1 MKKANLENQNN
12 KTINSHLTKKLLA
25 SSGFLTGAIVSLSP
39 YLAKVITPKTIY
51 VQNFVADNVSPNS
64 GDFSFKLQGKTKQD
78 TDWAKKADLELVY
91 ISQKSRYSVKTK
103 VEYDPKTDTFYT
115 YADNLLGGS
124 IYELQLVAPNNP
136 RYYFSFSKTSQFFS
150 TKNQVEKFSHYDIE
164 NDTILD
170 LDLFDSQ
177 NLLDSANLI
186 LYYKEIGSNKILE
199 AKGQLVAKNDQKQA
213 SFVLRNLDRNQKYEI
228 LATKYYFDDPD
239 QLFDLAISPLANR
252 YFAPSPIA
260 GKILNLN
267 QKHYG
272 LNSALLEISLAF
284 ENKNIKINPNE
295 KINLEYYYKDELDN
309 FQFGVANDV
318 SLIVQN
324 NKVFANLD
332 LKQIPGGTKFWI
344 SRIWNNSGSLAIS
357 TNNNL
362 SFISAPEIARIRT
375 FVDANNTSS
384 FDIKFNDQSLMLN
397 GKEVKINFFADD
409 QPTKMLSSSAQVV
422 GNKLFSLAKNLPK
435 EKHFTISSLE
445 IVENATNFDE
455 SGQPQTSQIFFAQNF
470 DQKQKKFFTN
480 ATSAMVESVVVDR
493 ITEDLSRVSMI
504 LDSVDDF
511 IKDKI
516 ATLYFKVAGSSNLI
530 KSEAQAFKING
541 DKLVLSWDLIN
552 LEPGTNY
559 LIDSV
564 GIADSTNEFVNKLY
578 LNFGPNISTNKLTW
592 TTRPA
597 VSSITYI
604 SKSDTAVEL
613 NIAFKN
619 ILESLKTAK
628 ITYSEL
634 KPGGVSKTVS
644 AIIENNSIIANLEVN
659 SLAKGQDYL
668 IEKIEI
674 DGYQSSKGDSDILK
688 VSKTISQAQKIFGV
702 HAPLVLTKIENIQ
715 EQQTSAKLKVTF
727 SPETIKAIGKD
738 KVKIY
743 YSLAGSSKLLSAV
756 AEANQ
761 QNTDNSLTF
770 ELKDLEIGSKYNINS
785 VVLVKEVELNNQ
797 DTNKI
802 LTERNIL
809 FGDAQHKFDSSQ
821 SSFFTQSAIVEVGY
835 DNSYEQ
841 RVIATFILADAKG
854 VYNGKTATLKYRL
867 KAKNG
872 DEALATTAQFKEG
885 KISAKVNSAR
895 ILFDI
900 TDLYKQGLYEIDK
913 NSLEI
918 GDTTN
923 SSAIAP
929 VQASSRVRRSLAQF
943 ADTNTAPALIP
954 FKDKL
959 LDSADKS
966 QFQTIPKTANVTK
979 IQLTNR
985 TKNTAK
991 FEIEFGKDFIPNQA
1005 NAQATSAEKLD
1016 DFLNKNKLKVRFKK
1030 YGGEQQEQIVE
1041 ATTNVNS
1048 QKTSFEL
1055 QNLENGQQ
1063 YVILGFEQ
1071 VQDDNSPQSTPKVD
1085 IYLDDLDFYKDQI
1098 IATSAVIKK
1107 IEFDTEV
1114 ETQARLRLE
1123 LKDDGRYT
1131 AGKKLTV
1138 ELEKIESGSG
1148 PSAAPTGVT
1157 QSNLVL
1163 SATSLNGIYD
1173 FTFLNLE
1180 KATKYK
1186 IKSVKFEKEAAPAAN
1201 SNVATFA
1208 SRRSK
1213 RSLDPVLVNVD
1224 AQTIVEEEIDLLETE
1239 QSLEDKKSFITSVK
1253 SAKIT
1258 GITTRSIQTT
1268 SLDIELTLD
1277 NVDDYLGQKTLE
1289 LTYKNLST
1297 NASTSKEVQ
1306 ATVDRTAKTIT
1317 FNLTNLSPG
1326 DKYEIEN
1333 IKLKEETTQVRN
1345 QLDLKKQEFKF
1356 EFDRSPNTEAGF
1368 EKQFFSPT
1376 PNLAQIRPISTSE
1389 TSVRIDVS
1397 LNDKAANWN
1406 NKFLQIKVK
1415 SKVNPPATNSP
1426 SVYSAEIINGNAV
1439 FEINGLQK
1447 AGQYE
1452 IEDLQVL
1459 DSLPTQ
1465 PLTTS
1470 IQGGDRVEG
1479 FENTANP
1486 SSNITKEFRLEAE
1499 SATITDIS
1507 YKSDNN
1513 SADVK
1518 IKFASDEQFLYDQ
1531 GANTKRTLKFTFQ
1544 NTQSLEQ
1551 VSAQKE
1557 FDNSQITQP
1566 NPELDITLNDVKP
1579 GSLYVLVKVEDVT
1592 DEIQGAPKR
1601 LKTFKFND
1609 DQSIQQTQGQA
1620 ATPPQVLTKLYF
1632 ATKPEII
1639 SYSINK
1645 VSETKYLANFT
1656 IKDPLAGRQV
1666 DQGGFE
1672 ARDVK
1677 IKLLK
1682 VIDAKGE
1689 NSQTNTVV
1697 EKTASVK
1704 NSKISFELDN
1714 LEKNATYQLQEVTW
1728 ANKSNQDQS
1737 VKTQSQTVDSYSNF
1751 AIKISDPGTKTKIE
1765 GNVSGNGS
1773 VEFGQNFI
1781 IKPDSAKISQIEI
1794 DDKKVDSATIKIT
1807 FDNSDKYLK
1816 HSDYKSNLELVY
1828 YQTGSIDEKT
1838 VDLTIDDTNQNDV
1851 KFKAELSKLE
1861 KGTGFR
1867 ILGIRQKSTAA
1878 QVPSRRRRSAQNNGR
1893 KIDFFFD
1900 STVDDTNKKFATL
1913 PIVDS
1918 ILQFRNDKNPDDYD
1932 FLLTLKDTGGVFREL
1947 EEKNKTVKAKIQYKK
1962 IVDGDQAKETIA
1974 EVQAELTRASQTNGQ
1989 PGVKKSEDDQI
2000 EHSTTFKFTLTGLD
2014 PFAQYYITKI
2024 AYDTNDNTDNVLN
2037 TKNQNDGDQNS
2048 GLFNFSSQA
2057 EEKRAFLTYP
2067 AKVEA
2072 KSIEIQPDFDQNT
2085 AKLTIKFDP
2094 KYKPFLTVYNKLKVN
2109 YINPKSL
2116 GQSVE
2121 IDKSNF
2127 QFNAN
2132 DSSVEPSVEVTI
2144 ENINEPGKYVVQSLE
2159 FAGEKQGSPLLENLE
2174 FPPVEIQESVTIN
2187 KRTFYTNTKIIA
2199 IRKKLIS
2206 ETSATIELVIDDPNG
2221 SFVGKKVKTTFSYG
2235 SSQTKEESTTIIAD
2249 EVNKTSKAVFNL
2261 KDLSKNTEYNIT
2273 SLVFD
2278 QAQNQPTLDGDQSQF
2293 NTQQNIEFDDQKIQ
2307 ENASQ
2312 DSGQQKTAE
2321 QKKQFKTTFES
2332 ATALGITYQLD
2343 QDQNGQTGKPWQK
2356 AKVRVFFSSQD
2367 KPLEEKSTKLKLVYK
2382 SSKQGISNT
2391 SATSVQAS
2399 LLQNQGQPQSTQ
2411 DWLNTQPDQAYYY
2424 YEFDLDNLDP
2434 GSEYTIIGLEDE
2446 AQKIKI
2452 IVPDPNAPVA
2462 VNFSSQIN
2470 TQPSFSFNTA
2480 PLITKMT
2487 YVPSETSI
2495 NLILAVENS
2504 QKLDFSN
2511 HRATIKYKKLDNQ
2524 TSQYGWQDP
2533 TNKDRS
2539 ATSTDVADTI
2549 TVRVPQR
2556 QQDPTDQAS
2565 YQQNEENFG
2574 ITFLEF
2580 ELGDL
2585 EKGSWYLIEEI
2596 SLSTRDGGST
2606 PLSLYLDKEKMQPQD
2621 KKTAT
2626 SESEKWQT
2634 IVNTTIE
2641 STTIKNATTSTTQD
2655 SNIMVQGA
2663 QKNTPELRSGH
2674 FQIDLDSN
2682 DLVFLKDKYNIQLE
2696 IESVEK
2702 KIFYTESKEITD
2714 ASASTGTGQNK
2725 QIVLEAKGLIPG
2737 DKYTI
2742 KNYIFT
2748 LKNDAQDKFAVRL
2761 PQKLK
2766 VTNPANHSSVEL
2778 KTKNAIKA
2786 IKYEAVSEGTTNI
2799 DVEFYNNNGELNNK
2813 ELELSAEIDKDFG
2826 NKYLPKSWSDTDKKV
2841 TSSKTLT
2848 PSGGQIASS
2857 VQFVVNKGLK
2867 KAKQYIIKSIKQKD
2881 PTPGGGGVQGSSG
2894 GGGTEITFDTPIKE
2908 ETALQRKFYSKAEK
2922 TKLIKTE
2929 IKDVTTDSATI
2940 TLEFDK
2946 DDAFLKDDLVTLY
2959 LEKGDKSQSIG
2970 ATTLITNSTNSS
2982 GGGVGGAAGGAAG
2995 GADQDK
3001 LQATFKFLN
3010 ILEPGI
3016 KYKINALTSKTV
3028 DLKVDDVSKVQ
3039 NPNLVAGWKFE
3050 PSSSSS
3056 SSSSSASSTSNTQ
3069 VILDFITQPLITNII
3084 KEEIEDDHA
3093 KIKLEGWT
3101 QDLQD
3106 AGFNPKFTLTKKQ
3119 TAQQS
3124 QPQQQPPQPAR
3135 SGTGTDI
3142 KEGKNEASSP
3152 PANNSITF
3160 KVEGL
3165 EQFTE
3170 YNNITL
3176 TLQKSG
3182 SGITSSI
3189 NQLSQ
3194 NFTVPFAPEIASG
3207 AKQSLREFRTTA
3219 KKLNLASSK
3228 PLTLTPISTTTVNLS
3243 VELKDEKQTNSIADV
3258 PFMVKYKKV
3267 FPEYGTERLV
3277 ESSSNPVL
3285 IDVKTKKLTF
3295 NISNLEPGSIYE
3307 VTKITPWNEGIIE
3320 NHKIQNYEHDSPLLE
3335 FLKNVEGLPFTQ
3347 STSNPPA
3354 KQQKIYFA
3362 PLNVPVSLESAWSHP
3377 LRYDYYEGE
3386 QVYIRFNK
3394 EAGTAINEDWLKKNL
3409 KVKLI
3414 PNKTYSATQ
3423 SPNQQP
3429 VEKELTDAGK
3439 QYSQKPEGKFNTE
3452 VVLSGLKWDPQKV
3465 TATFRLQPKSLKSIV
3480 GAQIQITIK
3489 DKTKYHLDPSKPSN
3503 TNTAATPTT
3512 VPVSPPAPAPSVPA
3526 PPVDNSQS
3534 ITFRLQSSAVV
3545 VTPTNVDY
3553 MNPGLIGFSYA
3564 IYDPLDLI
3572 QKTGKDYNP
3581 FGDFP
3586 HLTPYDEQDW
3596 LKVVINKERDISKS
3610 NTRLDNPND
3619 TIFNQAAKSN
3629 SASNVWDTPV
3639 ELDIPQE
3646 PVAIR
3651 TKTDVGSGIKYLT
3664 LYWAINSNIGVFRFP
3679 QKFQSA
3685 KKLWYP
3691 AGKLVHLPISFQFK
3705 NQSLDSLSSTYSFVL
3720 NSPYG
3725 TSGHIMPYENAN
3737 APHDARSI
3745 TPQGSNYRNRWIQTW
3760 GGSWDQDHLIPRIN
3774 QFPKNIAKVFWS
3786 APSFEWTTNGSVL
3799 NDIFFLN
3806 RAIPTLKNNNNTKTL
3821 LIQTGKGDIGGTRYD
3836 GASWDILYVKNK
3848 EVNDNSPELS
3858 RSKLHWNW
3866 FWQSSEAADFE
3877 NQKNKSSWI
3886 ISITHPDRR
3895 PLLYDPLNYYAMLG
3909 PFKPPELPE

>member
-78 TDWAKKADLELVY
+78 TEWAKKADLELVY

-103 VEYDPKTDTFYT
+103 VEYDPKTDTFHT

-228 LATKYYFDDPD
+228 VATKYYFDDPD

-578 LNFGPNISTNKLTW
+578 LNFGPNISANKLNW

-604 SKSDTAVEL
+604 SKSDSAVEL

-644 AIIENNSIIANLEVN
+644 TIIENNSIIANLEVN

-702 HAPLVLTKIENIQ
+702 HAPLVLTKIENI
-715 EQQTSAKLKVTF
+715 EEKQTSAKLKVTF

-756 AEANQ
+756 ASQTNNGG
-761 QNTDNSLTF
+761 QNADNSLTF

-785 VVLVKEVELNNQ
+785 VVLVKEIETFHQGQNTLVS
-797 DTNKI
+797 
-802 LTERNIL
+802 ERNIL
-809 FGDAQHKFDSSQ
+809 FGDANSAVDSNQ
-821 SSFFTQSAIVEVGY
+821 TSFFTQSAIVEVGY

-854 VYNGKTATLKYRL
+854 VFNGKTATLKYKL

-872 DEALATTAQFKEG
+872 SEEEAKQAKFKEG
-885 KISAKVNSAR
+885 KISTKVNSNR
-895 ILFDI
+895 ISFDI
-900 TDLYKQGLYEIDK
+900 TNLYKQGLYQIDR
-913 NSLEI
+913 NSIEI
-918 GDTTN
+918 GDSSPQAVPAQTFSRTKRSVSLFDASQTTN
-923 SSAIAP
+923 
-929 VQASSRVRRSLAQF
+929 
-943 ADTNTAPALIP
+943 TIP
-954 FKDKL
+954 FKDNL
-959 LDSADKS
+959 LDSTEKS

-979 IQLTNR
+979 LELTER

-991 FEIEFGKDFIPNQA
+991 FEIEFGKEFSQAQNQPG
-1005 NAQATSAEKLD
+1005 QSEKLD
-1016 DFLNKNKLKVRFKK
+1016 DFLNKNKLKVRYKK
-1030 YGGEQQEQIVE
+1030 YGGQEEEQIVE
-1041 ATTNVNS
+1041 AKTNVDS

-1055 QNLENGQQ
+1055 TGLENGQQ

-1071 VQDDNSPQSTPKVD
+1071 VQTEGDGNTPKVD

-1098 IATSAVIKK
+1098 IATSAVISK
-1107 IEFDTEV
+1107 IEIDTEV

-1123 LKDDGRYT
+1123 LKDGGRYT
-1131 AGKKLTV
+1131 AGKKLIV
-1138 ELEKIESGSG
+1138 ELEKIDGAG
-1148 PSAAPTGVT
+1148 GTNT
-1157 QSNLVL
+1157 QTQAQNLVL
-1163 SATSLNGIYD
+1163 SGSSLNGIYD

-1186 IKSVKFEKEAAPAAN
+1186 IKSVKFENPVAPAAN
-1201 SNVATFA
+1201 PGVTTFA

-1224 AQTIVEEEIDLLETE
+1224 AQSIVEEEIGLLETDT
-1239 QSLEDKKSFITSVK
+1239 SLEDKKSFITSAK
-1253 SAKIT
+1253 SAMIVKIET
-1258 GITTRSIQTT
+1258 ESVTTT
-1268 SLDIELTLD
+1268 SLKVKLSLD
-1277 NVDDYLGQKTLE
+1277 NIDDYLGQKQIE
-1289 LTYKNLST
+1289 LSYKNLST
-1297 NASTSKEVQ
+1297 QASQTKQVE
-1306 ATVDRTAKTIT
+1306 ATVDQAAKTIS
-1317 FNLTNLSPG
+1317 FDLTGLTPG
-1326 DKYEIEN
+1326 DKYEIESV
-1333 IKLKEETTQVRN
+1333 KLKEETTQVRN
-1345 QLDLKKQEFKF
+1345 ELDLKKQEFKF
-1356 EFDRSPNTEAGF
+1356 EFDRSPNTQAGF

-1376 PNLAQIRPISTSE
+1376 PNLAQILPVSTSE
-1389 TSVRIDVS
+1389 TSVQINIK
-1397 LNDKAANWN
+1397 LNDNGANWN
-1406 NKFLQIKVK
+1406 NKFLQIKIK
-1415 SKVNPPATNSP
+1415 SKGNTPAQSQIPT
-1426 SVYSAEIINGNAV
+1426 VYSAEIINGNAV
-1439 FEINGLQK
+1439 FDISGLEK

-1452 IEDLQVL
+1452 IEELKVL
-1459 DSLPTQ
+1459 DSLPSQIQ
-1465 PLTTS
+1465 PNQ
-1470 IQGGDRVEG
+1470 IQGGAEVDG
-1479 FENTANP
+1479 FSTQQP
-1486 SSNITKEFRLEAE
+1486 DPKITKEFVLDAE

-1507 YKSDNN
+1507 YKSDNT
-1513 SADVK
+1513 SAD
-1518 IKFASDEQFLYDQ
+1518 ISISFAQDEQFLYQ
-1531 GANTKRTLKFTFQ
+1531 SGANTKRTLQFTFQ
-1544 NTQSLEQ
+1544 DSQSGHQ

-1557 FDNSQITQP
+1557 FDSPVQNTSPQ
-1566 NPELDITLNDVKP
+1566 LDFSLESVNP
-1579 GSLYVLVKVEDVT
+1579 GSLYVLTKVEDITPEV
-1592 DEIQGAPKR
+1592 DGAPKR

-1609 DQSIQQTQGQA
+1609 NQAQAAQQTT
-1620 ATPPQVLTKLYF
+1620 TPEVLSKLYF
-1632 ATKPEII
+1632 ATKPEVIA
-1639 SYSINK
+1639 YSIDK
-1645 VSETKYLANFT
+1645 ISETKYLANFT
-1656 IKDPLAGRQV
+1656 IKDPLAGR
-1666 DQGGFE
+1666 DIAQGGFE
-1672 ARDVK
+1672 GRDVK
-1677 IKLLK
+1677 VSLQKLVDPKGTDLSTQTAQN
-1682 VIDAKGE
+1682 VEVPAKI
-1689 NSQTNTVV
+1689 Q
-1697 EKTASVK
+1697 
-1704 NSKISFELDN
+1704 NSKVSFELDN
-1714 LEKNATYQLQEVTW
+1714 LEKNAIYKLLSLTW
-1728 ANKSNQDQS
+1728 ADRETSGQNQTDPTAKVANATAQN
-1737 VKTQSQTVDSYSNF
+1737 YSDF
-1751 AIKISDPGTKTKIE
+1751 AIKLSDPVTKTQIE
-1765 GNVSGNGS
+1765 GNVSGNGPI
-1773 VEFGQNFI
+1773 EFGNQFI
-1781 IKPDSAKISQIEI
+1781 IRPESAKIVKIEI
-1794 DDKKVDSATIKIT
+1794 DDKKVDSATITLT
-1807 FDNSDKYLK
+1807 FDNSDKFLK
-1816 HSDYKSNLELVY
+1816 HANYQDKLELVY

-1838 VDLTIDDTNQNDV
+1838 IPLSLDNATANEV
-1851 KFKAELSKLE
+1851 KFKAELNSLE

-1867 ILGIRQKSTAA
+1867 VLGIRQKGSTTG
-1878 QVPSRRRRSAQNNGR
+1878 SRRRRSTTSSPNLN
-1893 KIDFFFD
+1893 FVFD
-1900 STVDDTNKKFATL
+1900 SKLTEDTKKFATL
-1913 PIVDS
+1913 PIVNS
-1918 ILQFRNDKNPDDYD
+1918 ILQFRNDRNPEDYD
-1932 FLLTLKDTGGVFREL
+1932 FLLSLKDTGEVF
-1947 EEKNKTVKAKIQYKK
+1947 KQIQTSQSKSIKAKIQYKK
-1962 IVDGDQAKETIA
+1962 VVQGNEAKETIQ
-1974 EVQAELTRASQTNGQ
+1974 EVIATLGSAQGQ
-1989 PGVKKSEDDQI
+1989 EKESNDSTEQN
-2000 EHSTTFKFTLTGLD
+2000 TTFKFTLSSLE

-2024 AYDTNDNTDNVLN
+2024 AYDTNDQLSNVLT
-2037 TKNQNDGDQNS
+2037 TKTVNDGDENS
-2048 GLFNFSSQA
+2048 GLFNFSPQA

-2067 AKVEA
+2067 AKVEV
-2072 KSIEIQPDFDQNT
+2072 KSIEIQPDFSQNN
-2085 AKLTIKFDP
+2085 AKLTIKFDE
-2094 KYKPFLTVYNKLKVN
+2094 KYKAFLDTYNKLKVN
-2109 YINPKSL
+2109 YTSPKGL

-2121 IDKSNF
+2121 IDKDNF
-2127 QFNAN
+2127 NSTRDTTSQ
-2132 DSSVEPSVEVTI
+2132 EPIVEVTI
-2144 ENINEPGKYVVQSLE
+2144 NNINEPGKYVVESLE
-2159 FAGEKQGSPLLENLE
+2159 FADEKSPSALLSSLE
-2174 FPPVEIQESVTIN
+2174 FPPVEIKESVTIA
-2187 KRTFYTNTKIIA
+2187 KRSFYTNTKVVA
-2199 IRKKLIS
+2199 IRKKAIS
-2206 ETSATIELVIDDPNG
+2206 ETSATIELVIEDPNG
-2221 SFVGKKVKTTFSYG
+2221 SFIGKKVKGTFTYNTNL
-2235 SSQTKEESTTIIAD
+2235 TKEESGTIIAD
-2249 EVNKTSKAVFNL
+2249 EIEKTSKVVFQL
-2261 KDLSKNTEYNIT
+2261 KGLSKNTDYSIT

-2278 QAQNQPTLDGDQSQF
+2278 QSPTPQGQNAGGDTSQF
-2293 NTQQNIEFDDQKIQ
+2293 NNQQNIEFDGEQIKI
-2307 ENASQ
+2307 NANTG
-2312 DSGQQKTAE
+2312 SGQSQEVTE
-2321 QKKQFKTTFES
+2321 IKQFKTTFES

-2343 QDQNGQTGKPWQK
+2343 QPQNNQTAKPWQK
-2356 AKVRVFFSSQD
+2356 AKVRVFFSSED

-2382 SSKQGISNT
+2382 SSKQGISKE
-2391 SATSVQAS
+2391 SQAFVDAK
-2399 LLQNQGQPQSTQ
+2399 LLSIQNQQDQPQQ
-2411 DWLNTQPDQAYYY
+2411 NWLNTQPDEAHYY
-2424 YEFDLDNLDP
+2424 YEFDLDNLDA
-2434 GSEYTIIGLEDE
+2434 GAQYTIIGLEDE
-2446 AQKIKI
+2446 AEKIKI
-2452 IVPDPNAPVA
+2452 IVPDPNAPIA
-2462 VNFSSQIN
+2462 VNFSSLATAN
-2470 TQPSFSFNTA
+2470 SSFSFNTA

-2487 YVPSETSI
+2487 YVPSEKSI
-2495 NLILAVENS
+2495 KLILAVENS

-2511 HRATIKYKKLDNQ
+2511 HRAIIKYKKLDNN
-2524 TSQYGWQDP
+2524 SNSYGWQDP
-2533 TNKDRS
+2533 TNKSSMDAAS
-2539 ATSTDVADTI
+2539 DTAETI

-2556 QQDPTDQAS
+2556 QQDPTNQAS
-2565 YQQNEENFG
+2565 QQENEENFG

-2580 ELGDL
+2580 ELGGL

-2596 SLSTRDGGST
+2596 SLSTRGANPT
-2606 PLSLYLDKEKMQPQD
+2606 PLSLYLDKENMEPAD

-2641 STTIKNATTSTTQD
+2641 STTIKSAATSTMAG
-2655 SNIMVQGA
+2655 SNITVSDKQE
-2663 QKNTPELRSGH
+2663 NTPKLTSGY

-2696 IESVEK
+2696 LESVEK

-2714 ASASTGTGQNK
+2714 TSVQNN
-2725 QIVLEAKGLIPG
+2725 QIILEAKGLIPG
-2737 DKYTI
+2737 DKYII
-2742 KNYIFT
+2742 KNYIFN
-2748 LKNDAQDKFAVRL
+2748 LKDGDQGDFAVRL

-2766 VTNPANHSSVEL
+2766 VTPPNNNDSINL
-2778 KTKNAIKA
+2778 KTQNAIKA
-2786 IKYEAVSEGTTNI
+2786 IKYEAVSEGHTNI

-2813 ELELSAEIDKDFG
+2813 ELELSAEIDKQFG
-2826 NKYLPKSWSDTDKKV
+2826 NKYIPSSWGQDQKKV

-2848 PSGGQIASS
+2848 STFGQITSTLKFEINS
-2857 VQFVVNKGLK
+2857 RLK
-2867 KAKQYIIKSIKQKD
+2867 KAKQYIIKSIEQKD
-2881 PTPGGGGVQGSSG
+2881 ATSAGGVGQGSSG

-2922 TKLIKTE
+2922 TKLINT
-2929 IKDVTTDSATI
+2929 IITDVTTDSATI
-2940 TLEFDK
+2940 KLEFDK

-2959 LEKGDKSQSIG
+2959 LEKEDKSQSIG
-2970 ATTLITNSTNSS
+2970 ATTTITNTSSSSSSSS
-2982 GGGVGGAAGGAAG
+2982 GQ
-2995 GADQDK
+2995 QDK
-3001 LQATFKFLN
+3001 LEATFKFLN

-3028 DLKVDDVSKVQ
+3028 DLKVDDNSKVKS
-3039 NPNLVAGWKFE
+3039 PNLTQGWKFA
-3050 PSSSSS
+3050 STSAGASL
-3056 SSSSSASSTSNTQ
+3056 SASSPSPTSTTSSTQ

-3084 KEEIEDDHA
+3084 KEEIEDNHA

-3101 QDLQD
+3101 KDLQD
-3106 AGFNPKFTLTKKQ
+3106 AGFEPKFTVTKKQ
-3119 TAQQS
+3119 STQQT
-3124 QPQQQPPQPAR
+3124 QPPQPPQQPAG
-3135 SGTGTDI
+3135 SGTSSGAKNGK
-3142 KEGKNEASSP
+3142 KESSNTP
-3152 PANNSITF
+3152 PETNSITF
-3160 KVEGL
+3160 KVDGL

-3176 TLQKSG
+3176 TLEKNG
-3182 SGITSSI
+3182 SGAVAGTTSTT

-3219 KKLNLASSK
+3219 KTLNVATSNPVSLE
-3228 PLTLTPISTTTVNLS
+3228 PISTSAVNIS
-3243 VELKDEKQTNSIADV
+3243 IKLKDDKQANSVADV
-3258 PFMVKYKKV
+3258 PFVLKYKKI
-3267 FPEYGTERLV
+3267 FPTYEADV
-3277 ESSSNPVL
+3277 IESTTNPVL
-3285 IDVKTKKLTF
+3285 INVPEQKFTF
-3295 NISNLEPGSIYE
+3295 NVLNLEPGAIYE
-3307 VTKITPWNEGIIE
+3307 VKEIVPFYKDK
-3320 NHKIQNYEHDSPLLE
+3320 HKKEDHNIVDLKPSEQLLKY
-3335 FLKNVEGLPFTQ
+3335 LKDVESLPIK
-3347 STSNPPA
+3347 SNNQGSKPE
-3354 KQQKIYFA
+3354 KIYFS
-3362 PLNVPVSLESAWSHP
+3362 PLNVPVKLERAWSHP

-3386 QVYIRFNK
+3386 QVYIKFNK
-3394 EAGTAINEDWLKKNL
+3394 EAGTAITLDWLKQNL
-3409 KVKLI
+3409 KLELI
-3414 PNKTYSATQ
+3414 PHRTHIGVRTHGQ
-3423 SPNQQP
+3423 ED
-3429 VEKELTDAGK
+3429 VTKELSEAS
-3439 QYSQKPEGKFNTE
+3439 QYQEKAKGEFNADVT
-3452 VVLSGLKWDPQKV
+3452 LSDLKWDPEKT
-3465 TATFRLQPKSLKSIV
+3465 TATLKVQPRSLKSIV
-3480 GAQIQITIK
+3480 AATIKITIK
-3489 DKTKYHLDPSKPSN
+3489 DVDNYHIDPTKELS
-3503 TNTAATPTT
+3503 TNTTTATAAPPTSPGSPPTT
-3512 VPVSPPAPAPSVPA
+3512 P
-3526 PPVDNSQS
+3526 DNSQS
-3534 ITFRLQSSAVV
+3534 ISFRLQSSAVM

-3581 FGDFP
+3581 FGEFP
-3586 HLTPYDEQDW
+3586 HLTPYKEQDW
-3596 LKVVINKERDISKS
+3596 LKVIINKQFNTTKS
-3610 NTRLDNPND
+3610 NATLDVPD
-3619 TIFNQAAKSN
+3619 KAIFNNIKGKANAKKSWEN
-3629 SASNVWDTPV
+3629 PTV
-3639 ELDIPQE
+3639 LDIPEE

-3651 TKTDVGSGIKYLT
+3651 TKTDNKYNIKYLT
-3664 LYWAINSNIGVFRFP
+3664 LYWRINSNTGTFEIPKKFRD
-3679 QKFQSA
+3679 A

-3691 AGKLVHLPISFQFK
+3691 AGKLVHLPISLQFK
-3705 NQSLDSLSSTYSFVL
+3705 NDSLSSLSSSYSFVL
-3720 NSPYG
+3720 NSPYANP
-3725 TSGHIMPYENAN
+3725 GHIMPYASTAN
-3737 APHDARSI
+3737 PHDAESI
-3745 TPQGSNYRNRWIQTW
+3745 IAPGVNYWQLWNQGLTQHRDTSQ
-3760 GGSWDQDHLIPRIN
+3760 LIPRIN
-3774 QFPKNIAKVFWS
+3774 LFEKHVSKVFWS
-3786 APSFEWTTNGSVL
+3786 APSFEWTTNDRDL
-3799 NDIFFLN
+3799 NTFFYLN
-3806 RAIPTLKNNNNTKTL
+3806 RKVPVFTDYANTRNYKINTGQRWVTNFQNGKT
-3821 LIQTGKGDIGGTRYD
+3821 
-3836 GASWDILYVKNK
+3836 WDIMYVRNRENHVKNP
-3848 EVNDNSPELS
+3848 PELVHTQM
-3858 RSKLHWNW
+3858 KWDYW
-3866 FWQSSEAADFE
+3866 WQTNSAEHLE
-3877 NQKNKSSWI
+3877 NKRHKSSWI
-3886 ISITHPDRR
+3886 ISITNPQGK
-3895 PLLYDPLNYYAMLG
+3895 PLLYDPINYYAMLG
-3909 PFKPPELPE
+3909 PFEPPELPE

>member
-103 VEYDPKTDTFYT
+103 VEYDPKTDTFHT

-228 LATKYYFDDPD
+228 VATKYYFDDPD

-267 QKHYG
+267 QKAYG

-578 LNFGPNISTNKLTW
+578 LNFGPNISANKLTW

-634 KPGGVSKTVS
+634 KPGGAVKTID

-674 DGYQSSKGDSDILK
+674 DNYQSSKGDSDILK

-702 HAPLVLTKIENIQ
+702 HAPLVLTKIENIR

-756 AEANQ
+756 ASQINNGG

-770 ELKDLEIGSKYNINS
+770 DLSDLEIGSKYNINS
-785 VVLVKEVELNNQ
+785 VVLVKEIETFQQGQNTLVS
-797 DTNKI
+797 
-802 LTERNIL
+802 ERNIL
-809 FGDAQHKFDSSQ
+809 FGDANNAVDSNQ
-821 SSFFTQSAIVEVGY
+821 TSFFTQSAIIEVGY

-854 VYNGKTATLKYRL
+854 VFNGKTATLKYKL

-872 DEALATTAQFKEG
+872 SEEEAKQAKFKEG
-885 KISAKVNSAR
+885 KISTKVNSNR
-895 ILFDI
+895 ISFDI
-900 TDLYKQGLYEIDK
+900 TNLYKQGLYQIDK
-913 NSLEI
+913 NSIEI
-918 GDTTN
+918 GDSSLQTVPAQTFSRTKRSVSLFDTSQTTN
-923 SSAIAP
+923 
-929 VQASSRVRRSLAQF
+929 
-943 ADTNTAPALIP
+943 TIP
-954 FKDKL
+954 FKDNL
-959 LDSADKS
+959 LDSTEKS

-979 IQLTNR
+979 LELTER

-991 FEIEFGKDFIPNQA
+991 FEIEFGKEFSQIQSLPGQ
-1005 NAQATSAEKLD
+1005 SEKLD
-1016 DFLNKNKLKVRFKK
+1016 DFLNKNKLKVRYKK
-1030 YGGEQQEQIVE
+1030 YGGQEEEQIVE
-1041 ATTNVNS
+1041 AKTDVDS

-1055 QNLENGQQ
+1055 TGLENGQQ

-1071 VQDDNSPQSTPKVD
+1071 VQTEGDDNKTPKVD

-1098 IATSAVIKK
+1098 IATSAVISK
-1107 IEFDTEV
+1107 IEIDTEV

-1123 LKDDGRYT
+1123 LKDGGRYT
-1131 AGKKLTV
+1131 AGKKLIV
-1138 ELEKIESGSG
+1138 ELEKIESS
-1148 PSAAPTGVT
+1148 PSQSTGPTGVS

-1163 SATSLNGIYD
+1163 SGSSLNGIYD

-1186 IKSVKFEKEAAPAAN
+1186 IKSVKFENPVTPT
-1201 SNVATFA
+1201 SDPGIATFA

-1224 AQTIVEEEIDLLETE
+1224 AQSIVEEEIGLLETDA
-1239 QSLEDKKSFITSVK
+1239 SLEDKKSFITSAK
-1253 SAKIT
+1253 SAMIVKIET
-1258 GITTRSIQTT
+1258 ESVTTT
-1268 SLDIELTLD
+1268 SLKVKLSLD
-1277 NVDDYLGQKTLE
+1277 NIDDYLGQKQIE
-1289 LTYKNLST
+1289 LSYKNLST
-1297 NASTSKEVQ
+1297 QTSQTKQVEAIVDQ
-1306 ATVDRTAKTIT
+1306 AAKTIS
-1317 FNLTNLSPG
+1317 FGLTGLTPG
-1326 DKYEIEN
+1326 DKYEIESV
-1333 IKLKEETTQVRN
+1333 KLKEETTQVRN
-1345 QLDLKKQEFKF
+1345 ELDLKKQEFKF
-1356 EFDRSPNTEAGF
+1356 EFDRSPNTQAGF

-1376 PNLAQIRPISTSE
+1376 PNLAQIKPVSTSE
-1389 TSVRIDVS
+1389 TSVQINIK
-1397 LNDKAANWN
+1397 LNDNGANWN
-1406 NKFLQIKVK
+1406 NKFLQIKIK
-1415 SKVNPPATNSP
+1415 SKAGQAPQIPT
-1426 SVYSAEIINGNAV
+1426 VYSADIINGNAV
-1439 FEINGLQK
+1439 FDISGLEK

-1452 IEDLQVL
+1452 IEELKVL

-1465 PLTTS
+1465 IQTNQ
-1470 IQGGDRVEG
+1470 IQGGAEVDG
-1479 FENTANP
+1479 FSTQQPNQK
-1486 SSNITKEFRLEAE
+1486 ITKEFVLDAE

-1507 YKSDNN
+1507 YKSDNT
-1513 SADVK
+1513 SADISVS
-1518 IKFASDEQFLYDQ
+1518 FAQDEKFLYQ
-1531 GANTKRTLKFTFQ
+1531 SGANTKRTLQFTFQ
-1544 NTQSLEQ
+1544 DSQSGHQ

-1557 FDNSQITQP
+1557 FDTPAQNTSP
-1566 NPELDITLNDVKP
+1566 KLDFSLDSVSP
-1579 GSLYVLVKVEDVT
+1579 GSLYVLTKVEDITPEV
-1592 DEIQGAPKR
+1592 DGAPKR

-1609 DQSIQQTQGQA
+1609 NQAQAAQQTT
-1620 ATPPQVLTKLYF
+1620 TPEVLSKLYF
-1632 ATKPEII
+1632 ATKPEVI
-1639 SYSINK
+1639 SYSIDK
-1645 VSETKYLANFT
+1645 ISETKYLANFT
-1656 IKDPLAGRQV
+1656 IKDPLAGR
-1666 DQGGFE
+1666 DIAQGGFE
-1672 ARDVK
+1672 GRDVK
-1677 IKLLK
+1677 VNLQKLVDPKGTDLSAQTGQN
-1682 VIDAKGE
+1682 VEVPAKI
-1689 NSQTNTVV
+1689 Q
-1697 EKTASVK
+1697 
-1704 NSKISFELDN
+1704 NSKVSFELDN
-1714 LEKNATYQLQEVTW
+1714 LEKNAIYKLLSLTW
-1728 ANKSNQDQS
+1728 ADRETSGQNQTDPTAKVANATAQN
-1737 VKTQSQTVDSYSNF
+1737 YSDF
-1751 AIKISDPGTKTKIE
+1751 AIKLSDPVTKTQIE
-1765 GNVSGNGS
+1765 GNVSGNGPI
-1773 VEFGQNFI
+1773 EFGNQFI
-1781 IKPDSAKISQIEI
+1781 IRPESAKIVKIEI
-1794 DDKKVDSATIKIT
+1794 DDKKVDSATITLT
-1807 FDNSDKYLK
+1807 FDNSDKFLK
-1816 HSDYKSNLELVY
+1816 HANYQDKLELVY

-1838 VDLTIDDTNQNDV
+1838 IPLSLDNATANEV
-1851 KFKAELSKLE
+1851 KFKAELNSLE

-1867 ILGIRQKSTAA
+1867 VLGIRQKGSTTG
-1878 QVPSRRRRSAQNNGR
+1878 SRRRRSTTSSPNLN
-1893 KIDFFFD
+1893 FVFD
-1900 STVDDTNKKFATL
+1900 SKLTEDTKKFATL
-1913 PIVDS
+1913 PIVNS
-1918 ILQFRNDKNPDDYD
+1918 ILQFRNDRNPEDYD
-1932 FLLTLKDTGGVFREL
+1932 FLLSLKDTGEVF
-1947 EEKNKTVKAKIQYKK
+1947 KQIQTSQSKSIKAKIQYKK
-1962 IVDGDQAKETIA
+1962 VVQGNEAKETIQ
-1974 EVQAELTRASQTNGQ
+1974 EVIATLGSAQGQ
-1989 PGVKKSEDDQI
+1989 EKESNDSTEQN
-2000 EHSTTFKFTLTGLD
+2000 TTFKFTLSSLE

-2024 AYDTNDNTDNVLN
+2024 AYDTNDQLSNVLT
-2037 TKNQNDGDQNS
+2037 TKTVNDGDENS
-2048 GLFNFSSQA
+2048 GIFNFSPQA

-2067 AKVEA
+2067 AKVEV
-2072 KSIEIQPDFDQNT
+2072 KSIEIQPDFSQNN
-2085 AKLTIKFDP
+2085 AKLTIKFDE
-2094 KYKPFLTVYNKLKVN
+2094 KYKAFLDTYNKLKVN
-2109 YINPKSL
+2109 YTSPKGL

-2121 IDKSNF
+2121 IDKDNF
-2127 QFNAN
+2127 NSTRDTTSQ
-2132 DSSVEPSVEVTI
+2132 EPSVEVTI
-2144 ENINEPGKYVVQSLE
+2144 NNINEPGKYVVESLE
-2159 FAGEKQGSPLLENLE
+2159 FADEKSPSALLSSLE
-2174 FPPVEIQESVTIN
+2174 FPPVEIKESVTIA
-2187 KRTFYTNTKIIA
+2187 KRSFYTNTKVVA
-2199 IRKKLIS
+2199 IRKKAIS
-2206 ETSATIELVIDDPNG
+2206 ETTATIELVIEDPNG
-2221 SFVGKKVKTTFSYG
+2221 SFVGKKVKGTFTYNTNQSR
-2235 SSQTKEESTTIIAD
+2235 EEEGTIIAD
-2249 EVNKTSKAVFNL
+2249 EIEKTSKVVFQL
-2261 KDLSKNTEYNIT
+2261 KGLSKNTDYSIT

-2278 QAQNQPTLDGDQSQF
+2278 QSQTPQGQNAGGDTSQF
-2293 NTQQNIEFDDQKIQ
+2293 NNQQNIEFNDEQIKINANADSSQAQ
-2307 ENASQ
+2307 EV
-2312 DSGQQKTAE
+2312 TE
-2321 QKKQFKTTFES
+2321 IKQFKTTFES

-2343 QDQNGQTGKPWQK
+2343 QTQNGKPWQK

-2367 KPLEEKSTKLKLVYK
+2367 KPLEEKSTRLKLVYK
-2382 SSKQGISNT
+2382 SSKQGISKT
-2391 SATSVQAS
+2391 STTFVNAE
-2399 LLQNQGQPQSTQ
+2399 LLLTQNQQGQTQQ
-2411 DWLNTQPDQAYYY
+2411 DWLNTQPDEAHYY
-2424 YEFDLDNLDP
+2424 YEFDLDNLDA
-2434 GSEYTIIGLEDE
+2434 GAQYTIIGLEDE
-2446 AQKIKI
+2446 AEKIKI
-2452 IVPDPNAPVA
+2452 IVPDPNAPIA
-2462 VNFSSQIN
+2462 VNFSSQAN
-2470 TQPSFSFNTA
+2470 TQSSFSFNTA

-2487 YVPSETSI
+2487 YVPSEKSI
-2495 NLILAVENS
+2495 KLILAVENS

-2511 HRATIKYKKLDNQ
+2511 HRATIQYKKLDNQ

-2539 ATSTDVADTI
+2539 TTSTDVADTI

-2556 QQDPTDQAS
+2556 QQDPTNQAIQ
-2565 YQQNEENFG
+2565 QQNEENFG

-2580 ELGDL
+2580 ELGNLD
-2585 EKGSWYLIEEI
+2585 KGSWYLIEEI
-2596 SLSTRDGGST
+2596 SLSARGQSTT
-2606 PLSLYLDKEKMQPQD
+2606 PLSLYLDKEKMEPQD
-2621 KKTAT
+2621 KKTET

-2641 STTIKNATTSTTQD
+2641 STTIQNVTTSTTPGSNITVD
-2655 SNIMVQGA
+2655 SNP
-2663 QKNTPELRSGH
+2663 KKTPELTNGY
-2674 FQIDLDSN
+2674 FQIELDST

-2696 IESVEK
+2696 LESVEK

-2714 ASASTGTGQNK
+2714 ANTSGGSGQNK
-2725 QIVLEAKGLIPG
+2725 QIILEAKGLIPG

-2742 KNYIFT
+2742 KNYIFN
-2748 LKNDAQDKFAVRL
+2748 LKDGDQGNFAVRL

-2766 VTNPANHSSVEL
+2766 VTPPADNDSINL
-2778 KTKNAIKA
+2778 KTQNAIKS
-2786 IKYEAVSEGTTNI
+2786 IKYEAVSEGKTNI
-2799 DVEFYNNNGELNNK
+2799 DVEFYNNNGELTNK
-2813 ELELSAEIDKDFG
+2813 ELELSAKIDEQFG
-2826 NKYLPKSWSDTDKKV
+2826 NKYIPNSWDQNQKKV
-2841 TSSKTLT
+2841 TKSSTLT
-2848 PSGGQIASS
+2848 STDGNIASTLKFEITS
-2857 VQFVVNKGLK
+2857 GLK
-2867 KAKQYIIKSIKQKD
+2867 KAKQYIIENITQKD
-2881 PTPGGGGVQGSSG
+2881 NSTQ
-2894 GGGTEITFDTPIKE
+2894 ITFDTPIKE

-2959 LEKGDKSQSIG
+2959 LEKGDQSQSIG

-2982 GGGVGGAAGGAAG
+2982 GGGVAGTGV
-2995 GADQDK
+2995 DQDK
-3001 LQATFKFLN
+3001 LHATFKFLN
-3010 ILEPGI
+3010 ILEPGR

-3028 DLKVDDVSKVQ
+3028 DLKVDDASKVQ
-3039 NPNLVAGWKFE
+3039 NPNLVAGWKFD
-3050 PSSSSS
+3050 SSKSP
-3056 SSSSSASSTSNTQ
+3056 SSTSSTSSGTSSAQGQSQ

-3084 KEEIEDDHA
+3084 KETIEDDHA

-3106 AGFNPKFTLTKKQ
+3106 AGFEPKFTVTKKQ
-3119 TAQQS
+3119 STQ
-3124 QPQQQPPQPAR
+3124 QPQPQPAG
-3135 SGTGTDI
+3135 SGAGTNNDI
-3142 KEGKNEASSP
+3142 KEGQKEQSSP
-3152 PANNSITF
+3152 PVKDSITF

-3176 TLQKSG
+3176 KLEKSTGTGGGGTL
-3182 SGITSSI
+3182 TT

-3194 NFTVPFAPEIASG
+3194 DFTVPFAPEIASG

-3219 KKLNLASSK
+3219 KTLNLATSNPVS
-3228 PLTLTPISTTTVNLS
+3228 LEPISTSAVNIS
-3243 VELKDEKQTNSIADV
+3243 IKLKDDKQANSVADI
-3258 PFMVKYKKV
+3258 PFILKYKKI
-3267 FPEYGTERLV
+3267 FPTYEADVL
-3277 ESSSNPVL
+3277 ESTTNPVL
-3285 IDVKTKKLTF
+3285 INVPEQKFTF
-3295 NISNLEPGSIYE
+3295 NVLNLEPGAIYE
-3307 VTKITPWNEGIIE
+3307 VKEIVPFYENKHLKE
-3320 NHKIQNYEHDSPLLE
+3320 NHNIVDLKPDEELLKY
-3335 FLKNVEGLPFTQ
+3335 LKDVESLPIKSNTQ
-3347 STSNPPA
+3347 PSKPE
-3354 KQQKIYFA
+3354 KIYFS
-3362 PLNVPVSLESAWSHP
+3362 PLNVPVKLERAWSHP

-3386 QVYIRFNK
+3386 QVYIKFNK
-3394 EAGTAINEDWLKKNL
+3394 EAGTAITLDWLKQNL
-3409 KVKLI
+3409 KLELI
-3414 PNKTYSATQ
+3414 PHRTHIGRVTKGQEN
-3423 SPNQQP
+3423 
-3429 VEKELTDAGK
+3429 VEKKLSEAGAYHEK
-3439 QYSQKPEGKFNTE
+3439 TKGEFNTD
-3452 VVLSGLKWDPQKV
+3452 VTLSNLKWDPEKT
-3465 TATFRLQPKSLKSIV
+3465 TATLKVQPRSLKSIV
-3480 GAQIQITIK
+3480 AATIKITIK
-3489 DKTKYHLDPSKPSN
+3489 DVNNYHLDPTKEL
-3503 TNTAATPTT
+3503 TAPATT
-3512 VPVSPPAPAPSVPA
+3512 PAPAPATPA
-3526 PPVDNSQS
+3526 TTATPPTTPDNSQS
-3534 ITFRLQSSAVV
+3534 ISFRLQSSVV
-3545 VTPTNVDY
+3545 MVTPTNVDY

-3581 FGDFP
+3581 FGEFP
-3586 HLTPYDEQDW
+3586 HLTPYKEQDW
-3596 LKVVINKERDISKS
+3596 LKVIINKQFNTTKS
-3610 NTRLDNPND
+3610 EAALQDPD
-3619 TIFNQAAKSN
+3619 KTIFNNIKGKRDAAKSWEN
-3629 SASNVWDTPV
+3629 PTV
-3639 ELDIPQE
+3639 LDIPEE

-3651 TKTDVGSGIKYLT
+3651 TKTDNKYNIKYLT
-3664 LYWAINSNIGVFRFP
+3664 LYWRINSNTGTFEIPEKFRN
-3679 QKFQSA
+3679 A

-3691 AGKLVHLPISFQFK
+3691 AGKLVHLPISLQFK
-3705 NQSLDSLSSTYSFVL
+3705 NESLSSLSSSYSFVL
-3720 NSPYG
+3720 NSPYANP
-3725 TSGHIMPYENAN
+3725 GHIMPWASTAN
-3737 APHDARSI
+3737 PHDAESI
-3745 TPQGSNYRNRWIQTW
+3745 IAPGVNYWQLWNQGWTKHRDTSQ
-3760 GGSWDQDHLIPRIN
+3760 LIPRIN
-3774 QFPKNIAKVFWS
+3774 LFEKHISKVFWS
-3786 APSFEWTTNGSVL
+3786 SPSFEWTTNDRDL
-3799 NDIFFLN
+3799 NTFFYLN
-3806 RAIPTLKNNNNTKTL
+3806 RKVPVFTDFDKTKNYKINTGQRGTTNFQNGKT
-3821 LIQTGKGDIGGTRYD
+3821 
-3836 GASWDILYVKNK
+3836 WDIMYVHHRENHIKTPPNLVHTQMKWDYWWQTNSAPDLENK
-3848 EVNDNSPELS
+3848 
-3858 RSKLHWNW
+3858 RH
-3866 FWQSSEAADFE
+3866 
-3877 NQKNKSSWI
+3877 KSSWI
-3886 ISITHPDRR
+3886 ISITSPSGK
-3895 PLLYDPLNYYAMLG
+3895 PLLYDPINYYAMLG
-3909 PFKPPELPE
+3909 PFEPPELPE

>member
-103 VEYDPKTDTFYT
+103 VEYDSKTDTFHT

-213 SFVLRNLDRNQKYEI
+213 SFVLRNLDRSQKYEI
-228 LATKYYFDDPD
+228 VATKYYFDDPD

-267 QKHYG
+267 QKAYG

-578 LNFGPNISTNKLTW
+578 LNFGPNISANKLNW

-604 SKSDTAVEL
+604 SKSDTTVEL

-634 KPGGVSKTVS
+634 KPSGVSKTID

-674 DGYQSSKGDSDILK
+674 DNYQSSKGDSDILK

-702 HAPLVLTKIENIQ
+702 HAPLVLTKIENI
-715 EQQTSAKLKVTF
+715 EEKQTSAKLKVTF
-727 SPETIKAIGKD
+727 SPETIKAIGKN

-756 AEANQ
+756 AESNQ
-761 QNTDNSLTF
+761 QNADNSLNFNLT
-770 ELKDLEIGSKYNINS
+770 DLEIGSKYNINS
-785 VVLVKEVELNNQ
+785 VVLAKEVELNNQ
-797 DTNKI
+797 NTNTNTI
-802 LTERNIL
+802 LAERNIL

-872 DEALATTAQFKEG
+872 DEALATSAQFKEG

-913 NSLEI
+913 NSLELE
-918 GDTTN
+918 GTTN
-923 SSAIAP
+923 SPAIAP
-929 VQASSRVRRSLAQF
+929 VQASTRVRRSLAQF
-943 ADTNTAPALIP
+943 ADTNTSAVLIP

-959 LDSADKS
+959 LDSTEKS

-979 IQLTNR
+979 IQLTDR
-985 TKNTAK
+985 TKNTAQ

-1005 NAQATSAEKLD
+1005 NTQTGTNEKLD

-1041 ATTNVNS
+1041 ATTDVNS

-1055 QNLENGQQ
+1055 TNLENGQQ

-1071 VQDDNSPQSTPKVD
+1071 VQDDANQSTPKVD

-1098 IATSAVIKK
+1098 IATAAVIKK

-1138 ELEKIESGSG
+1138 ELEKIESTPGQSTG
-1148 PSAAPTGVT
+1148 PVGAT

-1186 IKSVKFEKEAAPAAN
+1186 IKSVKFEKEATPAVASAPG
-1201 SNVATFA
+1201 VATFA

-1224 AQTIVEEEIDLLETE
+1224 AQSIVEEEIDLLETE
-1239 QSLEDKKSFITSVK
+1239 TSLEDKKSFITSAK

-1258 GITTRSIQTT
+1258 RITTRSIQTT
-1268 SLDIELTLD
+1268 SLTVELTLD
-1277 NVDDYLGQKTLE
+1277 DIDDYLGQKTLE

-1297 NASTSKEVQ
+1297 QTSQTKQVQ
-1306 ATVDRTAKTIT
+1306 ATVDQTAKTIS
-1317 FNLTNLSPG
+1317 FDLTDLSPG

-1345 QLDLKKQEFKF
+1345 ELDLKKQEFKF

-1376 PNLAQIRPISTSE
+1376 PNLAQILPVSTSE
-1389 TSVRIDVS
+1389 TSVQINIK
-1397 LNDKAANWN
+1397 LNDNGANWN
-1406 NKFLQIKVK
+1406 NKFLQIKIK
-1415 SKVNPPATNSP
+1415 SKANPPAQSQIPT
-1426 SVYSAEIINGNAV
+1426 VYSAEIINGNAI
-1439 FEINGLQK
+1439 FDISGLEK
-1447 AGQYE
+1447 ASSYE
-1452 IEDLQVL
+1452 IEELKVL
-1459 DSLPTQ
+1459 DSLPSQ
-1465 PLTTS
+1465 IQS
-1470 IQGGDRVEG
+1470 DQIQGGAEVDG
-1479 FENTANP
+1479 FTTQQPNQQ
-1486 SSNITKEFRLEAE
+1486 ITKEFVLDAE
-1499 SATITDIS
+1499 SATITDIR
-1507 YKSDNN
+1507 YKSDNT
-1513 SADVK
+1513 SADISVS
-1518 IKFASDEQFLYDQ
+1518 FAQDEQFLYQ
-1531 GANTKRTLKFTFQ
+1531 SGANNTKRKLQFTFQ
-1544 NTQSLEQ
+1544 DSQTGHQ
-1551 VSAQKE
+1551 VSTQKE
-1557 FDNSQITQP
+1557 FENNNNNQGQKPTIDLS
-1566 NPELDITLNDVKP
+1566 LDSVSP
-1579 GSLYVLVKVEDVT
+1579 GSLYVLTKVEDITPEV
-1592 DEIQGAPKR
+1592 EGAPKR
-1601 LKTFKFND
+1601 LKTFKFSD
-1609 DQSIQQTQGQA
+1609 TQQAQQAQNQGT
-1620 ATPPQVLTKLYF
+1620 ATRTPEVLSKLYF
-1632 ATKPEII
+1632 ATKPEVIA
-1639 SYSINK
+1639 YSIDK
-1645 VSETKYLANFT
+1645 ISETKYFANFT
-1656 IKDPLAGRQV
+1656 IRDPLAGR
-1666 DQGGFE
+1666 DITQGGFE
-1672 ARDVK
+1672 GRDVK
-1677 IKLLK
+1677 VTLQKL
-1682 VIDAKGE
+1682 VDPKGTDLQGQQVQ
-1689 NSQTNTVV
+1689 NV
-1697 EKTASVK
+1697 EVQGKIK
-1704 NSKISFELDN
+1704 NSKVSFELDD
-1714 LEKNATYQLQEVTW
+1714 LEKNAIYKLVSLTW
-1728 ANKSNQDQS
+1728 ADIEQTQQTISGSTATQYQVDPTTKTTPTTNQQFSD
-1737 VKTQSQTVDSYSNF
+1737 F
-1751 AIKISDPGTKTKIE
+1751 AIKISDPGTNSKIE
-1765 GNVSGNGS
+1765 GSVSGNGS
-1773 VEFGQNFI
+1773 IEFGNQFI
-1781 IKPDSAKISQIEI
+1781 IKPESAKIVKIEI
-1794 DDKKVDSATIKIT
+1794 DDKKVDSATITLT
-1807 FDNSDKYLK
+1807 FDKFDEYLK
-1816 HSDYKSNLELVY
+1816 HVDYQDKLELVY
-1828 YQTGSIDEKT
+1828 YQTGSIAEKT
-1838 VDLTIDDTNQNDV
+1838 AKLTVENADPASVQ
-1851 KFKAELSKLE
+1851 FKAELTNLE

-1867 ILGIRQKSTAA
+1867 VLGIKQTETQQA
-1878 QVPSRRRRSAQNNGR
+1878 SRRRRSTTSAKPLN
-1893 KIDFFFD
+1893 FVFD
-1900 STVDDTNKKFATL
+1900 TSLTEDEKKFATL
-1913 PIVDS
+1913 PIVNS
-1918 ILQFRNDKNPDDYD
+1918 ILQFRNNINPEDYD
-1932 FLLTLKDTGGVFREL
+1932 FLLNLKDTGEVF
-1947 EEKNKTVKAKIQYKK
+1947 KHIQAGQNKSIKAKIQYKK
-1962 IVDGDQAKETIA
+1962 VVDGNEAKETIQ
-1974 EVQAELTRASQTNGQ
+1974 EVLATLERASTSSQDKQ
-1989 PGVKKSEDDQI
+1989 SADESI
-2000 EHSTTFKFTLTGLD
+2000 EESTTFKFTLQNLD

-2024 AYDTNDNTDNVLN
+2024 AYDTNNQLDDVLT
-2037 TKNQNDGDQNS
+2037 TKTENDGDQNS
-2048 GLFNFSSQA
+2048 GLFNFSPQA

-2067 AKVEA
+2067 AKVDV
-2072 KSIEIQPDFDQNT
+2072 KSIEIQPDFSQNN

-2094 KYKPFLTVYNKLKVN
+2094 KYKAFLETNPKIKVN
-2109 YINPKSL
+2109 YTSPKGL

-2121 IDKSNF
+2121 IDKNNF
-2127 QFNAN
+2127 NSTVNTA
-2132 DSSVEPSVEVTI
+2132 SGEPSVEVTI
-2144 ENINEPGKYVVQSLE
+2144 NNINEPGKYVVESLD
-2159 FAGEKQGSPLLENLE
+2159 FLDKDLNSPLLSGLE
-2174 FPPVEIQESVTIN
+2174 LPPIEIKESITIE
-2187 KRTFYTNTKIIA
+2187 KRSFYTNTKIIA
-2199 IRKKLIS
+2199 IRKKAIS
-2206 ETSATIELVIDDPNG
+2206 ETSATIELVIEDPNG
-2221 SFVGKKVKTTFSYG
+2221 SFIGKKVKGTFTYQSNQT
-2235 SSQTKEESTTIIAD
+2235 SQTKEQDGTIIAD
-2249 EVNKTSKAVFNL
+2249 EVGKTSKVVFQLKNL
-2261 KDLSKNTEYNIT
+2261 EKNTDYSIA

-2278 QAQNQPTLDGDQSQF
+2278 QAQNQTTLGASQSQF
-2293 NTQQNIEFDDQKIQ
+2293 NVQQNIEFDDQKIQ
-2307 ENASQ
+2307 ENASAG
-2312 DSGQQKTAE
+2312 STGQPPTAD

-2343 QDQNGQTGKPWQK
+2343 QDQNGKPWQK
-2356 AKVRVFFSSQD
+2356 AKVRVFFSSED

-2391 SATSVQAS
+2391 STNSVEAQ
-2399 LLQNQGQPQSTQ
+2399 LLSTQTQQGQPQSPQ
-2411 DWLNTQPDQAYYY
+2411 DWLNTQPVEAHYY
-2424 YEFDLDNLDP
+2424 YEFDLDNLDA

-2480 PLITKMT
+2480 PLVTKMT

-2511 HRATIKYKKLDNQ
+2511 HRAIIKYRKLNNK
-2524 TSQYGWQDP
+2524 TNSYGWEDP
-2533 TNKDRS
+2533 SQNSGNNS
-2539 ATSTDVADTI
+2539 ASENIDTI

-2556 QQDPTDQAS
+2556 QPDPANQTS
-2565 YQQNEENFG
+2565 QQENEENFG

-2580 ELGDL
+2580 ELGSL

-2596 SLSTRDGGST
+2596 SLSTRGQSPT
-2606 PLSLYLDKEKMQPQD
+2606 QLSLYLDKEKMEPVD

-2641 STTIKNATTSTTQD
+2641 STTIKSATTSTMPGSSINVD
-2655 SNIMVQGA
+2655 GS
-2663 QKNTPELRSGH
+2663 QKNTLELTSGH
-2674 FQIDLDSN
+2674 FQVDLDSS

-2696 IESVEK
+2696 LESVEK

-2714 ASASTGTGQNK
+2714 ASTSTGTGQNK

-2742 KNYIFT
+2742 KNYIFN
-2748 LKNDAQDKFAVRL
+2748 LKQGVQNTFAVRL

-2766 VTNPANHSSVEL
+2766 VTPPANNSTIEL
-2778 KTKNAIKA
+2778 KTQNAIKA
-2786 IKYEAVSEGTTNI
+2786 IKYKAVSEGRTNI

-2813 ELELSAEIDKDFG
+2813 TLELSAEIDEQFG
-2826 NKYLPKSWSDTDKKV
+2826 NKYIPTSWRDTDKKV
-2841 TSSKTLT
+2841 TKSSTLT
-2848 PSGGQIASS
+2848 PSGGQIASTLRFEITS
-2857 VQFVVNKGLK
+2857 GLK
-2867 KAKQYIIKSIKQKD
+2867 KAKQYIIKSIKDK
-2881 PTPGGGGVQGSSG
+2881 TTSGGV
-2894 GGGTEITFDTPIKE
+2894 GTEITFDTPIKE
-2908 ETALQRKFYSKAEK
+2908 ETALQRKFFSIAEK
-2922 TKLIKTE
+2922 TKLINTS
-2929 IKDVTTDSATI
+2929 ISDVTTDSATI
-2940 TLEFDK
+2940 KLEFDK

-2959 LEKGDKSQSIG
+2959 LEKDDKSQSIG
-2970 ATTLITNSTNSS
+2970 TTTTITNSTS
-2982 GGGVGGAAGGAAG
+2982 GGT
-2995 GADQDK
+2995 DK
-3001 LQATFKFLN
+3001 LEATFRFLN
-3010 ILEPGI
+3010 ILEPGV

-3028 DLKVDDVSKVQ
+3028 DLKVDDTSKVA
-3039 NPNLVAGWKFE
+3039 NPNLTQGWRFT
-3050 PSSSSS
+3050 PTGGSGSTSSSTSSSSS
-3056 SSSSSASSTSNTQ
+3056 SPTPTSPTSTTASTQ

-3084 KEEIEDDHA
+3084 KTQINDNDATIE
-3093 KIKLEGWT
+3093 LEGWT
-3101 QDLQD
+3101 KDLQD
-3106 AGFNPKFTLTKKQ
+3106 AGFEPKFTLTEKN
-3119 TAQQS
+3119 
-3124 QPQQQPPQPAR
+3124 PQPPQPQPQL
-3135 SGTGTDI
+3135 
-3142 KEGKNEASSP
+3142 KEGQKQTSSP
-3152 PANNSITF
+3152 PANNKITF
-3160 KVEGL
+3160 RVNSL

-3176 TLQKSG
+3176 TLKKDGNSG
-3182 SGITSSI
+3182 SGTSTT

-3194 NFTVPFAPEIASG
+3194 DFTVPFAPEIAAG

-3219 KKLNLASSK
+3219 KKLNLADSNALVLK
-3228 PLTLTPISTTTVNLS
+3228 PISTTTVNLS
-3243 VELKDEKQTNSIADV
+3243 VKLKNQKQADSIADV
-3258 PFMVKYKKV
+3258 PFLLLYRKV
-3267 FPEYGTERLV
+3267 FPRFETENIGI
-3277 ESSSNPVL
+3277 ENISSNPVL
-3285 IDVKTKKLTF
+3285 INTKTQTLTF
-3295 NISNLEPGSIYE
+3295 NIPNLEPGAIYE
-3307 VTKITPWNEGIIE
+3307 VTQIAPSDIKKQED
-3320 NHKIQNYEHDSPLLE
+3320 HKIQSFSHDTQLLKY
-3335 FLKNVEGLPFTQ
+3335 LKTVDGLPVKNASIVGGKQ
-3347 STSNPPA
+3347 S
-3354 KQQKIYFA
+3354 KIYFA
-3362 PLNVPVSLESAWSHP
+3362 PLNVPVKLERAWSHP

-3386 QVYIRFNK
+3386 QVYIKFNK
-3394 EAGTAINEDWLKKNL
+3394 EAGTAITLDWLKQNL
-3409 KVKLI
+3409 KLELI
-3414 PNKTYSATQ
+3414 PHRTHIGTVTQ
-3423 SPNQQP
+3423 GQRN
-3429 VEKELTDAGK
+3429 VEKELSSAAEYQEKAKG
-3439 QYSQKPEGKFNTE
+3439 EFNADVT
-3452 VVLSGLKWDPQKV
+3452 LSDLKWDPEKT
-3465 TATFRLQPKSLKSIV
+3465 TATLKVQPRTLKSIV
-3480 GAQIQITIK
+3480 AATIKITIK
-3489 DKTKYHLDPSKPSN
+3489 DVNNYHLDPTQELSPS
-3503 TNTAATPTT
+3503 APATPTS
-3512 VPVSPPAPAPSVPA
+3512 SPTAPASATP
-3526 PPVDNSQS
+3526 DNSQS
-3534 ITFRLQSSAVV
+3534 ISFRLQSSAVM

-3581 FGDFP
+3581 FGEFP
-3586 HLTPYDEQDW
+3586 HLTPYKEQDW
-3596 LKVVINKERDISKS
+3596 LKVIINKQY
-3610 NTRLDNPND
+3610 NTTKHDVPLDVPDN
-3619 TIFNQAAKSN
+3619 TIFNRIRGKREANKSWEDP
-3629 SASNVWDTPV
+3629 NV
-3639 ELDIPQE
+3639 LDIPEE

-3651 TKTDVGSGIKYLT
+3651 TKTDNKYNIKYLT
-3664 LYWAINSNIGVFRFP
+3664 LYWRINSDTGLFEIPEKFRN
-3679 QKFQSA
+3679 A

-3691 AGKLVHLPISFQFK
+3691 AGKLVHLPISLQFK
-3705 NQSLDSLSSTYSFVL
+3705 NDSLSSLSSSYSFVL
-3720 NSPYG
+3720 NSPYANP
-3725 TSGHIMPYENAN
+3725 GHIMPYASTAN
-3737 APHDARSI
+3737 PHDAQSI
-3745 TPQGSNYRNRWIQTW
+3745 IAPGVNYWQIWKQGSPQHRDTSQ
-3760 GGSWDQDHLIPRIN
+3760 LIPRIDL
-3774 QFPKNIAKVFWS
+3774 FEKHISKVFWS
-3786 APSFEWTTNGSVL
+3786 APSFEWTTDDKVL
-3799 NDIFFLN
+3799 NSVFFLN
-3806 RAIPTLKNNNNTKTL
+3806 RKVPVFTDLNRTKNYK
-3821 LIQTGKGDIGGTRYD
+3821 IDTGQRGTTDFKGGYTF
-3836 GASWDILYVKNK
+3836 DILYVHNR
-3848 EVNDNSPELS
+3848 ENHVNTPPNLVHTQMKWDYWWQTNSAPQL
-3858 RSKLHWNW
+3858 
-3866 FWQSSEAADFE
+3866 E
-3877 NQKNKSSWI
+3877 NTPHKSSWI
-3886 ISITHPDRR
+3886 ISITGPSGK
-3895 PLLYDPLNYYAMLG
+3895 PLLYDPINYYAMLG
-3909 PFKPPELPE
+3909 PFEPPELPE

>member
-103 VEYDPKTDTFYT
+103 VQYDPKTDTFHT

-213 SFVLRNLDRNQKYEI
+213 SFVLRNLDRSQKYEI

-239 QLFDLAISPLANR
+239 QLFDLVISPLANR

-578 LNFGPNISTNKLTW
+578 LNFGPNISANKLTW

-604 SKSDTAVEL
+604 SKSDSAVEL

-634 KPGGVSKTVS
+634 KPGGASKTID

-702 HAPLVLTKIENIQ
+702 HAPLVLTKIENVD

-756 AEANQ
+756 AGANQ
-761 QNTDNSLTF
+761 QNADNSLTF

-785 VVLVKEVELNNQ
+785 VVLAKEVELNNQ
-797 DTNKI
+797 DTNTI

-821 SSFFTQSAIVEVGY
+821 SSFFTQSAIIEVGY

-872 DEALATTAQFKEG
+872 DESLATTANFKEG

-923 SSAIAP
+923 SLAVSLAQTRA
-929 VQASSRVRRSLAQF
+929 RVRRSLAQF
-943 ADTNTAPALIP
+943 TDTNTAPALIP

-959 LDSADKS
+959 LDSTEKS

-985 TKNTAK
+985 TKNTAR

-1005 NAQATSAEKLD
+1005 NAQAITAEKLD

-1041 ATTNVNS
+1041 AKTDVDS

-1055 QNLENGQQ
+1055 TGLENGQQ

-1098 IATSAVIKK
+1098 IATAAVIKK

-1148 PSAAPTGVT
+1148 PSAAPIGAV

-1186 IKSVKFEKEAAPAAN
+1186 IKLVKFEKEATPAAN
-1201 SNVATFA
+1201 SSVATFA

-1224 AQTIVEEEIDLLETE
+1224 AQSIVEEEIDLLETE
-1239 QSLEDKKSFITSVK
+1239 QGLEDKKSFITSAK
-1253 SAKIT
+1253 TAKIT

-1297 NASTSKEVQ
+1297 NASTSQEVQ
-1306 ATVDRTAKTIT
+1306 ATVDQTAKTIT
-1317 FNLTNLSPG
+1317 FSLTDLSPG

-1345 QLDLKKQEFKF
+1345 ELDLKKQEFKF
-1356 EFDRSPNTEAGF
+1356 EFDRSPNTQAGF

-1376 PNLAQIRPISTSE
+1376 PNLAQILPVSTSE
-1389 TSVRIDVS
+1389 TSVQINIK
-1397 LNDKAANWN
+1397 LNDNGANWN
-1406 NKFLQIKVK
+1406 NKFLQIKIK
-1415 SKVNPPATNSP
+1415 SKTGQPVQPQIPT
-1426 SVYSAEIINGNAV
+1426 VYSAEIINGNAI
-1439 FEINGLQK
+1439 FDISGLEK
-1447 AGQYE
+1447 ASSYE
-1452 IEDLQVL
+1452 IEELKVL
-1459 DSLPTQ
+1459 DSLPSQIQ
-1465 PLTTS
+1465 PNQ
-1470 IQGGDRVEG
+1470 IQGGNTVDG
-1479 FENTANP
+1479 FDTNTSTQP
-1486 SSNITKEFRLEAE
+1486 DQQITKEFVLDAE

-1507 YKSDNN
+1507 YKSDNT
-1513 SADVK
+1513 SAD
-1518 IKFASDEQFLYDQ
+1518 ISISFAQNEQFLYQ
-1531 GANTKRTLKFTFQ
+1531 SGANTKRKLQFTFQ
-1544 NTQSLEQ
+1544 DSQSGQQ
-1551 VSAQKE
+1551 VTTEKE
-1557 FDNSQITQP
+1557 FENNNQGQKPTIDLSF
-1566 NPELDITLNDVKP
+1566 DSVSP
-1579 GSLYVLVKVEDVT
+1579 GSLYVLTKVEDITPEV
-1592 DEIQGAPKR
+1592 EGAPKR
-1601 LKTFKFND
+1601 LKTFKFSD
-1609 DQSIQQTQGQA
+1609 TQQARNQGT
-1620 ATPPQVLTKLYF
+1620 ATTTPEVLSKLYF
-1632 ATKPEII
+1632 ATKPEVIA
-1639 SYSINK
+1639 YSIDK
-1645 VSETKYLANFT
+1645 ISETKYLANFT
-1656 IKDPLAGRQV
+1656 IRDPLAGR
-1666 DQGGFE
+1666 DITQGGFE
-1672 ARDVK
+1672 GRDVK
-1677 IKLLK
+1677 VTLQKL
-1682 VIDAKGE
+1682 VDPKG
-1689 NSQTNTVV
+1689 TNLQGQQAQNV
-1697 EKTASVK
+1697 EVQGKIK
-1704 NSKISFELDN
+1704 NSKVSFELED
-1714 LEKNATYQLQEVTW
+1714 LEKNASYKVLSLTW
-1728 ANKSNQDQS
+1728 ADIEQTQKTISSSIATLYQVDPTTKTNPRTNQQFSD
-1737 VKTQSQTVDSYSNF
+1737 F
-1751 AIKISDPGTKTKIE
+1751 AIKVSDPGTNSKIE
-1765 GNVSGNGS
+1765 GSVSGNGS
-1773 VEFGQNFI
+1773 IEFGNQFI
-1781 IKPDSAKISQIEI
+1781 IRPESAKIVKIEI
-1794 DDKKVDSATIKIT
+1794 DDKKVDSATITLT
-1807 FDNSDKYLK
+1807 FDKSDEYLK
-1816 HSDYKSNLELVY
+1816 HVDYQDKLELIY
-1828 YQTGSIDEKT
+1828 YQTGSIAEKT
-1838 VDLTIDDTNQNDV
+1838 AKLTLENDDPASVQ
-1851 KFKAELSKLE
+1851 FKAELNGLE

-1867 ILGIRQKSTAA
+1867 VLGIKQTGAE
-1878 QVPSRRRRSAQNNGR
+1878 QPSRRRRSTTSAKPLN
-1893 KIDFFFD
+1893 FVFD
-1900 STVDDTNKKFATL
+1900 TSLTEDEKKFATL
-1913 PIVDS
+1913 PIVNS
-1918 ILQFRNDKNPDDYD
+1918 ILQFRNNINPEDYD
-1932 FLLTLKDTGGVFREL
+1932 FLLNLKDTGEVF
-1947 EEKNKTVKAKIQYKK
+1947 KQIQAGQSKAIKAKIQYKK
-1962 IVDGDQAKETIA
+1962 VVDGNEAKETIQ
-1974 EVQAELTRASQTNGQ
+1974 EVLATLESISGQDKQSADELID
-1989 PGVKKSEDDQI
+1989 E
-2000 EHSTTFKFTLTGLD
+2000 STTFKFTLSGLD

-2024 AYDTNDNTDNVLN
+2024 AYDTNNQLDNVLT
-2037 TKNQNDGDQNS
+2037 TKTENDGDQNS
-2048 GLFNFSSQA
+2048 GLFNFSPQA

-2067 AKVEA
+2067 AKVDV
-2072 KSIEIQPDFDQNT
+2072 KSIEIQPDFSQNN

-2094 KYKPFLTVYNKLKVN
+2094 KYKPFLETNPKIKVN
-2109 YINPKSL
+2109 YTSPKGL

-2121 IDKSNF
+2121 IDKNNF
-2127 QFNAN
+2127 NSTLN
-2132 DSSVEPSVEVTI
+2132 TTSGEPSVEVTI
-2144 ENINEPGKYVVQSLE
+2144 NNINEPGKYVVESLD
-2159 FAGEKQGSPLLENLE
+2159 FFDKDLNSPLLSGLE
-2174 FPPVEIQESVTIN
+2174 LPPIEIKESITIA
-2187 KRTFYTNTKIIA
+2187 KRSFYTNTKIIA
-2199 IRKKLIS
+2199 IRKKAIS
-2206 ETSATIELVIDDPNG
+2206 ETSATIELVIEDPNG
-2221 SFVGKKVKTTFSYG
+2221 SFIGKRVKGTFTYQSNQA
-2235 SSQTKEESTTIIAD
+2235 SQTKEEDGTIIAD
-2249 EVNKTSKAVFNL
+2249 EVGKTSKVVFQL
-2261 KDLSKNTEYNIT
+2261 KGLSKNTDYNIT

-2278 QAQNQPTLDGDQSQF
+2278 QAQNQTTLGGAQSQF
-2293 NTQQNIEFDDQKIQ
+2293 NSQQNIEFDDQKIQ
-2307 ENASQ
+2307 ENASP
-2312 DSGQQKTAE
+2312 DSTGQQKTAD

-2343 QDQNGQTGKPWQK
+2343 NAQTGKPWQK

-2382 SSKQGISNT
+2382 SSKQGISKT
-2391 SATSVQAS
+2391 STTSVEAS
-2399 LLQNQGQPQSTQ
+2399 LLQSQGQTSQ
-2411 DWLNTQPDQAYYY
+2411 DWLNTQPDQAHYY
-2424 YEFDLDNLDP
+2424 YEFDLDNLDA

-2462 VNFSSQIN
+2462 VNFSSQASP
-2470 TQPSFSFNTA
+2470 QSSFSFNTA

-2495 NLILAVENS
+2495 NLILVVENS

-2511 HRATIKYKKLDNQ
+2511 HRAIIKYIKLDNN

-2533 TNKDRS
+2533 TNKSSSDAAS
-2539 ATSTDVADTI
+2539 ENVDTI

-2556 QQDPTDQAS
+2556 QQDPANQAS
-2565 YQQNEENFG
+2565 QQENEENFG

-2580 ELGDL
+2580 ELGGL

-2596 SLSTRDGGST
+2596 SLSTRDGAST
-2606 PLSLYLDKEKMQPQD
+2606 PLSLYLDKENMEPVD

-2641 STTIKNATTSTTQD
+2641 STTIKSATTSTMPG
-2655 SNIMVQGA
+2655 SNISVSGS
-2663 QKNTPELRSGH
+2663 QKNTPELTSGY
-2674 FQIDLDSN
+2674 FQIELDNS
-2682 DLVFLKDKYNIQLE
+2682 DLVFLQDKYNIQLE
-2696 IESVEK
+2696 LESVEK
-2702 KIFYTESKEITD
+2702 KIFYTESKEITTSG
-2714 ASASTGTGQNK
+2714 AESGQNA
-2725 QIVLEAKGLIPG
+2725 QIILEAKGLIPG

-2742 KNYIFT
+2742 KNYIFN
-2748 LKNDAQDKFAVRL
+2748 LKQGNQNTFAVRL

-2766 VTNPANHSSVEL
+2766 VNPPANNDSINL

-2813 ELELSAEIDKDFG
+2813 ELELSAKIDEEFG
-2826 NKYLPKSWSDTDKKV
+2826 NKYIPSSWKDQDKKV
-2841 TSSKTLT
+2841 SATQRLSQSA
-2848 PSGGQIASS
+2848 GQITSS
-2857 VQFVVNKGLK
+2857 VQFAVNKGLK
-2867 KAKQYIIKSIKQKD
+2867 KAKQYIIESIKQKD
-2881 PTPGGGGVQGSSG
+2881 ATTPGGGQGSPGGSG
-2894 GGGTEITFDTPIKE
+2894 NGTPITFDTPISQE
-2908 ETALQRKFYSKAEK
+2908 SALQRKFYSIAEK
-2922 TKLIKTE
+2922 TKLINTS
-2929 IKDVTTDSATI
+2929 ISDVTTDSATI
-2940 TLEFDK
+2940 KLEFDK

-2959 LEKGDKSQSIG
+2959 LEKEDKSQSIG
-2970 ATTLITNSTNSS
+2970 ATTLITNSGSSS
-2982 GGGVGGAAGGAAG
+2982 GAGGG
-2995 GADQDK
+2995 TDQDK

-3028 DLKVDDVSKVQ
+3028 DLKVDDASKVQ
-3039 NPNLVAGWKFE
+3039 NPNLTQGWNFG
-3050 PSSSSS
+3050 STGTSG
-3056 SSSSSASSTSNTQ
+3056 STSNSSPTSSTPSVPAGQ

-3084 KEEIEDDHA
+3084 KKEINDNDATIE
-3093 KIKLEGWT
+3093 LEGWT
-3101 QDLQD
+3101 KDLQD
-3106 AGFNPKFTLTKKQ
+3106 AGFNPKFTVTEKNL
-3119 TAQQS
+3119 A
-3124 QPQQQPPQPAR
+3124 QPQPPTTTTTN
-3135 SGTGTDI
+3135 ST
-3142 KEGKNEASSP
+3142 KEGVKQGPTP
-3152 PANNSITF
+3152 PADNKITF
-3160 KVEGL
+3160 KVSLL

-3176 TLQKSG
+3176 TLQKNG
-3182 SGITSSI
+3182 SGAGGGGTSTT

-3194 NFTVPFAPEIASG
+3194 DFTIPFAPEIASG

-3219 KKLNLASSK
+3219 KKLNLADSNALELK
-3228 PLTLTPISTTTVNLS
+3228 PISTTTVNLS
-3243 VELKDEKQTNSIADV
+3243 VKLKNQKQADSIANV
-3258 PFMVKYKKV
+3258 PFSVLYKKV
-3267 FPEYGTERLV
+3267 FPKYETENIGI
-3277 ESSSNPVL
+3277 ENISSNPVL
-3285 IDVKTKKLTF
+3285 INTNTQTLTF
-3295 NISNLEPGSIYE
+3295 NIPNLEPGAIYE
-3307 VTKITPWNEGIIE
+3307 VTQIAPNDGHKQGD
-3320 NHKIQNYEHDSPLLE
+3320 HKIESFSHDTQLLKY
-3335 FLKNVEGLPFTQ
+3335 LKTVDGLPVNNASIVGGKQ
-3347 STSNPPA
+3347 S
-3354 KQQKIYFA
+3354 KIYFA
-3362 PLNVPVSLESAWSHP
+3362 PLNVPVKLERAWSHP

-3386 QVYIRFNK
+3386 QVYIKFNK
-3394 EAGTAINEDWLKKNL
+3394 EAGTAITLDWLKQNL
-3409 KVKLI
+3409 KLELI
-3414 PNKTYSATQ
+3414 PHRTHIGRVTHG
-3423 SPNQQP
+3423 QQDVTKKLSEAGQY
-3429 VEKELTDAGK
+3429 VE
-3439 QYSQKPEGKFNTE
+3439 KPEGEFNTD
-3452 VVLSGLKWDPQKV
+3452 VTLSNLKWDPEKT
-3465 TATFRLQPKSLKSIV
+3465 TATLKVQPRSLKSIV
-3480 GAQIQITIK
+3480 AATIKITIK
-3489 DKTKYHLDPSKPSN
+3489 DVNNYHLDPTQELT
-3503 TNTAATPTT
+3503 TNTATAAPTAPAAPPTT
-3512 VPVSPPAPAPSVPA
+3512 P
-3526 PPVDNSQS
+3526 DNSQS
-3534 ITFRLQSSAVV
+3534 ISFRLQSSAVM

-3581 FGDFP
+3581 FGEFP
-3586 HLTPYDEQDW
+3586 HLTPYKEQDW
-3596 LKVVINKERDISKS
+3596 LKVIINKQYNTTKS
-3610 NTRLDNPND
+3610 NAPLDVPD
-3619 TIFNQAAKSN
+3619 KTIFNKIRGRTEANKSWEN
-3629 SASNVWDTPV
+3629 PNV
-3639 ELDIPQE
+3639 LDIPEE

-3651 TKTDVGSGIKYLT
+3651 TKTDNKYNIKYLT
-3664 LYWAINSNIGVFRFP
+3664 LYWRINSDTGLFEIPEKFRN
-3679 QKFQSA
+3679 A

-3691 AGKLVHLPISFQFK
+3691 AGKLVHLPISLQFK
-3705 NQSLDSLSSTYSFVL
+3705 NDSLSSLSSSYSFVL
-3720 NSPYG
+3720 NSPYANP
-3725 TSGHIMPYENAN
+3725 GHIMPYASTAN
-3737 APHDARSI
+3737 PHDAQSI
-3745 TPQGSNYRNRWIQTW
+3745 IAPGVNYWQIWKQGSPQHRDTSQ
-3760 GGSWDQDHLIPRIN
+3760 LIPRIDL
-3774 QFPKNIAKVFWS
+3774 FEKHISKVFWS
-3786 APSFEWTTNGSVL
+3786 APSFEWTTDDKVL
-3799 NDIFFLN
+3799 NSVFFLN
-3806 RAIPTLKNNNNTKTL
+3806 RKVPVFTDLNRTKNYK
-3821 LIQTGKGDIGGTRYD
+3821 IDTGQRGTTDFKGGYTF
-3836 GASWDILYVKNK
+3836 DILYVHNR
-3848 EVNDNSPELS
+3848 ENHVNTPPNLVHTQMKWDYWWQTNSAPQL
-3858 RSKLHWNW
+3858 
-3866 FWQSSEAADFE
+3866 E
-3877 NQKNKSSWI
+3877 NTPHKSSWI
-3886 ISITHPDRR
+3886 ISITGPSGK
-3895 PLLYDPLNYYAMLG
+3895 PLLYDPINYYAMLG
-3909 PFKPPELPE
+3909 PFEPPELPE

>member
-103 VEYDPKTDTFYT
+103 VEYDPKTDTFHT

-213 SFVLRNLDRNQKYEI
+213 SFVLRNLDRSQKYEI

-578 LNFGPNISTNKLTW
+578 LNFGPNISANKLNW

-604 SKSDTAVEL
+604 SKSDSAVEL

-634 KPGGVSKTVS
+634 KPGGAVKTID

-674 DGYQSSKGDSDILK
+674 DDYQSSKGDSDILK

-702 HAPLVLTKIENIQ
+702 HAPLVLTKIENTD

-756 AEANQ
+756 ASQINNGG

-770 ELKDLEIGSKYNINS
+770 DLSDLEIGSKYNINS
-785 VVLVKEVELNNQ
+785 VVLVKEIETFQQGQNTLVS
-797 DTNKI
+797 
-802 LTERNIL
+802 ERNIL
-809 FGDAQHKFDSSQ
+809 FGDANNAVDSNQ
-821 SSFFTQSAIVEVGY
+821 TSFFTQSAIIEVGY

-854 VYNGKTATLKYRL
+854 VFNGKTATLKYKL

-872 DEALATTAQFKEG
+872 SEEEAKQAKFKEG
-885 KISAKVNSAR
+885 KISTKVNSNR
-895 ILFDI
+895 ISFDI
-900 TDLYKQGLYEIDK
+900 TNLYKQGLYQIDK
-913 NSLEI
+913 NSIEI
-918 GDTTN
+918 GDSNPQAVPAQTFSRTKRSVSLFDASQTTN
-923 SSAIAP
+923 
-929 VQASSRVRRSLAQF
+929 
-943 ADTNTAPALIP
+943 TIP
-954 FKDKL
+954 FKDNL
-959 LDSADKS
+959 LDLPEKS
-966 QFQTIPKTANVTK
+966 EFSTIPKTANVTK
-979 IQLTNR
+979 LELTER

-991 FEIEFGKDFIPNQA
+991 FEIEFGKEFSQIQNNPGQ
-1005 NAQATSAEKLD
+1005 SEKLD
-1016 DFLNKNKLKVRFKK
+1016 DFLNKNKLKVRYKK
-1030 YGGEQQEQIVE
+1030 YGGQEEEQIVE
-1041 ATTNVNS
+1041 AKTDVDS

-1055 QNLENGQQ
+1055 TGLENGQQ

-1071 VQDDNSPQSTPKVD
+1071 VQTEGDDNKTPKVD

-1098 IATSAVIKK
+1098 IATSAVISK
-1107 IEFDTEV
+1107 IEIDTEV

-1123 LKDDGRYT
+1123 LKDGGRYT
-1131 AGKKLTV
+1131 AGKKLIV
-1138 ELEKIESGSG
+1138 ELEKIDATGGGANAQAQGQNLILSGS
-1148 PSAAPTGVT
+1148 
-1157 QSNLVL
+1157 
-1163 SATSLNGIYD
+1163 SLNGIYD

-1186 IKSVKFEKEAAPAAN
+1186 IKSVKFENPVTATSDPG
-1201 SNVATFA
+1201 VATFA

-1224 AQTIVEEEIDLLETE
+1224 SQTIVEEEIGLLETDTT
-1239 QSLEDKKSFITSVK
+1239 LEDKKSFITSAK
-1253 SAKIT
+1253 SAMIVKIET
-1258 GITTRSIQTT
+1258 ESVTTT
-1268 SLDIELTLD
+1268 SLKVKLSLD
-1277 NVDDYLGQKTLE
+1277 NIDDYLGQKQIE
-1289 LTYKNLST
+1289 LSYKNLST
-1297 NASTSKEVQ
+1297 QASQTKQVE
-1306 ATVDRTAKTIT
+1306 ATVDQAAKTIS
-1317 FNLTNLSPG
+1317 FGLTDLSPG

-1345 QLDLKKQEFKF
+1345 ELDLKKQEFKF

-1376 PNLAQIRPISTSE
+1376 PNLAQIKPVSTSE
-1389 TSVRIDVS
+1389 TSVQINIK
-1397 LNDKAANWN
+1397 LNDNGANWN
-1406 NKFLQIKVK
+1406 NKFLQIKIK
-1415 SKVNPPATNSP
+1415 SKGNPPAQSQIP

-1439 FEINGLQK
+1439 FDISGLEK

-1452 IEDLQVL
+1452 IEELKVL
-1459 DSLPTQ
+1459 DSLPSQIQ
-1465 PLTTS
+1465 PNQ
-1470 IQGGDRVEG
+1470 IQGGAEVDG
-1479 FENTANP
+1479 FDSIDT
-1486 SSNITKEFRLEAE
+1486 SNQKITKEFVLDAE
-1499 SATITDIS
+1499 SATITNIS
-1507 YKSDNN
+1507 YKSDNT
-1513 SADVK
+1513 SAD
-1518 IKFASDEQFLYDQ
+1518 ISISFAQDEQFLYQ
-1531 GANTKRTLKFTFQ
+1531 SGANTKRKLQFTFQ
-1544 NTQSLEQ
+1544 DSQTGHQ
-1551 VSAQKE
+1551 VTAQKE
-1557 FDNSQITQP
+1557 FDTPTQNT
-1566 NPELDITLNDVKP
+1566 NPKLDFSLESVSP
-1579 GSLYVLVKVEDVT
+1579 GSLYVLTKVEDITPEV
-1592 DEIQGAPKR
+1592 EGAPKR

-1609 DQSIQQTQGQA
+1609 NQAQVAQQTT
-1620 ATPPQVLTKLYF
+1620 TPEVLSKLYF
-1632 ATKPEII
+1632 ATKPEVI
-1639 SYSINK
+1639 SYSIDK
-1645 VSETKYLANFT
+1645 ISETKYLANFT
-1656 IKDPLAGRQV
+1656 IKDPLAGRNIT
-1666 DQGGFE
+1666 QGGFE
-1672 ARDVK
+1672 GRDVK
-1677 IKLLK
+1677 VSLQKLVDPKGTYLSTQTGQN
-1682 VIDAKGE
+1682 VEVQAKI
-1689 NSQTNTVV
+1689 Q
-1697 EKTASVK
+1697 
-1704 NSKISFELDN
+1704 NSKVSFELEN
-1714 LEKNATYQLQEVTW
+1714 LEKNAIYKLLSLTW
-1728 ANKSNQDQS
+1728 ADIEETQQTISGSVATQYQVDPTTKTNPTTNQKFSD
-1737 VKTQSQTVDSYSNF
+1737 F
-1751 AIKISDPGTKTKIE
+1751 AIKVSDPGTNSKIE
-1765 GNVSGNGS
+1765 GNVSGNGQI
-1773 VEFGQNFI
+1773 EFGNQFI
-1781 IKPDSAKISQIEI
+1781 IQPESARIVEIKI
-1794 DDKKVDSATIKIT
+1794 DDKKVDSATITLT

-1816 HSDYKSNLELVY
+1816 HANYQDKLELVY

-1838 VDLTIDDTNQNDV
+1838 APLSLDNATADEV
-1851 KFKAELSKLE
+1851 KFRAELSSLE

-1867 ILGIRQKSTAA
+1867 VLGIRQKGSSGGGA
-1878 QVPSRRRRSAQNNGR
+1878 RRRRSTTSSPNLN
-1893 KIDFFFD
+1893 FVFD
-1900 STVDDTNKKFATL
+1900 SKLTEDTKKFATL
-1913 PIVDS
+1913 PIVNS
-1918 ILQFRNDKNPDDYD
+1918 ILQFRNDRNPEDYD
-1932 FLLTLKDTGGVFREL
+1932 FLLSLKDTGEVF
-1947 EEKNKTVKAKIQYKK
+1947 KQIQASQSKSIKAKIQYKK
-1962 IVDGDQAKETIA
+1962 VVQGNEAKETIQ
-1974 EVQAELTRASQTNGQ
+1974 EVIATLGSAQGQ
-1989 PGVKKSEDDQI
+1989 EKESNDSTEQN
-2000 EHSTTFKFTLTGLD
+2000 TTFKFTLTNLE

-2024 AYDTNDNTDNVLN
+2024 AYDTNDQLSDVLT
-2037 TKNQNDGDQNS
+2037 TKNQNDGDENS
-2048 GLFNFSSQA
+2048 GLFNFSPQA

-2067 AKVEA
+2067 AKVEV
-2072 KSIEIQPDFDQNT
+2072 KSIEIQPDFSQNN
-2085 AKLTIKFDP
+2085 AKLTIKFDQ
-2094 KYKPFLTVYNKLKVN
+2094 KYKAFLDTYNKLKVN
-2109 YINPKSL
+2109 YTSPKGL

-2121 IDKSNF
+2121 IDKDNF
-2127 QFNAN
+2127 NSTKDTTSQ
-2132 DSSVEPSVEVTI
+2132 EPMVEVTI
-2144 ENINEPGKYVVQSLE
+2144 NNINEPGKYVVESLE
-2159 FAGEKQGSPLLENLE
+2159 FADEKSPSALLSSLE
-2174 FPPVEIQESVTIN
+2174 FPPVEIKESVTIA
-2187 KRTFYTNTKIIA
+2187 KRSFYTNTKVVA
-2199 IRKKLIS
+2199 IRKKAIS
-2206 ETSATIELVIDDPNG
+2206 ETSATIELVIEDPNG
-2221 SFVGKKVKTTFSYG
+2221 SFIGKKVKGTFTYNTNQSR
-2235 SSQTKEESTTIIAD
+2235 EESGTIIAD
-2249 EVNKTSKAVFNL
+2249 EAGKTSKVVFQL
-2261 KDLSKNTEYNIT
+2261 KGLSKNTDYSIT

-2278 QAQNQPTLDGDQSQF
+2278 QSQTPQEQNAGGDTSQF
-2293 NTQQNIEFDDQKIQ
+2293 NNQQNIEFNDEQIKINANADSSQPQ
-2307 ENASQ
+2307 EV
-2312 DSGQQKTAE
+2312 AE
-2321 QKKQFKTTFES
+2321 IKQFKTTFES

-2343 QDQNGQTGKPWQK
+2343 QTQDGKPWQK

-2367 KPLEEKSTKLKLVYK
+2367 KPLEEKSTRLKLVYK
-2382 SSKQGISNT
+2382 SSKQGISKESEAFVN
-2391 SATSVQAS
+2391 AK
-2399 LLQNQGQPQSTQ
+2399 LLSIQTQQGQPQQ
-2411 DWLNTQPDQAYYY
+2411 NWLNNQPDEAHYY
-2424 YEFDLDNLDP
+2424 YEFDLDNLDA

-2446 AQKIKI
+2446 AQQIKI
-2452 IVPDPNAPVA
+2452 IVPDPNAPIA
-2462 VNFSSQIN
+2462 VNFSSQAN
-2470 TQPSFSFNTA
+2470 TQSSFSFNTA

-2487 YVPSETSI
+2487 YVPSEKSI
-2495 NLILAVENS
+2495 KLILAVENS

-2511 HRATIKYKKLDNQ
+2511 HRAIIKYRKLVNN
-2524 TSQYGWQDP
+2524 TNSYGWQDP
-2533 TNKDRS
+2533 INKSSSDAAS
-2539 ATSTDVADTI
+2539 DTVDTI

-2556 QQDPTDQAS
+2556 QQGPANQAS
-2565 YQQNEENFG
+2565 QQENEENFG

-2580 ELGDL
+2580 ELGNL
-2585 EKGSWYLIEEI
+2585 EKGSWYLIDEI
-2596 SLSTRDGGST
+2596 SLSTRDGSST
-2606 PLSLYLDKEKMQPQD
+2606 PLSLYLDKEKMEPVD
-2621 KKTAT
+2621 KKTET
-2626 SESEKWQT
+2626 SELEKWQT

-2641 STTIKNATTSTTQD
+2641 STTIQNATTSTMGG
-2655 SNIMVQGA
+2655 SNITVEGK
-2663 QKNTPELRSGH
+2663 QKNTPELTSGY
-2674 FQIDLDSN
+2674 FQIELDSS

-2696 IESVEK
+2696 LESVEK

-2742 KNYIFT
+2742 KNYIFN
-2748 LKNDAQDKFAVRL
+2748 LKDGIQDNFAVRL

-2766 VTNPANHSSVEL
+2766 VTLPDNNADINL
-2778 KTKNAIKA
+2778 KTQNAIKA

-2813 ELELSAEIDKDFG
+2813 ELELSAEIDEHFG
-2826 NKYLPKSWSDTDKKV
+2826 NKYIPSSWIDTDKKV
-2841 TSSKTLT
+2841 TKSSTLT
-2848 PSGGQIASS
+2848 PIDGQIVSTLKFEITS
-2857 VQFVVNKGLK
+2857 GLK
-2867 KAKQYIIKSIKQKD
+2867 KAKQYIIKSIKQKE
-2881 PTPGGGGVQGSSG
+2881 TTATGGGVQGSPDTSG
-2894 GGGTEITFDTPIKE
+2894 TDITFDTPIKE

-2922 TKLIKTE
+2922 TKLINTT
-2929 IKDVTTDSATI
+2929 ITDVTTDSATI

-2970 ATTLITNSTNSS
+2970 ATTLITNFANPS
-2982 GGGVGGAAGGAAG
+2982 GASAGGTG
-2995 GADQDK
+2995 TDQDK

-3028 DLKVDDVSKVQ
+3028 DLKVDEDSKVK
-3039 NPNLVAGWKFE
+3039 NPNLTQGWKFTSTGAGAS
-3050 PSSSSS
+3050 P
-3056 SSSSSASSTSNTQ
+3056 SASSPSPTSTTSSTQ

-3084 KEEIEDDHA
+3084 KEEIEDNHA

-3106 AGFNPKFTLTKKQ
+3106 AGFNPKFTVTKKQ
-3119 TAQQS
+3119 STQQT
-3124 QPQQQPPQPAR
+3124 QPPQQPTG
-3135 SGTGTDI
+3135 SGTSSGAKNGK
-3142 KEGKNEASSP
+3142 KESSNTP
-3152 PANNSITF
+3152 PETNSITF
-3160 KVEGL
+3160 KVDGL

-3176 TLQKSG
+3176 TLEKNG
-3182 SGITSSI
+3182 SGAGAGTASTT

-3194 NFTVPFAPEIASG
+3194 EFTVPFAPEIASG

-3219 KKLNLASSK
+3219 KTLNVATSNPVSLE
-3228 PLTLTPISTTTVNLS
+3228 PISTSAVNIS
-3243 VELKDEKQTNSIADV
+3243 IKLKDDKQANSVADV
-3258 PFMVKYKKV
+3258 PFVLRYKKI
-3267 FPEYGTERLV
+3267 FPTYEADVL
-3277 ESSSNPVL
+3277 ESTTNPVL
-3285 IDVKTKKLTF
+3285 INVPEQKFTF
-3295 NISNLEPGSIYE
+3295 NVLNLEPGAIYE
-3307 VTKITPWNEGIIE
+3307 VQGVEPFYKDK
-3320 NHKIQNYEHDSPLLE
+3320 HKKEDHNIVDLKPSEQLLKY
-3335 FLKNVEGLPFTQ
+3335 LKDVESLPIK
-3347 STSNPPA
+3347 SNNQGSKPE
-3354 KQQKIYFA
+3354 KIYFS
-3362 PLNVPVSLESAWSHP
+3362 PLNVPVKLERAWSHP

-3386 QVYIRFNK
+3386 QVYIKFNK
-3394 EAGTAINEDWLKKNL
+3394 EAGTAITLDWLKQNL
-3409 KVKLI
+3409 KLELI
-3414 PNKTYSATQ
+3414 PHRTHIGKVTKGQEN
-3423 SPNQQP
+3423 
-3429 VEKELTDAGK
+3429 VEKKLSEAGSYHEK
-3439 QYSQKPEGKFNTE
+3439 TKGEFNTD
-3452 VVLSGLKWDPQKV
+3452 VTLSNLKWDPEKT
-3465 TATFRLQPKSLKSIV
+3465 TATLKVQPRSLKSIV
-3480 GAQIQITIK
+3480 AATIKITIK
-3489 DKTKYHLDPSKPSN
+3489 DVDNYHLDP
-3503 TNTAATPTT
+3503 TQELTASAAPTTPT
-3512 VPVSPPAPAPSVPA
+3512 PAPSPTAPA
-3526 PPVDNSQS
+3526 SPDPSTTPDNSQS
-3534 ITFRLQSSAVV
+3534 ISFRLQSSAVM

-3581 FGDFP
+3581 FGEFP
-3586 HLTPYDEQDW
+3586 HLTPYKEQDW
-3596 LKVVINKERDISKS
+3596 LKVIINKQFNTTKS
-3610 NTRLDNPND
+3610 EDALQVPDK
-3619 TIFNQAAKSN
+3619 TIFNNIKGKRDAAKSWEN
-3629 SASNVWDTPV
+3629 PTV
-3639 ELDIPQE
+3639 LDIPEE

-3651 TKTDVGSGIKYLT
+3651 TKTDNKYNIKYLT
-3664 LYWAINSNIGVFRFP
+3664 LYWRINSNTGTFEIPEKFRN
-3679 QKFQSA
+3679 A

-3691 AGKLVHLPISFQFK
+3691 AGKLVHLPISLQFK
-3705 NQSLDSLSSTYSFVL
+3705 NESLSSLSSSYSFVL
-3720 NSPYG
+3720 NSPYANP
-3725 TSGHIMPYENAN
+3725 GHIMPWASTAN
-3737 APHDARSI
+3737 PHDAESI
-3745 TPQGSNYRNRWIQTW
+3745 IAPGVNYWQLWNQGWTKDRDTSQ
-3760 GGSWDQDHLIPRIN
+3760 LIPRIN
-3774 QFPKNIAKVFWS
+3774 LFEKHISKVFWS
-3786 APSFEWTTNGSVL
+3786 SPSFEWTTNDRDL
-3799 NDIFFLN
+3799 NTFFYLN
-3806 RAIPTLKNNNNTKTL
+3806 RKVPVFTDFDKTKNYKINTGQRGTTNFQNGKT
-3821 LIQTGKGDIGGTRYD
+3821 
-3836 GASWDILYVKNK
+3836 WDIMYVHHRENHIKTPPNLVHTQMKWDYWWQTNSAPDLENK
-3848 EVNDNSPELS
+3848 
-3858 RSKLHWNW
+3858 RH
-3866 FWQSSEAADFE
+3866 
-3877 NQKNKSSWI
+3877 KSSWI
-3886 ISITHPDRR
+3886 ISITSPSGK
-3895 PLLYDPLNYYAMLG
+3895 PLLYDPINYYAMLG
-3909 PFKPPELPE
+3909 PFEPPELPE

>member
-213 SFVLRNLDRNQKYEI
+213 SFVLRNLDRSQKYEI
-228 LATKYYFDDPD
+228 VATKYYFDDPD

-252 YFAPSPIA
+252 YFAPSPIT

-409 QPTKMLSSSAQVV
+409 QPTKMLTSSAQVV

-493 ITEDLSRVSMI
+493 ITENFSRVSMI

-578 LNFGPNISTNKLTW
+578 LNFGPNISANKLNW

-604 SKSDTAVEL
+604 SKSDTTVEL

-634 KPGGVSKTVS
+634 KPGGAVKTID

-674 DGYQSSKGDSDILK
+674 DNYQSSKGDSDILK

-702 HAPLVLTKIENIQ
+702 HAPLVLTKIENIE

-756 AEANQ
+756 ASLTN
-761 QNTDNSLTF
+761 NNDNSLTF
-770 ELKDLEIGSKYNINS
+770 DLSDLEIGSKYNINS

-821 SSFFTQSAIVEVGY
+821 SSFFTQSAIIEVGY

-872 DEALATTAQFKEG
+872 DETLATTAQFKEG

-913 NSLEI
+913 NSLELE
-918 GDTTN
+918 GTTN
-923 SSAIAP
+923 SPAIAP

-943 ADTNTAPALIP
+943 ADTNTSAVLIP

-959 LDSADKS
+959 LDSTEKS

-985 TKNTAK
+985 TKNTAR

-1005 NAQATSAEKLD
+1005 NAQTGTNEKLD
-1016 DFLNKNKLKVRFKK
+1016 DFLNKNKLKVRYKK

-1041 ATTNVNS
+1041 ATTNVHS

-1055 QNLENGQQ
+1055 TGLENGQQ

-1071 VQDDNSPQSTPKVD
+1071 VQDDANQSTPKVD

-1098 IATSAVIKK
+1098 IATAAVIKK

-1138 ELEKIESGSG
+1138 ELEKIESSPGLSTG
-1148 PSAAPTGVT
+1148 PVGVT

-1186 IKSVKFEKEAAPAAN
+1186 IKSVKFEKEATPAVASAPG
-1201 SNVATFA
+1201 VATLSA
-1208 SRRSK
+1208 RRSK
-1213 RSLDPVLVNVD
+1213 RSLDLVLVNVD
-1224 AQTIVEEEIDLLETE
+1224 AQTIIEEEEIDLLETE
-1239 QSLEDKKSFITSVK
+1239 QSLEDKKSFITSAK
-1253 SAKIT
+1253 TAKIT
-1258 GITTRSIQTT
+1258 RITTRSIQTT

-1277 NVDDYLGQKTLE
+1277 NVDDYLGEQKLE
-1289 LTYKNLST
+1289 LTYKNLSNNT
-1297 NASTSKEVQ
+1297 STSKEVQ
-1306 ATVDRTAKTIT
+1306 ATVDKTAKTIT
-1317 FNLTNLSPG
+1317 FNLTDLSPG

-1333 IKLKEETTQVRN
+1333 IKLKEETIQVRN
-1345 QLDLKKQEFKF
+1345 ELDLKKQEFKF

-1376 PNLAQIRPISTSE
+1376 PNLAQILPVSTSE
-1389 TSVRIDVS
+1389 TSVQINIK
-1397 LNDKAANWN
+1397 LNDNGANWN
-1406 NKFLQIKVK
+1406 NKFLQIKIK
-1415 SKVNPPATNSP
+1415 SKTGQPLQSQIPT
-1426 SVYSAEIINGNAV
+1426 VYSAEIINGNAI
-1439 FEINGLQK
+1439 FDITGLEK
-1447 AGQYE
+1447 ASSYE
-1452 IEDLQVL
+1452 IEELKVL
-1459 DSLPTQ
+1459 DSLPSQIQ
-1465 PLTTS
+1465 PDQ
-1470 IQGGDRVEG
+1470 IQGGDSVDG
-1479 FENTANP
+1479 FDSTSTQP
-1486 SSNITKEFRLEAE
+1486 DQQITKEFVLDAE
-1499 SATITDIS
+1499 SATITDIR
-1507 YKSDNN
+1507 YKSDNT
-1513 SADVK
+1513 SAD
-1518 IKFASDEQFLYDQ
+1518 ISISFAQDEQFLYQ
-1531 GANTKRTLKFTFQ
+1531 SGANNTKRKLQFTFQ
-1544 NTQSLEQ
+1544 DSQSGHQVTTEKEFENNNQGQKPTIDLSLES
-1551 VSAQKE
+1551 VS
-1557 FDNSQITQP
+1557 
-1566 NPELDITLNDVKP
+1566 P
-1579 GSLYVLVKVEDVT
+1579 GSLYVLTKVEDITPEV
-1592 DEIQGAPKR
+1592 DGAPKR
-1601 LKTFKFND
+1601 LKTFKFSD
-1609 DQSIQQTQGQA
+1609 TQQARQTQNQPA
-1620 ATPPQVLTKLYF
+1620 VTTTPEVLSKLYF
-1632 ATKPEII
+1632 ATKPEVIA
-1639 SYSINK
+1639 YSIDK
-1645 VSETKYLANFT
+1645 ISETKYLANFT
-1656 IKDPLAGRQV
+1656 IRDPLAGRNIT
-1666 DQGGFE
+1666 QGGFE
-1672 ARDVK
+1672 GRDVK
-1677 IKLLK
+1677 VTLQKL
-1682 VIDAKGE
+1682 VDPKGTDLQGQQVQ
-1689 NSQTNTVV
+1689 NV
-1697 EKTASVK
+1697 EVQGKIK
-1704 NSKISFELDN
+1704 NSKVSFELDD
-1714 LEKNATYQLQEVTW
+1714 LEKNAIYKLVSLTW
-1728 ANKSNQDQS
+1728 ADIEETHQTISGSVATQYQVDPTTKTTPTTNQQFSD
-1737 VKTQSQTVDSYSNF
+1737 F
-1751 AIKISDPGTKTKIE
+1751 AIKISDPGTNSKIE
-1765 GNVSGNGS
+1765 GSVSGNGS
-1773 VEFGQNFI
+1773 IEFGNQFI
-1781 IKPDSAKISQIEI
+1781 IKPESAKIVKIEI
-1794 DDKKVDSATIKIT
+1794 DDKKVDSATITLT
-1807 FDNSDKYLK
+1807 FDKFDEYLK
-1816 HSDYKSNLELVY
+1816 HVDYQDKLELVY
-1828 YQTGSIDEKT
+1828 YQTGSIAEKT
-1838 VDLTIDDTNQNDV
+1838 AKLTVDTAEPDSV
-1851 KFKAELSKLE
+1851 KFKAELSNLE

-1867 ILGIRQKSTAA
+1867 VLGIKQTGT
-1878 QVPSRRRRSAQNNGR
+1878 QQPSRRRRSTTLAKPLN
-1893 KIDFFFD
+1893 FVFD
-1900 STVDDTNKKFATL
+1900 TSLTEDEKKFATL
-1913 PIVDS
+1913 PIVNS
-1918 ILQFRNDKNPDDYD
+1918 ILQFRNNINPEDYD
-1932 FLLTLKDTGGVFREL
+1932 FLLNLKDTGEVF
-1947 EEKNKTVKAKIQYKK
+1947 KHIQAGQSKAIKAKIQYKK
-1962 IVDGDQAKETIA
+1962 VVDGNEAKETIQ
-1974 EVQAELTRASQTNGQ
+1974 EVLATLQSTSAGPDKQSQD
-1989 PGVKKSEDDQI
+1989 EFID
-2000 EHSTTFKFTLTGLD
+2000 ESTTFKFTLQNLD

-2024 AYDTNDNTDNVLN
+2024 AYDTNNQLDDVLT
-2037 TKNQNDGDQNS
+2037 TKTENDGDQNS
-2048 GLFNFSSQA
+2048 GLFNFSPQA

-2067 AKVEA
+2067 AKVDV
-2072 KSIEIQPDFDQNT
+2072 KSIEIQPDFNQNN
-2085 AKLTIKFDP
+2085 AKLTITFDP
-2094 KYKPFLTVYNKLKVN
+2094 KYKAFLETNPKIKVN
-2109 YINPKSL
+2109 YTSPKGL

-2121 IDKSNF
+2121 IDKND
-2127 QFNAN
+2127 FNSTINTA
-2132 DSSVEPSVEVTI
+2132 SGEPTVEVTI
-2144 ENINEPGKYVVQSLE
+2144 NNINEPGKYVVESLD
-2159 FAGEKQGSPLLENLE
+2159 FLDKDLNSPLLSGLE
-2174 FPPVEIQESVTIN
+2174 LPPIEIKESITIE
-2187 KRTFYTNTKIIA
+2187 KRSFYTNTKIIA
-2199 IRKKLIS
+2199 IRKKAIS
-2206 ETSATIELVIDDPNG
+2206 ETSATIELVIEDPNG
-2221 SFVGKKVKTTFSYG
+2221 SFIGKKVKGTFTYQSNQT
-2235 SSQTKEESTTIIAD
+2235 SQTREEDGTIIAD
-2249 EVNKTSKAVFNL
+2249 EVGKTSKVVFQLKNL
-2261 KDLSKNTEYNIT
+2261 EKNTDYNIT

-2278 QAQNQPTLDGDQSQF
+2278 QAQNQTTLGGDQSQF
-2293 NTQQNIEFDDQKIQ
+2293 NVKQDIEFDDQKIQ
-2307 ENASQ
+2307 ENASP
-2312 DSGQQKTAE
+2312 DSTGQQITAD

-2343 QDQNGQTGKPWQK
+2343 QPQNNQTAKPWQK
-2356 AKVRVFFSSQD
+2356 AKVRVFFSSED

-2391 SATSVQAS
+2391 STTSVEAN
-2399 LLQNQGQPQSTQ
+2399 LLQSQNQGQTSQ
-2411 DWLNTQPDQAYYY
+2411 DWLNTQPNEAHYY
-2424 YEFDLDNLDP
+2424 YEFDLDNLDA

-2446 AQKIKI
+2446 AQQIKI

-2462 VNFSSQIN
+2462 VNFSSQASP
-2470 TQPSFSFNTA
+2470 QPSFSFNTA

-2511 HRATIKYKKLDNQ
+2511 HRAIIKYKKLDNNA
-2524 TSQYGWQDP
+2524 SQYGWQDP
-2533 TNKDRS
+2533 TNKSSSDAAS
-2539 ATSTDVADTI
+2539 DTIDTI

-2556 QQDPTDQAS
+2556 QQDPANQVS
-2565 YQQNEENFG
+2565 QQENEENFG

-2580 ELGDL
+2580 ELGGL

-2606 PLSLYLDKEKMQPQD
+2606 PLSLYLDKEKMEPQD

-2641 STTIKNATTSTTQD
+2641 STTIQNATTSTMGG
-2655 SNIMVQGA
+2655 SNITVEGKR
-2663 QKNTPELRSGH
+2663 KNTPELTSGY
-2674 FQIDLDSN
+2674 FQIELDST

-2696 IESVEK
+2696 LESVEK

-2714 ASASTGTGQNK
+2714 ASTSTGTGQNK

-2742 KNYIFT
+2742 KNYIFN
-2748 LKNDAQDKFAVRL
+2748 LKQGVQNTFAVRL

-2766 VTNPANHSSVEL
+2766 VTPPANNSTIEL
-2778 KTKNAIKA
+2778 KTQNAIKA
-2786 IKYEAVSEGTTNI
+2786 IKYEVVSEGRTNI

-2813 ELELSAEIDKDFG
+2813 TLELSAEIDEQFG
-2826 NKYLPKSWSDTDKKV
+2826 NKYIPTSWVDTDKKV
-2841 TSSKTLT
+2841 TKSSTLT
-2848 PSGGQIASS
+2848 PSGGQITSTLRFEITS
-2857 VQFVVNKGLK
+2857 GLK
-2867 KAKQYIIKSIKQKD
+2867 KAKQYIIKSIKDK
-2881 PTPGGGGVQGSSG
+2881 TTSGGV
-2894 GGGTEITFDTPIKE
+2894 GTEITFDSPIKE
-2908 ETALQRKFYSKAEK
+2908 ETALQRKFFSIAEK
-2922 TKLIKTE
+2922 TKLINTS
-2929 IKDVTTDSATI
+2929 ISDVTTDSATI
-2940 TLEFDK
+2940 KLEFDK
-2946 DDAFLKDDLVTLY
+2946 DDAFLKNDLVTLY

-2970 ATTLITNSTNSS
+2970 ATTLITNSANPS
-2982 GGGVGGAAGGAAG
+2982 GASASGT

-3028 DLKVDDVSKVQ
+3028 DLKVDDTSKVA
-3039 NPNLVAGWKFE
+3039 NPNLTQGWRFI
-3050 PSSSSS
+3050 PTGGSG
-3056 SSSSSASSTSNTQ
+3056 STSSPTPASPTLTTASTQ
-3069 VILDFITQPLITNII
+3069 VILDFITQPLITNIVKTQI
-3084 KEEIEDDHA
+3084 NDNDATIE
-3093 KIKLEGWT
+3093 LEGWT
-3101 QDLQD
+3101 KDLQD
-3106 AGFNPKFTLTKKQ
+3106 AGFEPKFTLTEKN
-3119 TAQQS
+3119 
-3124 QPQQQPPQPAR
+3124 PQPPQPQPQP
-3135 SGTGTDI
+3135 
-3142 KEGKNEASSP
+3142 KEGQKENSSL
-3152 PANNSITF
+3152 PADNKITF
-3160 KVEGL
+3160 KVSSL

-3176 TLQKSG
+3176 TLKKDGNSG
-3182 SGITSSI
+3182 SGTSTTQQ

-3194 NFTVPFAPEIASG
+3194 DFTVPFAPEIASG

-3219 KKLNLASSK
+3219 KKLNLVDSNALELK
-3228 PLTLTPISTTTVNLS
+3228 PISTTTVNLS
-3243 VELKDEKQTNSIADV
+3243 VKLKNQKQADSIANV
-3258 PFMVKYKKV
+3258 PFSVLYKKV
-3267 FPEYGTERLV
+3267 FPKYETENIGI
-3277 ESSSNPVL
+3277 ENISSNPVL
-3285 IDVKTKKLTF
+3285 INTNTQTLTF
-3295 NISNLEPGSIYE
+3295 NIPNLEPGAIYE
-3307 VTKITPWNEGIIE
+3307 VTQIAPVNIQKQD
-3320 NHKIQNYEHDSPLLE
+3320 NHKIQDYSHDTQLLKY
-3335 FLKNVEGLPFTQ
+3335 LKTVDGLPVKNASIAGGKQ
-3347 STSNPPA
+3347 S
-3354 KQQKIYFA
+3354 KIYFA
-3362 PLNVPVSLESAWSHP
+3362 PLNVPVKLERAWSHP

-3386 QVYIRFNK
+3386 QVYIKFNK
-3394 EAGTAINEDWLKKNL
+3394 EAGTAITLDWLKQNL
-3409 KVKLI
+3409 KLELI
-3414 PNKTYSATQ
+3414 PHRTHIGAVTQ
-3423 SPNQQP
+3423 GQRN
-3429 VEKELTDAGK
+3429 VEKELSSAAEYQEKAKG
-3439 QYSQKPEGKFNTE
+3439 EFNADVT
-3452 VVLSGLKWDPQKV
+3452 LSDLKWDPEKT
-3465 TATFRLQPKSLKSIV
+3465 TATLKVQPRTLKSIV
-3480 GAQIQITIK
+3480 AATIKITIK
-3489 DKTKYHLDPSKPSN
+3489 DVNNYHLDPTQELSPL
-3503 TNTAATPTT
+3503 APATPT
-3512 VPVSPPAPAPSVPA
+3512 PSPTAPASATP
-3526 PPVDNSQS
+3526 DNSQS
-3534 ITFRLQSSAVV
+3534 ISFRLQSSAVM

-3581 FGDFP
+3581 FGEFP
-3586 HLTPYDEQDW
+3586 HLTPYKEQDW
-3596 LKVVINKERDISKS
+3596 LKVIINKQY
-3610 NTRLDNPND
+3610 NTTKRNASLDVPDN
-3619 TIFNQAAKSN
+3619 TIFNRIRGKREANKSWEN
-3629 SASNVWDTPV
+3629 PNV
-3639 ELDIPQE
+3639 LDIPEE

-3651 TKTDVGSGIKYLT
+3651 TKTDNKYNIKYLT
-3664 LYWAINSNIGVFRFP
+3664 LYWRINSDTGLFEIP
-3679 QKFQSA
+3679 EKFKNA

-3691 AGKLVHLPISFQFK
+3691 AGKLVHLPISLQFK
-3705 NQSLDSLSSTYSFVL
+3705 NDSLSSLSSSYSFVL
-3720 NSPYG
+3720 NSPYANP
-3725 TSGHIMPYENAN
+3725 GHIMPYASTAN
-3737 APHDARSI
+3737 PHDAQSI
-3745 TPQGSNYRNRWIQTW
+3745 IAPGVNYWQIWKQGSSQHRDTSQ
-3760 GGSWDQDHLIPRIN
+3760 LIPRIDL
-3774 QFPKNIAKVFWS
+3774 FEKHISKVFWS
-3786 APSFEWTTNGSVL
+3786 APSFEWTTDDKVL
-3799 NDIFFLN
+3799 NSVFFLN
-3806 RAIPTLKNNNNTKTL
+3806 RKVPVFTDLNRTKNYK
-3821 LIQTGKGDIGGTRYD
+3821 IDTGQRGTTDFKGGYTF
-3836 GASWDILYVKNK
+3836 DILYVHNR
-3848 EVNDNSPELS
+3848 ENHVNTPPNLVHTQMKWDYWWQTNSAPQL
-3858 RSKLHWNW
+3858 
-3866 FWQSSEAADFE
+3866 E
-3877 NQKNKSSWI
+3877 NTPHKSSWI
-3886 ISITHPDRR
+3886 ISITGPSGK
-3895 PLLYDPLNYYAMLG
+3895 PLLYDPINYYAMLG
-3909 PFKPPELPE
+3909 PFEPPELPE

>member
-103 VEYDPKTDTFYT
+103 VEYDPKTDTFHT

-150 TKNQVEKFSHYDIE
+150 TKNQVEKFSYYDIE

-228 LATKYYFDDPD
+228 VATKYYFDDPD

-445 IVENATNFDE
+445 IVENATNFDDT
-455 SGQPQTSQIFFAQNF
+455 GQPQTSQIFFAQNF

-493 ITEDLSRVSMI
+493 ISEDLSRVSMI

-578 LNFGPNISTNKLTW
+578 LNFGPNISASKLNW

-634 KPGGVSKTVS
+634 KPGGAAKTID

-674 DGYQSSKGDSDILK
+674 DNYQSSKGDSDILK

-702 HAPLVLTKIENIQ
+702 HAPLVLTKIENIE

-743 YSLAGSSKLLSAV
+743 YSLAGSSKLLFAF
-756 AEANQ
+756 AEPNQ
-761 QNTDNSLTF
+761 QNTDNSLNFNLT
-770 ELKDLEIGSKYNINS
+770 DLEIGSKYNINS
-785 VVLVKEVELNNQ
+785 VVLAKEVELNNQ
-797 DTNKI
+797 DTNTI

-854 VYNGKTATLKYRL
+854 VFNGKTATLKYKL

-872 DEALATTAQFKEG
+872 SEEEAKQAKFKEG

-900 TDLYKQGLYEIDK
+900 TDLYKQGLYQIDK
-913 NSLEI
+913 NSIEI
-918 GDTTN
+918 GDFSPQPATARTFARTRRSVSLFDTSQTTN
-923 SSAIAP
+923 
-929 VQASSRVRRSLAQF
+929 
-943 ADTNTAPALIP
+943 TIP
-954 FKDKL
+954 FKDNL
-959 LDSADKS
+959 LDLPEKS
-966 QFQTIPKTANVTK
+966 EFSTIPKTANVTK
-979 IQLTNR
+979 LELKER

-991 FEIEFGKDFIPNQA
+991 FEIEFGKEFSQPQNNPGQ
-1005 NAQATSAEKLD
+1005 SEKLD
-1016 DFLNKNKLKVRFKK
+1016 DFLNKNKLKVRYKK
-1030 YGGEQQEQIVE
+1030 YGGQEEEQIVE
-1041 ATTNVNS
+1041 AKTDVDS

-1071 VQDDNSPQSTPKVD
+1071 VQTEGNDNTTPKVD

-1098 IATSAVIKK
+1098 IATAAVIKK

-1138 ELEKIESGSG
+1138 ELEKIDGTGGGTNTQAQGQNLILSGS
-1148 PSAAPTGVT
+1148 
-1157 QSNLVL
+1157 
-1163 SATSLNGIYD
+1163 SLNGIYD

-1180 KATKYK
+1180 KATKYR
-1186 IKSVKFEKEAAPAAN
+1186 IKSVKFEKEVTPAAN
-1201 SNVATFA
+1201 PGVATFA

-1224 AQTIVEEEIDLLETE
+1224 SQNIVEEEIGLLETDE
-1239 QSLEDKKSFITSVK
+1239 SLEDKKSFITSAK
-1253 SAKIT
+1253 SAMIVKIET
-1258 GITTRSIQTT
+1258 ESVQTT
-1268 SLDIELTLD
+1268 SLRVKLSLD
-1277 NVDDYLGQKTLE
+1277 NIDDYLGQKQIE
-1289 LTYKNLST
+1289 LSYKNLST
-1297 NASTSKEVQ
+1297 QASQTKQVE
-1306 ATVDRTAKTIT
+1306 AIVDSTNKTIS
-1317 FNLTNLSPG
+1317 FDLSDLNPG
-1326 DKYEIEN
+1326 DKYEIESV
-1333 IKLKEETTQVRN
+1333 KLKEETTQVRN
-1345 QLDLKKQEFKF
+1345 ELDLKKQEFKF

-1376 PNLAQIRPISTSE
+1376 PNLAQILPVSTSE
-1389 TSVRIDVS
+1389 TSVQINIK
-1397 LNDKAANWN
+1397 LNDNGANWN
-1406 NKFLQIKVK
+1406 NKFLQIKIK
-1415 SKVNPPATNSP
+1415 SKAAQVPQPQIPT
-1426 SVYSAEIINGNAV
+1426 VYSAEIINGNAV
-1439 FEINGLQK
+1439 FDISGLEK

-1452 IEDLQVL
+1452 IEELKVL
-1459 DSLPTQ
+1459 DSLPSQIQ
-1465 PLTTS
+1465 PDQ
-1470 IQGGDRVEG
+1470 IQGGAEVDG
-1479 FENTANP
+1479 FDGTSTQP
-1486 SSNITKEFRLEAE
+1486 DQQITKEFVLDAE

-1507 YKSDNN
+1507 YKSDNT
-1513 SADVK
+1513 SAD
-1518 IKFASDEQFLYDQ
+1518 ISISFAQDEKFLYQ
-1531 GANTKRTLKFTFQ
+1531 SGANTKRKLQFTFQ
-1544 NTQSLEQ
+1544 DSQTGHQ

-1557 FDNSQITQP
+1557 FDTPVQNTNPKLDFSLNS
-1566 NPELDITLNDVKP
+1566 VSP
-1579 GSLYVLVKVEDVT
+1579 GSLYVLTKVEDITPEV
-1592 DEIQGAPKR
+1592 DGAPKR

-1609 DQSIQQTQGQA
+1609 NQAQPAQQTT
-1620 ATPPQVLTKLYF
+1620 TPEVLSKLYF
-1632 ATKPEII
+1632 ATKPEVI
-1639 SYSINK
+1639 SYSIDK
-1645 VSETKYLANFT
+1645 ISETKYLANFT
-1656 IKDPLAGRQV
+1656 IRDPLAGR
-1666 DQGGFE
+1666 DITQGGFE
-1672 ARDVK
+1672 GRDVK
-1677 IKLLK
+1677 VALQKL
-1682 VIDAKGE
+1682 VDPKGTDLQGQRAQ
-1689 NSQTNTVV
+1689 NV
-1697 EKTASVK
+1697 EVQGKIK
-1704 NSKISFELDN
+1704 NSKVSFELED
-1714 LEKNATYQLQEVTW
+1714 LEKNAIYKLVSLTW
-1728 ANKSNQDQS
+1728 ADTEQTQKTISDSTAILYQVDPTTKTNPTTNQQFSD
-1737 VKTQSQTVDSYSNF
+1737 F
-1751 AIKISDPGTKTKIE
+1751 AIKVSDPGTNSKIE
-1765 GNVSGNGS
+1765 GSVSGNGQIQ
-1773 VEFGQNFI
+1773 FGDQFI
-1781 IKPDSAKISQIEI
+1781 IKPESAKIVKIEI
-1794 DDKKVDSATIKIT
+1794 DDKKVDSATITLT
-1807 FDNSDKYLK
+1807 FDKFDEYLK
-1816 HSDYKSNLELVY
+1816 HVDYQDKLELVY
-1828 YQTGSIDEKT
+1828 YQTGSIAEKT
-1838 VDLTIDDTNQNDV
+1838 AKLTVDIAEPDSV
-1851 KFKAELSKLE
+1851 KFKAELSNLE

-1867 ILGIRQKSTAA
+1867 VLGIKQTGSSGGG
-1878 QVPSRRRRSAQNNGR
+1878 SRRRRSTTSAKPLN
-1893 KIDFFFD
+1893 FVFD
-1900 STVDDTNKKFATL
+1900 TSLTEDEKKFATL
-1913 PIVDS
+1913 PIVNS
-1918 ILQFRNDKNPDDYD
+1918 ILQFRNNINPEDYD
-1932 FLLTLKDTGGVFREL
+1932 FLLNLKDTGEVF
-1947 EEKNKTVKAKIQYKK
+1947 KHIQAGQNKSIKAKIQYKK
-1962 IVDGDQAKETIA
+1962 VVDGNEAKETIQ
-1974 EVQAELTRASQTNGQ
+1974 EVLATLESTSAGPNKQSADES
-1989 PGVKKSEDDQI
+1989 I
-2000 EHSTTFKFTLTGLD
+2000 EESTTFKFTLKNLD

-2024 AYDTNDNTDNVLN
+2024 AYDTNNQLDSVL
-2037 TKNQNDGDQNS
+2037 TSKTQNDGDQNS
-2048 GLFNFSSQA
+2048 GLFNFSPQA

-2067 AKVEA
+2067 AKVDV
-2072 KSIEIQPDFDQNT
+2072 KSIEIQPDFNQNN
-2085 AKLTIKFDP
+2085 AKLTITFDP
-2094 KYKPFLTVYNKLKVN
+2094 KYKAFLETNPKIKVN
-2109 YINPKSL
+2109 YTSPKGL

-2121 IDKSNF
+2121 IDKND
-2127 QFNAN
+2127 FNSTIN
-2132 DSSVEPSVEVTI
+2132 TDSGEPTVEVTI
-2144 ENINEPGKYVVQSLE
+2144 NNINEPGKYVVESLD
-2159 FAGEKQGSPLLENLE
+2159 FLDKDLNSPLLSGLE
-2174 FPPVEIQESVTIN
+2174 LPPIEIKESVTIA
-2187 KRTFYTNTKIIA
+2187 KRSFYTNTKIIA
-2199 IRKKLIS
+2199 IRKKAIS
-2206 ETSATIELVIDDPNG
+2206 ETSATIELVIEDPNG
-2221 SFVGKKVKTTFSYG
+2221 SFIGKKVKGTFTYQANQT
-2235 SSQTKEESTTIIAD
+2235 SQTKEESGTIIAD
-2249 EVNKTSKAVFNL
+2249 EAGKTSKVVFQL
-2261 KDLSKNTEYNIT
+2261 KGLSKNTDYSIT

-2278 QAQNQPTLDGDQSQF
+2278 QSQTPQDQNAGGDTSQF
-2293 NTQQNIEFDDQKIQ
+2293 NNQQNIEFNDEQIKINANAGSGPDQEVTEI
-2307 ENASQ
+2307 
-2312 DSGQQKTAE
+2312 
-2321 QKKQFKTTFES
+2321 KQFKTTFES

-2343 QDQNGQTGKPWQK
+2343 DGQTGKPWQK
-2356 AKVRVFFSSQD
+2356 AKVRVFFSSED
-2367 KPLEEKSTKLKLVYK
+2367 KPLEEKSTRLKLVYK
-2382 SSKQGISNT
+2382 SSKQGISKT
-2391 SATSVQAS
+2391 SQTFVDAKLLSTQA
-2399 LLQNQGQPQSTQ
+2399 QQGQPQGN
-2411 DWLNTQPDQAYYY
+2411 WLNNQPDEAHYY
-2424 YEFDLDNLDP
+2424 YEFDLDNLDA
-2434 GSEYTIIGLEDE
+2434 GAQYTIIGLEDE
-2446 AQKIKI
+2446 AEKIKI
-2452 IVPDPNAPVA
+2452 IVPDPNAPIA
-2462 VNFSSQIN
+2462 VNFSSQASP
-2470 TQPSFSFNTA
+2470 QSSFSFNTA

-2487 YVPSETSI
+2487 YVPSEKSI
-2495 NLILAVENS
+2495 KLILAVENS
-2504 QKLDFSN
+2504 RKLDFSN
-2511 HRATIKYKKLDNQ
+2511 HRATIKYKKLENNP
-2524 TSQYGWQDP
+2524 SQYGWQDP
-2533 TNKDRS
+2533 TSN
-2539 ATSTDVADTI
+2539 TSNNDLSDTTETI

-2565 YQQNEENFG
+2565 QQQNEENFG

-2580 ELGDL
+2580 ELGNL

-2596 SLSTRDGGST
+2596 SLSARDGSST
-2606 PLSLYLDKEKMQPQD
+2606 PLSLYLDKENMEPVD

-2641 STTIKNATTSTTQD
+2641 STTIKSAATSTMSG
-2655 SNIMVQGA
+2655 SNITVSGQ
-2663 QKNTPELRSGH
+2663 QKNTAELTSGY
-2674 FQIDLDSN
+2674 FQVDLDSS

-2696 IESVEK
+2696 LESVEK

-2714 ASASTGTGQNK
+2714 SSISDGAGQNK
-2725 QIVLEAKGLIPG
+2725 QIILEAKGLIPG

-2742 KNYIFT
+2742 KNYIFN
-2748 LKNDAQDKFAVRL
+2748 LKEGDQENFAVRL

-2766 VTNPANHSSVEL
+2766 VTPPANNDSIDL
-2778 KTKNAIKA
+2778 KTQNAIKA
-2786 IKYEAVSEGTTNI
+2786 IKYEAVSEGRTDI

-2813 ELELSAEIDKDFG
+2813 TLELSAKIDEEFG
-2826 NKYLPKSWSDTDKKV
+2826 NKYIPISWNESQKKV
-2841 TSSKTLT
+2841 TKSSTLT
-2848 PSGGQIASS
+2848 STTGQITSTLKFEINS
-2857 VQFVVNKGLK
+2857 GLK
-2867 KAKQYIIKSIKQKD
+2867 KAKQYIIKSIKQND
-2881 PTPGGGGVQGSSG
+2881 ATRGGGGAQGSSG
-2894 GGGTEITFDTPIKE
+2894 TDGTEITFDTPIKE

-2982 GGGVGGAAGGAAG
+2982 GGGGGRTGS
-2995 GADQDK
+2995 DQDK

-3016 KYKINALTSKTV
+3016 KYKINTLTSKTV
-3028 DLKVDDVSKVQ
+3028 DLKVDDASKVQ

-3056 SSSSSASSTSNTQ
+3056 SSSSGQGQNQ

-3106 AGFNPKFTLTKKQ
+3106 AGFNPKFTVTDKN
-3119 TAQQS
+3119 S
-3124 QPQQQPPQPAR
+3124 PPQQQPPQQTSSP
-3135 SGTGTDI
+3135 
-3142 KEGKNEASSP
+3142 KEGTKESSDSSK
-3152 PANNSITF
+3152 NSITF
-3160 KVEGL
+3160 KVESL

-3176 TLQKSG
+3176 KLEKN
-3182 SGITSSI
+3182 GIGAAGATSSTQQ
-3189 NQLSQ
+3189 NQLSE

-3219 KKLNLASSK
+3219 KKLNLADSNALK
-3228 PLTLTPISTTTVNLS
+3228 LKPISTTTVNLS
-3243 VELKDEKQTNSIADV
+3243 VKLKNQKQADSIANV
-3258 PFMVKYKKV
+3258 PFMVRYKKV
-3267 FPEYGTERLV
+3267 FPEYGANSVVAAT
-3277 ESSSNPVL
+3277 SNPVL
-3285 IDVKTKKLTF
+3285 IDTKTYTLTF
-3295 NISNLEPGSIYE
+3295 NISNLEPGSIYKVE
-3307 VTKITPWNEGIIE
+3307 EIIPYNEGTKD
-3320 NHKIQNYEHDSPLLE
+3320 NHKIQDFGHDEQLLKYIKE
-3335 FLKNVEGLPFTQ
+3335 VEGLPF
-3347 STSNPPA
+3347 SGGA
-3354 KQQKIYFA
+3354 KGVDVKEKEIYFS
-3362 PLNVPVSLESAWSHP
+3362 PLNVPVKLERAWSHP

-3386 QVYIRFNK
+3386 QVYIKFNK
-3394 EAGTAINEDWLKKNL
+3394 EAGTAITLDWLKQNL
-3409 KVKLI
+3409 KLELMPHRTHGGAV
-3414 PNKTYSATQ
+3414 TSG
-3423 SPNQQP
+3423 QQNA
-3429 VEKELTDAGK
+3429 EKELSSASNYK
-3439 QYSQKPEGKFNTE
+3439 VKPKGEFNAE
-3452 VVLSGLKWDPQKV
+3452 VTLSDLKWDPEKT
-3465 TATFRLQPKSLKSIV
+3465 TATLKVQPRTLKSIV
-3480 GAQIQITIK
+3480 AATIKITIK
-3489 DKTKYHLDPSKPSN
+3489 DVTNYHLDPTQESSTTSTTSAVP
-3503 TNTAATPTT
+3503 AATTTPTT
-3512 VPVSPPAPAPSVPA
+3512 PTPAPTVP
-3526 PPVDNSQS
+3526 DNSQS
-3534 ITFRLQSSAVV
+3534 ISFRLQSSAVM

-3564 IYDPLDLI
+3564 IYDPLGLI
-3572 QKTGKDYNP
+3572 QQTGKDYNP
-3581 FGDFP
+3581 FGEFP

-3596 LKVVINKERDISKS
+3596 LKVVINKKPNASKS
-3610 NTRLDNPND
+3610 NNSLENPNND
-3619 TIFNQAAKSN
+3619 IFNKVKSKKTT
-3629 SASNVWDTPV
+3629 SDVWDNPV
-3639 ELDIPQE
+3639 ELDIPEE

-3651 TKTDVGSGIKYLT
+3651 TKTDNKYDIKYLT
-3664 LYWAINSNIGVFRFP
+3664 LYWRINSNTGTFEFP
-3679 QKFQSA
+3679 EKFKNA

-3691 AGKLVHLPISFQFK
+3691 AGKLVHLPISLQFK
-3705 NQSLDSLSSTYSFVL
+3705 NNSLSSLSSTYSFVL
-3720 NSPYG
+3720 DSPYANP
-3725 TSGHIMPYENAN
+3725 GHIMPYAKTPD
-3737 APHDARSI
+3737 PHDAVSI
-3745 TPQGSNYRNRWIQTW
+3745 VGSGVNYRNLWNQGWTQHRDTT
-3760 GGSWDQDHLIPRIN
+3760 HLIPRIN
-3774 QFPKNIAKVFWS
+3774 LFEKHISKIFWS
-3786 APSFEWTTNGSVL
+3786 APSFEWTTNDRDL
-3799 NDIFFLN
+3799 NNIFFLN
-3806 RAIPTLKNNNNTKTL
+3806 RKVPVFTDYARTKNYKINTGIPRNDLGRRTDFQNGFT
-3821 LIQTGKGDIGGTRYD
+3821 
-3836 GASWDILYVKNK
+3836 WDIMYVHHRENHVKNPPNLK
-3848 EVNDNSPELS
+3848 HTQMKWDYWWQTNSAPQL
-3858 RSKLHWNW
+3858 
-3866 FWQSSEAADFE
+3866 E
-3877 NQKNKSSWI
+3877 NTPHKSSWI
-3886 ISITHPDRR
+3886 ISITGPSGK
-3895 PLLYDPLNYYAMLG
+3895 PLLYDPINYYAMLG
-3909 PFKPPELPE
+3909 PFEPPELPE

>member
-103 VEYDPKTDTFYT
+103 VEYDPKTDTFHT

-213 SFVLRNLDRNQKYEI
+213 SFVLRNLDRSQKYEI
-228 LATKYYFDDPD
+228 VATKYYFDDPD

-267 QKHYG
+267 QKAYG

-384 FDIKFNDQSLMLN
+384 FDIKFNDQSLVLN

-455 SGQPQTSQIFFAQNF
+455 SAQAQTSQIFFAQNF

-578 LNFGPNISTNKLTW
+578 LNFGPNISANKLNW

-604 SKSDTAVEL
+604 SKSDSAVEL

-634 KPGGVSKTVS
+634 KPGGAVKTID

-674 DGYQSSKGDSDILK
+674 DNYQSSKGDSDILK

-756 AEANQ
+756 ASQTNNVG

-770 ELKDLEIGSKYNINS
+770 DLKDLEIGSKYNINS
-785 VVLVKEVELNNQ
+785 VVLAKEVELNNQ

-821 SSFFTQSAIVEVGY
+821 SSFFTQSAIIEVGY

-872 DEALATTAQFKEG
+872 DVALATSAQFKDG

-913 NSLEI
+913 NSLELE
-918 GDTTN
+918 DTTN
-923 SSAIAP
+923 SPTIAP
-929 VQASSRVRRSLAQF
+929 VQASSRVRRSVAQF

-954 FKDKL
+954 FKDNL
-959 LDSADKS
+959 LDSTEKS

-1005 NAQATSAEKLD
+1005 NTQAGNNAEKLD

-1041 ATTNVNS
+1041 AKTDVAS

-1055 QNLENGQQ
+1055 IGLENGQQ

-1098 IATSAVIKK
+1098 IATAAVIKK

-1138 ELEKIESGSG
+1138 ELEKIESTPGQSTG
-1148 PSAAPTGVT
+1148 PTGTGVS

-1186 IKSVKFEKEAAPAAN
+1186 IKSVKFENPVAQAA
-1201 SNVATFA
+1201 SQATNFA
-1208 SRRSK
+1208 HVRSRRS
-1213 RSLDPVLVNVD
+1213 LDAVLVNVQSEI
-1224 AQTIVEEEIDLLETE
+1224 QTNDEEIELLETDKD
-1239 QSLEDKKSFITSVK
+1239 LEAKKSFITSAK
-1253 SAKIT
+1253 TAKIT
-1258 GITTRSIQTT
+1258 RITTRSIQTT

-1277 NVDDYLGQKTLE
+1277 NVDDYLGEQKLE

-1297 NASTSKEVQ
+1297 NASTSQEVQ
-1306 ATVDRTAKTIT
+1306 ATVDKTAKTIT

-1345 QLDLKKQEFKF
+1345 ALDLKKQEFKF
-1356 EFDRSPNTEAGF
+1356 EFDRSPDTEVGF

-1376 PNLAQIRPISTSE
+1376 PSLAQIRPISTSE

-1415 SKVNPPATNSP
+1415 SKANPPAANSP

-1459 DSLPTQ
+1459 DNLPTQ
-1465 PLTTS
+1465 PQPDQ
-1470 IQGGDRVEG
+1470 IQGGDQVEG
-1479 FENTANP
+1479 FENTTNP

-1557 FDNSQITQP
+1557 FENSQITQS

-1609 DQSIQQTQGQA
+1609 DQSIQQTQAQA

-1728 ANKSNQDQS
+1728 ANKSDQDQS
-1737 VKTQSQTVDSYSNF
+1737 VKTQSQTVDSYSDF
-1751 AIKISDPGTKTKIE
+1751 AIKISDPGTNSKIE

-1794 DDKKVDSATIKIT
+1794 DDKKVDSATITIT

-1838 VDLTIDDTNQNDV
+1838 ADLTIDDSNQNDV
-1851 KFKAELSKLE
+1851 KFKAQLSKLE

-1867 ILGIRQKSTAA
+1867 ILGIRQKSSAA
-1878 QVPSRRRRSAQNNGR
+1878 PSRRRRSTQDNVR

-1974 EVQAELTRASQTNGQ
+1974 EVQAELTRANGQ
-1989 PGVKKSEDDQI
+1989 PGLSQDKKSEDDQI

-2024 AYDTNDNTDNVLN
+2024 AYDTNDDTDNVLN

-2072 KSIEIQPDFDQNT
+2072 KSIEIQPDFSQNN

-2094 KYKPFLTVYNKLKVN
+2094 KYKPFLSVYNKLKVN

-2132 DSSVEPSVEVTI
+2132 DSSAEPSVEVTI

-2159 FAGEKQGSPLLENLE
+2159 FAGEKEQSPLLQNLE

-2221 SFVGKKVKTTFSYG
+2221 SF
-2235 SSQTKEESTTIIAD
+2235 
-2249 EVNKTSKAVFNL
+2249 
-2261 KDLSKNTEYNIT
+2261 
-2273 SLVFD
+2273 
-2278 QAQNQPTLDGDQSQF
+2278 
-2293 NTQQNIEFDDQKIQ
+2293 
-2307 ENASQ
+2307 
-2312 DSGQQKTAE
+2312 
-2321 QKKQFKTTFES
+2321 
-2332 ATALGITYQLD
+2332 
-2343 QDQNGQTGKPWQK
+2343 
-2356 AKVRVFFSSQD
+2356 
-2367 KPLEEKSTKLKLVYK
+2367 
-2382 SSKQGISNT
+2382 
-2391 SATSVQAS
+2391 
-2399 LLQNQGQPQSTQ
+2399 
-2411 DWLNTQPDQAYYY
+2411 
-2424 YEFDLDNLDP
+2424 
-2434 GSEYTIIGLEDE
+2434 
-2446 AQKIKI
+2446 
-2452 IVPDPNAPVA
+2452 
-2462 VNFSSQIN
+2462 
-2470 TQPSFSFNTA
+2470 
-2480 PLITKMT
+2480 
-2487 YVPSETSI
+2487 
-2495 NLILAVENS
+2495 
-2504 QKLDFSN
+2504 
-2511 HRATIKYKKLDNQ
+2511 
-2524 TSQYGWQDP
+2524 
-2533 TNKDRS
+2533 
-2539 ATSTDVADTI
+2539 
-2549 TVRVPQR
+2549 
-2556 QQDPTDQAS
+2556 
-2565 YQQNEENFG
+2565 
-2574 ITFLEF
+2574 
-2580 ELGDL
+2580 
-2585 EKGSWYLIEEI
+2585 
-2596 SLSTRDGGST
+2596 
-2606 PLSLYLDKEKMQPQD
+2606 
-2621 KKTAT
+2621 
-2626 SESEKWQT
+2626 
-2634 IVNTTIE
+2634 
-2641 STTIKNATTSTTQD
+2641 
-2655 SNIMVQGA
+2655 
-2663 QKNTPELRSGH
+2663 
-2674 FQIDLDSN
+2674 
-2682 DLVFLKDKYNIQLE
+2682 
-2696 IESVEK
+2696 
-2702 KIFYTESKEITD
+2702 
-2714 ASASTGTGQNK
+2714 
-2725 QIVLEAKGLIPG
+2725 
-2737 DKYTI
+2737 
-2742 KNYIFT
+2742 
-2748 LKNDAQDKFAVRL
+2748 
-2761 PQKLK
+2761 
-2766 VTNPANHSSVEL
+2766 
-2778 KTKNAIKA
+2778 
-2786 IKYEAVSEGTTNI
+2786 
-2799 DVEFYNNNGELNNK
+2799 
-2813 ELELSAEIDKDFG
+2813 
-2826 NKYLPKSWSDTDKKV
+2826 
-2841 TSSKTLT
+2841 
-2848 PSGGQIASS
+2848 
-2857 VQFVVNKGLK
+2857 
-2867 KAKQYIIKSIKQKD
+2867 
-2881 PTPGGGGVQGSSG
+2881 
-2894 GGGTEITFDTPIKE
+2894 
-2908 ETALQRKFYSKAEK
+2908 
-2922 TKLIKTE
+2922 
-2929 IKDVTTDSATI
+2929 
-2940 TLEFDK
+2940 
-2946 DDAFLKDDLVTLY
+2946 
-2959 LEKGDKSQSIG
+2959 
-2970 ATTLITNSTNSS
+2970 
-2982 GGGVGGAAGGAAG
+2982 
-2995 GADQDK
+2995 
-3001 LQATFKFLN
+3001 
-3010 ILEPGI
+3010 
-3016 KYKINALTSKTV
+3016 
-3028 DLKVDDVSKVQ
+3028 
-3039 NPNLVAGWKFE
+3039 
-3050 PSSSSS
+3050 
-3056 SSSSSASSTSNTQ
+3056 
-3069 VILDFITQPLITNII
+3069 
-3084 KEEIEDDHA
+3084 
-3093 KIKLEGWT
+3093 
-3101 QDLQD
+3101 
-3106 AGFNPKFTLTKKQ
+3106 
-3119 TAQQS
+3119 
-3124 QPQQQPPQPAR
+3124 
-3135 SGTGTDI
+3135 
-3142 KEGKNEASSP
+3142 
-3152 PANNSITF
+3152 
-3160 KVEGL
+3160 
-3165 EQFTE
+3165 
-3170 YNNITL
+3170 
-3176 TLQKSG
+3176 
-3182 SGITSSI
+3182 
-3189 NQLSQ
+3189 
-3194 NFTVPFAPEIASG
+3194 
-3207 AKQSLREFRTTA
+3207 
-3219 KKLNLASSK
+3219 
-3228 PLTLTPISTTTVNLS
+3228 
-3243 VELKDEKQTNSIADV
+3243 
-3258 PFMVKYKKV
+3258 
-3267 FPEYGTERLV
+3267 
-3277 ESSSNPVL
+3277 
-3285 IDVKTKKLTF
+3285 
-3295 NISNLEPGSIYE
+3295 
-3307 VTKITPWNEGIIE
+3307 
-3320 NHKIQNYEHDSPLLE
+3320 
-3335 FLKNVEGLPFTQ
+3335 
-3347 STSNPPA
+3347 
-3354 KQQKIYFA
+3354 
-3362 PLNVPVSLESAWSHP
+3362 
-3377 LRYDYYEGE
+3377 
-3386 QVYIRFNK
+3386 
-3394 EAGTAINEDWLKKNL
+3394 
-3409 KVKLI
+3409 
-3414 PNKTYSATQ
+3414 
-3423 SPNQQP
+3423 
-3429 VEKELTDAGK
+3429 
-3439 QYSQKPEGKFNTE
+3439 
-3452 VVLSGLKWDPQKV
+3452 
-3465 TATFRLQPKSLKSIV
+3465 
-3480 GAQIQITIK
+3480 
-3489 DKTKYHLDPSKPSN
+3489 
-3503 TNTAATPTT
+3503 
-3512 VPVSPPAPAPSVPA
+3512 
-3526 PPVDNSQS
+3526 
-3534 ITFRLQSSAVV
+3534 
-3545 VTPTNVDY
+3545 
-3553 MNPGLIGFSYA
+3553 
-3564 IYDPLDLI
+3564 
-3572 QKTGKDYNP
+3572 
-3581 FGDFP
+3581 
-3586 HLTPYDEQDW
+3586 
-3596 LKVVINKERDISKS
+3596 
-3610 NTRLDNPND
+3610 
-3619 TIFNQAAKSN
+3619 
-3629 SASNVWDTPV
+3629 
-3639 ELDIPQE
+3639 
-3646 PVAIR
+3646 
-3651 TKTDVGSGIKYLT
+3651 
-3664 LYWAINSNIGVFRFP
+3664 
-3679 QKFQSA
+3679 
-3685 KKLWYP
+3685 
-3691 AGKLVHLPISFQFK
+3691 
-3705 NQSLDSLSSTYSFVL
+3705 
-3720 NSPYG
+3720 
-3725 TSGHIMPYENAN
+3725 
-3737 APHDARSI
+3737 
-3745 TPQGSNYRNRWIQTW
+3745 
-3760 GGSWDQDHLIPRIN
+3760 
-3774 QFPKNIAKVFWS
+3774 
-3786 APSFEWTTNGSVL
+3786 
-3799 NDIFFLN
+3799 
-3806 RAIPTLKNNNNTKTL
+3806 
-3821 LIQTGKGDIGGTRYD
+3821 
-3836 GASWDILYVKNK
+3836 
-3848 EVNDNSPELS
+3848 
-3858 RSKLHWNW
+3858 
-3866 FWQSSEAADFE
+3866 
-3877 NQKNKSSWI
+3877 
-3886 ISITHPDRR
+3886 
-3895 PLLYDPLNYYAMLG
+3895 
-3909 PFKPPELPE
+3909 

>member
-103 VEYDPKTDTFYT
+103 VEYDPKTDTFHT

-267 QKHYG
+267 QKAYG

-455 SGQPQTSQIFFAQNF
+455 SAQAQTSQIFFAQNF

-578 LNFGPNISTNKLTW
+578 LNFGPNISANKLNW

-634 KPGGVSKTVS
+634 KPGGASKTID

-674 DGYQSSKGDSDILK
+674 DDYQSSKGDSDILK

-702 HAPLVLTKIENIQ
+702 HAPLVLTKIENTD

-756 AEANQ
+756 VSQTN
-761 QNTDNSLTF
+761 NNDNSLTF

-785 VVLVKEVELNNQ
+785 VVLAKEVELNNQ
-797 DTNKI
+797 DTNTI

-821 SSFFTQSAIVEVGY
+821 SSFFTQSAIIEVGY

-872 DEALATTAQFKEG
+872 DESLATTANFKEG

-913 NSLEI
+913 NSLELE
-918 GDTTN
+918 GTTN
-923 SSAIAP
+923 SPTITP
-929 VQASSRVRRSLAQF
+929 VQTSSRVRRSLAQF
-943 ADTNTAPALIP
+943 ADTNTSAVLIP

-959 LDSADKS
+959 LDLPEKS

-979 IQLTNR
+979 IQLTDR

-1005 NAQATSAEKLD
+1005 NAQTGTNEKLD

-1041 ATTNVNS
+1041 AKTDVHS

-1071 VQDDNSPQSTPKVD
+1071 VQDDTNQSTPKVD

-1098 IATSAVIKK
+1098 IATAAVIKK

-1138 ELEKIESGSG
+1138 ELEKIESSSG
-1148 PSAAPTGVT
+1148 QSTGPAGVT

-1186 IKSVKFEKEAAPAAN
+1186 IKSVKFEKEAAPAAA
-1201 SNVATFA
+1201 SASGVATLSA
-1208 SRRSK
+1208 RRSK

-1224 AQTIVEEEIDLLETE
+1224 SQNIVEEEIELLETE
-1239 QSLEDKKSFITSVK
+1239 QSLEDKKSFITSAK
-1253 SAKIT
+1253 TAKIIR
-1258 GITTRSIQTT
+1258 ITTNSIQTT
-1268 SLDIELTLD
+1268 SLNIELTLD
-1277 NVDDYLGQKTLE
+1277 NIDDYLGEQKLE
-1289 LTYKNLST
+1289 LTYKNLSNNT
-1297 NASTSKEVQ
+1297 STSKEVQ
-1306 ATVDRTAKTIT
+1306 ASVDRTAKTIT
-1317 FNLTNLSPG
+1317 FNLTDLSPG

-1345 QLDLKKQEFKF
+1345 ELDLKKQEFKF
-1356 EFDRSPNTEAGF
+1356 EFDRSPNTKAGF

-1376 PNLAQIRPISTSE
+1376 PSLAQIRPISTSE

-1415 SKVNPPATNSP
+1415 SKANPPAANSP

-1465 PLTTS
+1465 PQPDQ
-1470 IQGGDRVEG
+1470 IQGGDQVEG
-1479 FENTANP
+1479 FENTTNQN
-1486 SSNITKEFRLEAE
+1486 SEITKEFRLEAE

-1557 FDNSQITQP
+1557 FENSQITQP
-1566 NPELDITLNDVKP
+1566 NPELDIALDNVKP

-1609 DQSIQQTQGQA
+1609 DQSNQQTQAQA
-1620 ATPPQVLTKLYF
+1620 AIPPQVLTKLYF
-1632 ATKPEII
+1632 ATKPEVIA
-1639 SYSINK
+1639 YSIDK
-1645 VSETKYLANFT
+1645 ISETKYLANFT
-1656 IKDPLAGRQV
+1656 IKDPLAGRNIT
-1666 DQGGFE
+1666 QGGFE
-1672 ARDVK
+1672 GRDVK
-1677 IKLLK
+1677 VTLQKLVDPKGTDLSAQTGQN
-1682 VIDAKGE
+1682 VEVQAKI
-1689 NSQTNTVV
+1689 
-1697 EKTASVK
+1697 K
-1704 NSKISFELDN
+1704 NSKVSFELED
-1714 LEKNATYQLQEVTW
+1714 LEKNAIYKLVSLTW
-1728 ANKSNQDQS
+1728 ADIEETHQRISGADATQYQVDPTTKTTPTTNQQFSD
-1737 VKTQSQTVDSYSNF
+1737 F
-1751 AIKISDPGTKTKIE
+1751 AIKVSDPGTNSKIE
-1765 GNVSGNGS
+1765 GSVSGNGQIQ
-1773 VEFGQNFI
+1773 FGDQFI
-1781 IKPDSAKISQIEI
+1781 IKPESAKIVKIEI
-1794 DDKKVDSATIKIT
+1794 DDKKVDSATITLT
-1807 FDNSDKYLK
+1807 FDKFDEYLK
-1816 HSDYKSNLELVY
+1816 HVDYQDKLELVY
-1828 YQTGSIDEKT
+1828 YQTGSIAEKT
-1838 VDLTIDDTNQNDV
+1838 AKLTVDIAEPDSV
-1851 KFKAELSKLE
+1851 KFKAELSNLE

-1867 ILGIRQKSTAA
+1867 ILGIRQKSTASPA
-1878 QVPSRRRRSAQNNGR
+1878 PSRRRRSAQNNGR

-1913 PIVDS
+1913 PIVDL

-1974 EVQAELTRASQTNGQ
+1974 EVQAELTRASQTSGQ
-1989 PGVKKSEDDQI
+1989 PGVNNPDKKSEDDQI

-2024 AYDTNDNTDNVLN
+2024 AYDTNDNTDNVLS
-2037 TKNQNDGDQNS
+2037 TKNQNDGDENS

-2072 KSIEIQPDFDQNT
+2072 KSIEIQPDFSQNN

-2094 KYKPFLTVYNKLKVN
+2094 KYKPFLSVYNKLKVN

-2127 QFNAN
+2127 QFNAD
-2132 DSSVEPSVEVTI
+2132 DSSAEPSVEVTI

-2159 FAGEKQGSPLLENLE
+2159 FAGDKEQSPLLQNLE
-2174 FPPVEIQESVTIN
+2174 LPPVEIQESVTIN

-2221 SFVGKKVKTTFSYG
+2221 SFIGKKVKATFSYD
-2235 SSQTKEESTTIIAD
+2235 SNQTKEESTTIIAD
-2249 EVNKTSKAVFNL
+2249 EANKTSKAVFNL
-2261 KDLSKNTEYNIT
+2261 KDLSKNTDYNIT

-2278 QAQNQPTLDGDQSQF
+2278 QAQNQPTLGGDQSQF
-2293 NTQQNIEFDDQKIQ
+2293 KTQQTIEFDSQKIQ
-2307 ENASQ
+2307 ENASP
-2312 DSGQQKTAE
+2312 DLTGQSASAD

-2343 QDQNGQTGKPWQK
+2343 QAQPGKPWAK
-2356 AKVRVFFSSQD
+2356 AKVRVFFGEQD
-2367 KPLEEKSTKLKLVYK
+2367 KPLQDESTKLKLVYK
-2382 SSKQGISNT
+2382 SSKQGVSTISQT
-2391 SATSVQAS
+2391 SASAILVQT
-2399 LLQNQGQPQSTQ
+2399 QPQDSQT
-2411 DWLNTQPDQAYYY
+2411 WLNTQPDQAHYY
-2424 YEFDLDNLDP
+2424 YEFDLDQLDA
-2434 GSEYTIIGLEDE
+2434 GAEYTIIGLEDE
-2446 AQKIKI
+2446 ANKVKV
-2452 IVPDPNAPVA
+2452 IVPDPNAPVV
-2462 VNFSSQIN
+2462 VNVASQIS
-2470 TQPSFSFNTA
+2470 QGPSFSFNTA

-2487 YVPSETSI
+2487 YIPSQDKVR
-2495 NLILAVENS
+2495 LILAVENS

-2511 HRATIKYKKLDNQ
+2511 QRATVKYKKLQNKTDA
-2524 TSQYGWQDP
+2524 YGWEDP
-2533 TNKDRS
+2533 TSNSGTNSEAS
-2539 ATSTDVADTI
+2539 ATIETI
-2549 TVRVPQR
+2549 QVSQPQNN
-2556 QQDPTDQAS
+2556 
-2565 YQQNEENFG
+2565 NEENFG

-2580 ELGDL
+2580 ELGNL

-2596 SLSTRDGGST
+2596 SLSTKDGSST
-2606 PLSLYLDKEKMQPQD
+2606 SLSLYLDKEKMQPD
-2621 KKTAT
+2621 NKKTST

-2641 STTIKNATTSTTQD
+2641 STTIISATTSTMSG
-2655 SNIMVQGA
+2655 SNITVQG
-2663 QKNTPELRSGH
+2663 QRKNSPELRNGH
-2674 FQIDLDSN
+2674 FQIDLDSS

-2696 IESVEK
+2696 LESVEK

-2714 ASASTGTGQNK
+2714 ANTSASGQNK
-2725 QIVLEAKGLIPG
+2725 QIILEAKGIIPG

-2748 LKNDAQDKFAVRL
+2748 LKNGAQDKFAVRL

-2766 VTNPANHSSVEL
+2766 VINPANHSSVEL

-2813 ELELSAEIDKDFG
+2813 ELELSAEIDTEFG
-2826 NKYLPKSWSDTDKKV
+2826 NKYIPKSWTEDQKKV

-2848 PSGGQIASS
+2848 PSGGQITSS

-2881 PTPGGGGVQGSSG
+2881 PTATGAGDQVSSG
-2894 GGGTEITFDTPIKE
+2894 AGGTEITFDTPISQE
-2908 ETALQRKFYSKAEK
+2908 SALQRKFYSKAEK

-2929 IKDVTTDSATI
+2929 IQDVTTDSATI

-2959 LEKGDKSQSIG
+2959 LEKGDQSQSIG

-2982 GGGVGGAAGGAAG
+2982 GVGGGGT
-2995 GADQDK
+2995 DQDK

-3016 KYKINALTSKTV
+3016 KYKINTLTSKTV
-3028 DLKVDDVSKVQ
+3028 DLKVDETSKVAS
-3039 NPNLVAGWKFE
+3039 PNLTQGWKFTSTGASG
-3050 PSSSSS
+3050 PSTPPP
-3056 SSSSSASSTSNTQ
+3056 SSTSPDTNTQ

-3084 KEEIEDDHA
+3084 KETIEDDHA

-3101 QDLQD
+3101 KDLQD
-3106 AGFNPKFTLTKKQ
+3106 AGFEPKFTVTEKNP
-3119 TAQQS
+3119 T
-3124 QPQQQPPQPAR
+3124 QPQPQPPQPQT
-3135 SGTGTDI
+3135 SSQ
-3142 KEGKNEASSP
+3142 KEGTKEGSDSSE
-3152 PANNSITF
+3152 NSITF
-3160 KVEGL
+3160 KVDGL

-3170 YNNITL
+3170 YNNISLKLEKLST
-3176 TLQKSG
+3176 TN
-3182 SGITSSI
+3182 
-3189 NQLSQ
+3189 NQQISLSQ
-3194 NFTVPFAPEIASG
+3194 DLNIEFAPEIASG

-3219 KKLNLASSK
+3219 KKLNLADNN
-3228 PLTLTPISTTTVNLS
+3228 TLILKPISTTTVNLS
-3243 VELKDEKQTNSIADV
+3243 VKLKNQKQADSIADV
-3258 PFMVKYKKV
+3258 PFSVLYKKV
-3267 FPEYGTERLV
+3267 FPRYEGEKIGI
-3277 ESSSNPVL
+3277 EDISSNPVL
-3285 IDVKTKKLTF
+3285 INTQTQTLTF
-3295 NISNLEPGSIYE
+3295 NIPNLEPGAIYE
-3307 VTKITPWNEGIIE
+3307 VTQIGPVDIQKQED
-3320 NHKIQNYEHDSPLLE
+3320 HKIQSYSHDVKLLE
-3335 FLKNVEGLPFTQ
+3335 YLKTVDGLPVKNASTGGGKQ
-3347 STSNPPA
+3347 S
-3354 KQQKIYFA
+3354 KIYFA

-3386 QVYIRFNK
+3386 QIYVRFNK
-3394 EAGTAINEDWLKKNL
+3394 EAGTAINIDWLKNNL

-3414 PNKTYSATQ
+3414 PNKTHSGGNQ
-3423 SPNQQP
+3423 PNQQP
-3429 VEKELTDAGK
+3429 VEKD
-3439 QYSQKPEGKFNTE
+3439 
-3452 VVLSGLKWDPQKV
+3452 LSSVGTYNEKAIRNFGGDVTLSDLQWDPLKT
-3465 TATFRLQPKSLKSIV
+3465 TATFKLQPKSLKSIV
-3480 GAQIQITIK
+3480 GSQIQITIK
-3489 DKTKYHLDPSKPSN
+3489 DINKYHLDPNQDGSGN
-3503 TNTAATPTT
+3503 QGVQTGQTTP
-3512 VPVSPPAPAPSVPA
+3512 AAPSQP
-3526 PPVDNSQS
+3526 QS
-3534 ITFRLQSSAVV
+3534 ITFRLQSSAVI

-3553 MNPGLIGFSYA
+3553 MNPGLMGFSYA

-3596 LKVVINKERDISKS
+3596 LKVVINKKPSNLKNKEPLDTPNPDIFK
-3610 NTRLDNPND
+3610 NPR
-3619 TIFNQAAKSN
+3619 
-3629 SASNVWDTPV
+3629 WDGNTPV
-3639 ELDIPQE
+3639 ELDVPEE

-3664 LYWAINSNIGVFRFP
+3664 LYWAINSDTGVYRLP
-3679 QKFQSA
+3679 PKFQAA

-3691 AGKLVHLPISFQFK
+3691 AGKVVHLPISLQFK
-3705 NQSLDSLSSTYSFVL
+3705 SDSIASQSSTYSFVL

-3725 TSGHIMPYENAN
+3725 TPGHIMPYATTSI
-3737 APHDARSI
+3737 PHDATSI
-3745 TPQGSNYRNRWIQTW
+3745 TPQGSIYRNRWSQPW
-3760 GGSWDQDHLIPRIN
+3760 GGSWDADQVIPRIN

-3786 APSFEWTTNGSVL
+3786 APSFEWTTNDSVL
-3799 NDIFFLN
+3799 NSIFYLN
-3806 RAIPTLKNNNNTKTL
+3806 RAIPRLKHNNTRTL
-3821 LIQTGKGDIGGTRYD
+3821 LIQTGIVKPYGTDYH
-3836 GASWDILYVKNK
+3836 GTNWDILYVKNK
-3848 EVNDNSPELS
+3848 EGDNNHPYLS
-3858 RSKLHWNW
+3858 RSILRWDDW
-3866 FWQSSEAADFE
+3866 YQSSEAQDFE
-3877 NQKNKSSWI
+3877 NQNNKSSWI
-3886 ISITHPDRR
+3886 ISITNRHGN
-3895 PLLYDPLNYYAMLG
+3895 PLLYDPINYYAMLG

>member
-103 VEYDPKTDTFYT
+103 VEYDPKTDTFHT

-199 AKGQLVAKNDQKQA
+199 AKGQLVAKNYQKQA

-267 QKHYG
+267 QKAYG

-578 LNFGPNISTNKLTW
+578 LNFGPNISANKLNW

-634 KPGGVSKTVS
+634 KPGGASKTIG

-674 DGYQSSKGDSDILK
+674 DDYQSSKGDSDILK

-756 AEANQ
+756 ASQTSNA
-761 QNTDNSLTF
+761 DNSLTF
-770 ELKDLEIGSKYNINS
+770 DLKDLEIGSKYNINS
-785 VVLVKEVELNNQ
+785 VVLAKEVELNNQ
-797 DTNKI
+797 DTNTI

-821 SSFFTQSAIVEVGY
+821 SSFFTQSAIIEVGY

-913 NSLEI
+913 NSLELE
-918 GDTTN
+918 GTTN
-923 SSAIAP
+923 SPAIAP
-929 VQASSRVRRSLAQF
+929 VQTSARVRRSLVEF
-943 ADTNTAPALIP
+943 ADTNTSAVLIP

-959 LDSADKS
+959 LDLPEKS

-985 TKNTAK
+985 TKNTAQ

-1005 NAQATSAEKLD
+1005 NAQTGNNEKLD
-1016 DFLNKNKLKVRFKK
+1016 DFLNKNKLKVRYKK

-1041 ATTNVNS
+1041 ATTDVDS

-1055 QNLENGQQ
+1055 TGLENGQQ

-1098 IATSAVIKK
+1098 IATAAVIKK

-1138 ELEKIESGSG
+1138 ELEKIESSPGQSTG
-1148 PSAAPTGVT
+1148 PVGAT

-1180 KATKYK
+1180 KASKYK
-1186 IKSVKFEKEAAPAAN
+1186 IKSVKFENPVAQVAN
-1201 SNVATFA
+1201 SSVATFA

-1213 RSLDPVLVNVD
+1213 RSLDPVLVNVQSQI
-1224 AQTIVEEEIDLLETE
+1224 QTNDEEIELLETDKD
-1239 QSLEDKKSFITSVK
+1239 LEAKKSFITSAK
-1253 SAKIT
+1253 TAKIT
-1258 GITTRSIQTT
+1258 RITTNSIQTT
-1268 SLDIELTLD
+1268 SLNIKLTLD
-1277 NVDDYLGQKTLE
+1277 NIDDYLGEQKLE
-1289 LTYKNLST
+1289 LTYKNLSNNT
-1297 NASTSKEVQ
+1297 STSKEVQ
-1306 ATVDRTAKTIT
+1306 ASVDKTAKTIT

-1345 QLDLKKQEFKF
+1345 ELDLKKQEFKF

-1376 PNLAQIRPISTSE
+1376 PSLAQIRPISTSE

-1415 SKVNPPATNSP
+1415 SKANPPAPNSP

-1465 PLTTS
+1465 PQPDQ
-1470 IQGGDRVEG
+1470 IQGGDQVEG
-1479 FENTANP
+1479 FKNTTNQN
-1486 SSNITKEFRLEAE
+1486 SEITKEFRLEAE

-1557 FDNSQITQP
+1557 FENSQITQP

-1609 DQSIQQTQGQA
+1609 DQSIQQTQAQA

-1656 IKDPLAGRQV
+1656 IKDPLAGRQI

-1689 NSQTNTVV
+1689 NSQSNTIV
-1697 EKTASVK
+1697 ETTASVK

-1728 ANKSNQDQS
+1728 ANKSDQDQS
-1737 VKTQSQTVDSYSNF
+1737 VKSQTVDRYSDF

-1794 DDKKVDSATIKIT
+1794 DDKKVDSATITIT

-1838 VDLTIDDTNQNDV
+1838 ADLTIDDSNQNDV
-1851 KFKAELSKLE
+1851 KFKAQLSKLE

-1867 ILGIRQKSTAA
+1867 ILGIRQKSTTSPA
-1878 QVPSRRRRSAQNNGR
+1878 PSRRRRSAQNNGR

-1918 ILQFRNDKNPDDYD
+1918 ILKFRNDKNPDDYD

-1974 EVQAELTRASQTNGQ
+1974 EVQAELTRTNGQ
-1989 PGVKKSEDDQI
+1989 IGVSQVKKSEDDQI

-2072 KSIEIQPDFDQNT
+2072 KSIEIQPDFSQNN

-2094 KYKPFLTVYNKLKVN
+2094 KYKPFLSVYNKLKVN

-2127 QFNAN
+2127 RFNAQ
-2132 DSSVEPSVEVTI
+2132 DSSAEPSVEVTI

-2159 FAGEKQGSPLLENLE
+2159 FAGDKEQSPLLQNLE

-2221 SFVGKKVKTTFSYG
+2221 SFIGKKVKATFSDG
-2235 SSQTKEESTTIIAD
+2235 SGQTKEELTTIIAD
-2249 EVNKTSKAVFNL
+2249 EANKTSKAVFNL
-2261 KDLSKNTEYNIT
+2261 KDLSKNTDYNII
-2273 SLVFD
+2273 SVVFD
-2278 QAQNQPTLDGDQSQF
+2278 QAQNQPTLGGDQSQF

-2307 ENASQ
+2307 ENALP
-2312 DSGQQKTAE
+2312 DSAGQPASAD

-2343 QDQNGQTGKPWQK
+2343 QGQNGKPWQK

-2411 DWLNTQPDQAYYY
+2411 DWLNTQPNEAHYY
-2424 YEFDLDNLDP
+2424 YEFDLNNLDA

-2462 VNFSSQIN
+2462 VNFSSQASP
-2470 TQPSFSFNTA
+2470 QPSFSFNTA

-2487 YVPSETSI
+2487 YVPSEKSI
-2495 NLILAVENS
+2495 KLILAVENS

-2511 HRATIKYKKLDNQ
+2511 HSAIIKYNKLNNE
-2524 TSQYGWQDP
+2524 TNKYGWQDP
-2533 TNKDRS
+2533 TNKSSSDAAS
-2539 ATSTDVADTI
+2539 KNIDTI

-2556 QQDPTDQAS
+2556 QDGLTPQT
-2565 YQQNEENFG
+2565 QQQENEENFG

-2580 ELGDL
+2580 ELGNL

-2596 SLSTRDGGST
+2596 SLSTRDQNPT
-2606 PLSLYLDKEKMQPQD
+2606 PLSLYLDKEKMEPQD
-2621 KKTAT
+2621 KKTET

-2641 STTIKNATTSTTQD
+2641 STTIKNATTSTMSG
-2655 SNIMVQGA
+2655 SNIIVDSK
-2663 QKNTPELRSGH
+2663 QKNTPELRSGY
-2674 FQIDLDSN
+2674 FQIELDSG
-2682 DLVFLKDKYNIQLE
+2682 DLTFLKDKYNIQLE

-2714 ASASTGTGQNK
+2714 TSARNN
-2725 QIVLEAKGLIPG
+2725 QIILEAKGLIPG

-2748 LKNDAQDKFAVRL
+2748 LKNDAQNKFAVRL

-2766 VTNPANHSSVEL
+2766 VTPPNNNDSIDL
-2778 KTKNAIKA
+2778 KTQNAIKA
-2786 IKYEAVSEGTTNI
+2786 IKYEAVSEGHTNI

-2813 ELELSAEIDKDFG
+2813 QLELSAEIDEQFG
-2826 NKYLPKSWSDTDKKV
+2826 NKYIPSSWSQDQKKV

-2881 PTPGGGGVQGSSG
+2881 ATQGGGGAQGSPGTS
-2894 GGGTEITFDTPIKE
+2894 GTEIIFDTPISQE
-2908 ETALQRKFYSKAEK
+2908 SALQRKFYSRAEK

-2929 IKDVTTDSATI
+2929 IQDVTTDSATI

-2970 ATTLITNSTNSS
+2970 ATTLITTPTNSS
-2982 GGGVGGAAGGAAG
+2982 SAGTG

-3010 ILEPGI
+3010 ILEPGV

-3028 DLKVDDVSKVQ
+3028 DLKVDETSKVQ
-3039 NPNLVAGWKFE
+3039 NPNLTQGWKFT
-3050 PSSSSS
+3050 
-3056 SSSSSASSTSNTQ
+3056 SASTSATSSSTSSTQ

-3084 KEEIEDDHA
+3084 KEEIEDNHA

-3101 QDLQD
+3101 KDLQD
-3106 AGFNPKFTLTKKQ
+3106 VGFEPKFTVTEKNS
-3119 TAQQS
+3119 TS
-3124 QPQQQPPQPAR
+3124 QPQPPQPPR
-3135 SGTGTDI
+3135 QQTSSP
-3142 KEGKNEASSP
+3142 KEGTKESSDP
-3152 PANNSITF
+3152 SKNSITF
-3160 KVEGL
+3160 KVDGL

-3176 TLQKSG
+3176 ELKKNGGGVAGT
-3182 SGITSSI
+3182 TSTT

-3194 NFTVPFAPEIASG
+3194 DFTIPFAPEIASG

-3219 KKLNLASSK
+3219 KKLNLADNNALILK
-3228 PLTLTPISTTTVNLS
+3228 PISTTTVNLS
-3243 VELKDEKQTNSIADV
+3243 VKLKNQKQADSIADV
-3258 PFMVKYKKV
+3258 PFSVLYKKV
-3267 FPEYGTERLV
+3267 FPRYEGEKIGI
-3277 ESSSNPVL
+3277 EDISSNPVL
-3285 IDVKTKKLTF
+3285 INTQTQTLTF
-3295 NISNLEPGSIYE
+3295 NIPNLEPGAIYE
-3307 VTKITPWNEGIIE
+3307 VTQIGPVDIQKED
-3320 NHKIQNYEHDSPLLE
+3320 NHKIQSYSHDVKLLE
-3335 FLKNVEGLPFTQ
+3335 YLKTVDGLPVKNASTAGGKQ
-3347 STSNPPA
+3347 S
-3354 KQQKIYFA
+3354 KIYFA

-3386 QVYIRFNK
+3386 QIYVRFNK
-3394 EAGTAINEDWLKKNL
+3394 EAGTAINIDWLKNNL

-3414 PNKTYSATQ
+3414 PNKTHSGGNQ
-3423 SPNQQP
+3423 PNQQP
-3429 VEKELTDAGK
+3429 VEKD
-3439 QYSQKPEGKFNTE
+3439 
-3452 VVLSGLKWDPQKV
+3452 LSSVGTYNEKAIRNFGGDVTLSDLQWDPLKT
-3465 TATFRLQPKSLKSIV
+3465 TATFKLQPKSLKSIV
-3480 GAQIQITIK
+3480 GSQIQITIK
-3489 DKTKYHLDPSKPSN
+3489 DINKYHLDPNQDGSGN
-3503 TNTAATPTT
+3503 QGVQTGQTTP
-3512 VPVSPPAPAPSVPA
+3512 AAPSQP
-3526 PPVDNSQS
+3526 QS
-3534 ITFRLQSSAVV
+3534 ITFRLQSSAVI

-3553 MNPGLIGFSYA
+3553 MNPGLMGFSYA

-3596 LKVVINKERDISKS
+3596 LKVVINKKPSNLKNKEPLDTPNPDIFK
-3610 NTRLDNPND
+3610 NPR
-3619 TIFNQAAKSN
+3619 
-3629 SASNVWDTPV
+3629 WDGNTPV
-3639 ELDIPQE
+3639 ELDVPEE

-3664 LYWAINSNIGVFRFP
+3664 LYWAINSDTGVYRLPPKFRA
-3679 QKFQSA
+3679 A

-3691 AGKLVHLPISFQFK
+3691 AGKVVHLPISLQFK
-3705 NQSLDSLSSTYSFVL
+3705 SDSIASQSSTYSFVL

-3725 TSGHIMPYENAN
+3725 TPGHIMPYATTSI
-3737 APHDARSI
+3737 PHDATSI
-3745 TPQGSNYRNRWIQTW
+3745 TPQGSIYRNRWSQPW
-3760 GGSWDQDHLIPRIN
+3760 GGSWDADQVIPRIN

-3786 APSFEWTTNGSVL
+3786 APSFEWTTNDSVL
-3799 NDIFFLN
+3799 NSIFYLN
-3806 RAIPTLKNNNNTKTL
+3806 RAIPRLKHNNTRTL
-3821 LIQTGKGDIGGTRYD
+3821 LIQTGIVKPYGTDYH
-3836 GASWDILYVKNK
+3836 GTNWDILYVKNK
-3848 EVNDNSPELS
+3848 EGDNNHPYLS
-3858 RSKLHWNW
+3858 RSILRWDDW
-3866 FWQSSEAADFE
+3866 YQSSEAQDFE
-3877 NQKNKSSWI
+3877 NQNNKSSWI
-3886 ISITHPDRR
+3886 ISITNRHGN
-3895 PLLYDPLNYYAMLG
+3895 PLLYDPINYYAMLG

>member
-103 VEYDPKTDTFYT
+103 VEYDSKTDTFHT

-213 SFVLRNLDRNQKYEI
+213 SFVLRNLDRSQKYEI

-455 SGQPQTSQIFFAQNF
+455 SAQAQTSQIFFAQNF

-578 LNFGPNISTNKLTW
+578 LNFGPNISANKLNW

-634 KPGGVSKTVS
+634 KPGGAVKTID

-702 HAPLVLTKIENIQ
+702 HAPLVLTKIENID

-743 YSLAGSSKLLSAV
+743 YSLAGSSKLLSAI
-756 AEANQ
+756 ASQINNGG

-770 ELKDLEIGSKYNINS
+770 DLKDLEIGSKYNINS
-785 VVLVKEVELNNQ
+785 VVLAKEVELNNQ
-797 DTNKI
+797 DTNTL

-821 SSFFTQSAIVEVGY
+821 SSFFTQSAIIEVGY

-872 DEALATTAQFKEG
+872 DEALATNAQFKEG

-913 NSLEI
+913 NSLELE
-918 GDTTN
+918 GTTN
-923 SSAIAP
+923 SPTIAP
-929 VQASSRVRRSLAQF
+929 VQASTRVRRSLAQF
-943 ADTNTAPALIP
+943 ADTNTSAVLIP
-954 FKDKL
+954 FKDNL
-959 LDSADKS
+959 LDSTEKS

-979 IQLTNR
+979 IQLTDR

-1005 NAQATSAEKLD
+1005 NAQTGTNEKLD

-1041 ATTNVNS
+1041 ATTDVNS

-1055 QNLENGQQ
+1055 TNLENGQQ

-1071 VQDDNSPQSTPKVD
+1071 VQDDTSSQSTPKVD

-1098 IATSAVIKK
+1098 IATAAVIKK

-1138 ELEKIESGSG
+1138 ELEKIESTLGQSTG
-1148 PSAAPTGVT
+1148 PTGAI

-1186 IKSVKFEKEAAPAAN
+1186 IKSVKFEKEAAPAVA
-1201 SNVATFA
+1201 SAPGVATFA

-1239 QSLEDKKSFITSVK
+1239 TTLEDKKSFITSAK

-1258 GITTRSIQTT
+1258 RITTRSIQTT
-1268 SLDIELTLD
+1268 SLTVELTLD
-1277 NVDDYLGQKTLE
+1277 DIDDYLGQKTLE

-1297 NASTSKEVQ
+1297 QTSQTKQVE
-1306 ATVDRTAKTIT
+1306 ATVDRTAKTIS
-1317 FNLTNLSPG
+1317 FDLDSLTPG
-1326 DKYEIEN
+1326 DKYEIESV
-1333 IKLKEETTQVRN
+1333 KLKEETTQVRN
-1345 QLDLKKQEFKF
+1345 ELDLKKQEFKF

-1376 PNLAQIRPISTSE
+1376 PNLAQILPVSTSE
-1389 TSVRIDVS
+1389 TSVQINIK
-1397 LNDKAANWN
+1397 LNDNGANWN
-1406 NKFLQIKVK
+1406 NKFLQIKIK
-1415 SKVNPPATNSP
+1415 SKANPPAQSQIPT
-1426 SVYSAEIINGNAV
+1426 VYSAEIINGNAI
-1439 FEINGLQK
+1439 FDITGLEK
-1447 AGQYE
+1447 ASSYE
-1452 IEDLQVL
+1452 IEELKVL
-1459 DSLPTQ
+1459 DSLPSQIQ
-1465 PLTTS
+1465 PDQ
-1470 IQGGDRVEG
+1470 IQGGDSVDG
-1479 FENTANP
+1479 FDSTSTQP
-1486 SSNITKEFRLEAE
+1486 DQQITKEFVLDAE
-1499 SATITDIS
+1499 SATITDIR
-1507 YKSDNN
+1507 YKSDNT
-1513 SADVK
+1513 SAD
-1518 IKFASDEQFLYDQ
+1518 ISISFAQDEQFLYQ
-1531 GANTKRTLKFTFQ
+1531 SGANNTKRKLQFTFQ
-1544 NTQSLEQ
+1544 DSQSGHQVTTEKEFENNNQGQKPTIDLSLES
-1551 VSAQKE
+1551 VS
-1557 FDNSQITQP
+1557 
-1566 NPELDITLNDVKP
+1566 P
-1579 GSLYVLVKVEDVT
+1579 GSLYVLTKVEDITPEV
-1592 DEIQGAPKR
+1592 DGAPKR
-1601 LKTFKFND
+1601 LKTFKFSD
-1609 DQSIQQTQGQA
+1609 TQQARQTQNQPA
-1620 ATPPQVLTKLYF
+1620 VTTTPEVLSKLYF
-1632 ATKPEII
+1632 ATKPEVIA
-1639 SYSINK
+1639 YSIDK
-1645 VSETKYLANFT
+1645 ISETKYLANFT
-1656 IKDPLAGRQV
+1656 IRDPLAGRNIT
-1666 DQGGFE
+1666 QGGFE
-1672 ARDVK
+1672 GRDVK
-1677 IKLLK
+1677 VTLQKL
-1682 VIDAKGE
+1682 VDPKGTDLQGQQVQ
-1689 NSQTNTVV
+1689 NV
-1697 EKTASVK
+1697 EVQGKIK
-1704 NSKISFELDN
+1704 NSKVSFELED
-1714 LEKNATYQLQEVTW
+1714 LEKNAIYKLVSLTW
-1728 ANKSNQDQS
+1728 ADIEETQQTISGSVAIQYQVDPTTKTNPTTNQKFSD
-1737 VKTQSQTVDSYSNF
+1737 F
-1751 AIKISDPGTKTKIE
+1751 AIKVSDPGTNSKIE
-1765 GNVSGNGS
+1765 GNVSGNGPI
-1773 VEFGQNFI
+1773 EFGNQFI
-1781 IKPDSAKISQIEI
+1781 IKPESAKIVKIEI
-1794 DDKKVDSATIKIT
+1794 DDKKVDSATITLT
-1807 FDNSDKYLK
+1807 FDKFDEYLK
-1816 HSDYKSNLELVY
+1816 HVDYQDKLELVY
-1828 YQTGSIDEKT
+1828 YQTGSIAEKT
-1838 VDLTIDDTNQNDV
+1838 AKLTVENADPASVQ
-1851 KFKAELSKLE
+1851 FKAELTNLE

-1867 ILGIRQKSTAA
+1867 VLGIKQTETQQA
-1878 QVPSRRRRSAQNNGR
+1878 SRRRRSTTSAKPLN
-1893 KIDFFFD
+1893 FVFD
-1900 STVDDTNKKFATL
+1900 TSLTEDEKKFATL
-1913 PIVDS
+1913 PIVNS
-1918 ILQFRNDKNPDDYD
+1918 ILQFRNNINPEDYD
-1932 FLLTLKDTGGVFREL
+1932 FLLNLKDTGEVF
-1947 EEKNKTVKAKIQYKK
+1947 KHIQAGQNKSIKAKIQYKK
-1962 IVDGDQAKETIA
+1962 VVDGNEAKETIQ
-1974 EVQAELTRASQTNGQ
+1974 EVLATLERASTSSQDKQ
-1989 PGVKKSEDDQI
+1989 SADESID
-2000 EHSTTFKFTLTGLD
+2000 ESTTFKFTLQNLD

-2024 AYDTNDNTDNVLN
+2024 AYDTNNQLDDVLT
-2037 TKNQNDGDQNS
+2037 TKTENDGDQNS
-2048 GLFNFSSQA
+2048 GLFNFSPQA

-2067 AKVEA
+2067 AKVDV
-2072 KSIEIQPDFDQNT
+2072 KSIEIQPDFSQNN

-2094 KYKPFLTVYNKLKVN
+2094 KYKAFLETNPKIKVN
-2109 YINPKSL
+2109 YTSPKGL

-2121 IDKSNF
+2121 IDKNNF
-2127 QFNAN
+2127 NSTVNIAFG
-2132 DSSVEPSVEVTI
+2132 EPSVEVTI
-2144 ENINEPGKYVVQSLE
+2144 NNINEPGKYVVESLD
-2159 FAGEKQGSPLLENLE
+2159 FLDKDLNSPLLSGLE
-2174 FPPVEIQESVTIN
+2174 LPPIEIKESITIA
-2187 KRTFYTNTKIIA
+2187 KRSFYTNTKIIA
-2199 IRKKLIS
+2199 IRKKAIS
-2206 ETSATIELVIDDPNG
+2206 ETSATIELVIEDPNG
-2221 SFVGKKVKTTFSYG
+2221 SFIGKKVKGTFTYQSNQT
-2235 SSQTKEESTTIIAD
+2235 SQTKEQDGTIIAD
-2249 EVNKTSKAVFNL
+2249 EVGKTSKVVFQL
-2261 KDLSKNTEYNIT
+2261 KGLSKNTDYSIT

-2278 QAQNQPTLDGDQSQF
+2278 QAQNQTTLGGDQSQF

-2307 ENASQ
+2307 ENASP
-2312 DSGQQKTAE
+2312 DSAGQQKTAD

-2343 QDQNGQTGKPWQK
+2343 QGQTAKPWQK
-2356 AKVRVFFSSQD
+2356 AKVRVFFSSED

-2391 SATSVQAS
+2391 SITSVQAQ
-2399 LLQNQGQPQSTQ
+2399 LLSTQTQQGQTQQ
-2411 DWLNTQPDQAYYY
+2411 DWLNIQPDQAHYY
-2424 YEFDLDNLDP
+2424 YEFDLDNLDA
-2434 GSEYTIIGLEDE
+2434 GAQYTIIGLEDE
-2446 AQKIKI
+2446 AQQIKI

-2462 VNFSSQIN
+2462 VNFSSQASI
-2470 TQPSFSFNTA
+2470 QPSFSFNTA

-2511 HRATIKYKKLDNQ
+2511 HRAIIKYRKLENNP
-2524 TSQYGWQDP
+2524 SSYGWQDP
-2533 TNKDRS
+2533 TQNSSNNS
-2539 ATSTDVADTI
+2539 ASENVDTI
-2549 TVRVPQR
+2549 TVRVHQR
-2556 QQDPTDQAS
+2556 QQDPANQTS
-2565 YQQNEENFG
+2565 QQENEENFG

-2580 ELGDL
+2580 GLRNL

-2596 SLSTRDGGST
+2596 SLSTRDEAST
-2606 PLSLYLDKEKMQPQD
+2606 PLSLYLDKENMEPVH

-2641 STTIKNATTSTTQD
+2641 STTIKNATTSTMPG
-2655 SNIMVQGA
+2655 SNITVDGS
-2663 QKNTPELRSGH
+2663 QKNTPELTNGH
-2674 FQIDLDSN
+2674 FQIELDSS

-2696 IESVEK
+2696 LESVEK
-2702 KIFYTESKEITD
+2702 KIFYTESNEITTSGA
-2714 ASASTGTGQNK
+2714 ASGQNA
-2725 QIVLEAKGLIPG
+2725 QIILEAKGLIPG

-2742 KNYIFT
+2742 RNYIFN
-2748 LKNDAQDKFAVRL
+2748 LKQGIGDNFAVRL

-2766 VTNPANHSSVEL
+2766 VTPPDNNSTIEL

-2786 IKYEAVSEGTTNI
+2786 IKYEAVSEGQTNI

-2813 ELELSAEIDKDFG
+2813 ELELSAEIDQEFG
-2826 NKYLPKSWSDTDKKV
+2826 NKYIPSSWSEQDKKV

-2848 PSGGQIASS
+2848 PTGGQIASS

-2881 PTPGGGGVQGSSG
+2881 ATAAAGVAQGSSG
-2894 GGGTEITFDTPIKE
+2894 TSGTDITFDTPISQ
-2908 ETALQRKFYSKAEK
+2908 ETALQRKFFSIAET
-2922 TKLIKTE
+2922 TKLINTT
-2929 IKDVTTDSATI
+2929 ISDVTTDSATI
-2940 TLEFDK
+2940 KLEFDK

-2959 LEKGDKSQSIG
+2959 LEKEDKSQSIG
-2970 ATTLITNSTNSS
+2970 ATILITNSTSSS
-2982 GGGVGGAAGGAAG
+2982 GGGTGGP
-2995 GADQDK
+2995 DQDK
-3001 LQATFKFLN
+3001 LEATFKFLN
-3010 ILEPGI
+3010 ILEPGR
-3016 KYKINALTSKTV
+3016 KYKINALTSKTF
-3028 DLKVDDVSKVQ
+3028 DLKVDDTLKVT
-3039 NPNLVAGWKFE
+3039 NPNLTQGWRF
-3050 PSSSSS
+3050 SSSGGSG
-3056 SSSSSASSTSNTQ
+3056 SSTSSPTSTSPPTTTSSTSGKQ
-3069 VILDFITQPLITNII
+3069 ILLDFITQPLITNIVKTQI
-3084 KEEIEDDHA
+3084 NDNDA
-3093 KIKLEGWT
+3093 TIKLEGWT
-3101 QDLQD
+3101 KDLQD
-3106 AGFNPKFTLTKKQ
+3106 AGFEPKFTITEKNP
-3119 TAQQS
+3119 T
-3124 QPQQQPPQPAR
+3124 PPQTPAQP
-3135 SGTGTDI
+3135 
-3142 KEGKNEASSP
+3142 KEGTKQSSDLSKNR
-3152 PANNSITF
+3152 ITF
-3160 KVEGL
+3160 QVSSL

-3176 TLQKSG
+3176 KLQG
-3182 SGITSSI
+3182 NGAGGGVRGTTTSTT

-3194 NFTVPFAPEIASG
+3194 DFTVEFAPEIASG

-3219 KKLNLASSK
+3219 KKLNLAGLNALELK
-3228 PLTLTPISTTTVNLS
+3228 PISTTTVNLS
-3243 VELKDEKQTNSIADV
+3243 VKLKNQKQADSIANV
-3258 PFMVKYKKV
+3258 PFMVRYKKV
-3267 FPEYGTERLV
+3267 FPEYGADSV
-3277 ESSSNPVL
+3277 IESTSNPVL
-3285 IDVKTKKLTF
+3285 IDTKTQTLTF
-3295 NISNLEPGSIYE
+3295 NISNLESGSIYE
-3307 VTKITPWNEGIIE
+3307 ATKIVPHNETTKN
-3320 NHKIQNYEHDSPLLE
+3320 NHKIQDFNHDEQLL
-3335 FLKNVEGLPFTQ
+3335 KYIKDVEGLPVKNNSGQ
-3347 STSNPPA
+3347 KPS
-3354 KQQKIYFA
+3354 KIYFA

-3386 QVYIRFNK
+3386 QIYVRFNK
-3394 EAGTAINEDWLKKNL
+3394 EAGTAINESWLKQNL

-3414 PNKTYSATQ
+3414 PHQTHSGTPSA
-3423 SPNQQP
+3423 NQQP
-3429 VEKELTDAGK
+3429 VEKKLNSVTG
-3439 QYSQKPEGKFNTE
+3439 YTQKAEGQFNTD

-3480 GAQIQITIK
+3480 GAQIQVTIK
-3489 DKTKYHLDPSKPSN
+3489 DVTKYHLDPTQELS
-3503 TNTAATPTT
+3503 TTTPTT
-3512 VPVSPPAPAPSVPA
+3512 TPTTP
-3526 PPVDNSQS
+3526 DNSQS
-3534 ITFRLQSSAVV
+3534 ISFRLQSSAAV

-3596 LKVVINKERDISKS
+3596 LKVIINKEPNISNS
-3610 NTRLDNPND
+3610 NKQIETPDN
-3619 TIFNQAAKSN
+3619 TIFNKVRSSSAATDI
-3629 SASNVWDTPV
+3629 WRDPV
-3639 ELDIPQE
+3639 ELEIPQE

-3651 TKTDVGSGIKYLT
+3651 TKTDVGLGIKYLT
-3664 LYWAINSNIGVFRFP
+3664 LYWAINSNTGVYRLP
-3679 QKFQSA
+3679 PKFQSA

-3691 AGKLVHLPISFQFK
+3691 AGKLVHLPISLQFK

-3725 TSGHIMPYENAN
+3725 TPGHIMPYEKAI

-3745 TPQGSNYRNRWIQTW
+3745 VNEGSIYKNRWIQPW
-3760 GGSWDQDHLIPRIN
+3760 GGSWDADQVIPRIN
-3774 QFPKNIAKVFWS
+3774 QFPRNIAKVFWS
-3786 APSFEWTTNGSVL
+3786 APSFEWTTNDSVL
-3799 NDIFFLN
+3799 NSIFFLN
-3806 RAIPTLKNNNNTKTL
+3806 RAIPRLKNNNSTRTL
-3821 LIQTGKGDIGGTRYD
+3821 LIQTGIAKPTGTDYH
-3836 GASWDILYVKNK
+3836 GTNWDILYVKNK
-3848 EVNDNSPELS
+3848 SGENKHPDLS
-3858 RSKLHWNW
+3858 IPQLRWDQW
-3866 FWQSSEAADFE
+3866 FQSSEAQDFE
-3877 NQKNKSSWI
+3877 NQNHKSSWI
-3886 ISITHPDRR
+3886 ISITNPQGH
-3895 PLLYDPLNYYAMLG
+3895 PLLYDPINYYAMLG

>member
-1 MKKANLENQNN
+1 
-12 KTINSHLTKKLLA
+12 
-25 SSGFLTGAIVSLSP
+25 
-39 YLAKVITPKTIY
+39 
-51 VQNFVADNVSPNS
+51 
-64 GDFSFKLQGKTKQD
+64 
-78 TDWAKKADLELVY
+78 
-91 ISQKSRYSVKTK
+91 
-103 VEYDPKTDTFYT
+103 
-115 YADNLLGGS
+115 
-124 IYELQLVAPNNP
+124 
-136 RYYFSFSKTSQFFS
+136 
-150 TKNQVEKFSHYDIE
+150 
-164 NDTILD
+164 
-170 LDLFDSQ
+170 
-177 NLLDSANLI
+177 
-186 LYYKEIGSNKILE
+186 
-199 AKGQLVAKNDQKQA
+199 
-213 SFVLRNLDRNQKYEI
+213 
-228 LATKYYFDDPD
+228 
-239 QLFDLAISPLANR
+239 
-252 YFAPSPIA
+252 
-260 GKILNLN
+260 
-267 QKHYG
+267 
-272 LNSALLEISLAF
+272 
-284 ENKNIKINPNE
+284 
-295 KINLEYYYKDELDN
+295 
-309 FQFGVANDV
+309 
-318 SLIVQN
+318 
-324 NKVFANLD
+324 
-332 LKQIPGGTKFWI
+332 
-344 SRIWNNSGSLAIS
+344 
-357 TNNNL
+357 
-362 SFISAPEIARIRT
+362 
-375 FVDANNTSS
+375 
-384 FDIKFNDQSLMLN
+384 
-397 GKEVKINFFADD
+397 
-409 QPTKMLSSSAQVV
+409 

-493 ITEDLSRVSMI
+493 ITEDFSRVSMI

-564 GIADSTNEFVNKLY
+564 GIADSTNEFVNKLF
-578 LNFGPNISTNKLTW
+578 LNFGPNISANKLNW

-634 KPGGVSKTVS
+634 KPGGVAKTIG

-674 DGYQSSKGDSDILK
+674 DNYQSSKGDSDILN

-702 HAPLVLTKIENIQ
+702 HAPLVLTKIENIE

-756 AEANQ
+756 ASQTNNVG
-761 QNTDNSLTF
+761 QNDDNSLTF

-785 VVLVKEVELNNQ
+785 VVLAKEVELNNQ

-809 FGDAQHKFDSSQ
+809 FGDAQYKFDSSQ
-821 SSFFTQSAIVEVGY
+821 SSFFTQSAIIEVGY

-872 DEALATTAQFKEG
+872 DEALATNANFKEG

-900 TDLYKQGLYEIDK
+900 TDLYKQGLYEIDQ
-913 NSLEI
+913 NSLELE
-918 GDTTN
+918 GTTN
-923 SSAIAP
+923 SSTVAP
-929 VQASSRVRRSLAQF
+929 VQTGARVRRSLAQF

-959 LDSADKS
+959 LDSTEKS

-985 TKNTAK
+985 TKNTAQ

-1005 NAQATSAEKLD
+1005 NAQATNAEKLD

-1041 ATTNVNS
+1041 AKTDVDS

-1055 QNLENGQQ
+1055 TGLENGQQ

-1098 IATSAVIKK
+1098 IATAAVIKK

-1138 ELEKIESGSG
+1138 ELEKIESSPGQSTG
-1148 PSAAPTGVT
+1148 PTAAT

-1186 IKSVKFEKEAAPAAN
+1186 IKSVKFEKESAPAVA
-1201 SNVATFA
+1201 SAPGVATLSA
-1208 SRRSK
+1208 RRSK

-1224 AQTIVEEEIDLLETE
+1224 SQTIVEEEIDLLETE
-1239 QSLEDKKSFITSVK
+1239 TSLEDKKSFITSAK
-1253 SAKIT
+1253 TAKIT
-1258 GITTRSIQTT
+1258 RITTRSIQTT

-1277 NVDDYLGQKTLE
+1277 NVDDYLGQKTLQ

-1297 NASTSKEVQ
+1297 NASTSQEVQ
-1306 ATVDRTAKTIT
+1306 ATVDKTAKTIT
-1317 FNLTNLSPG
+1317 FNLTDLSPG

-1345 QLDLKKQEFKF
+1345 ELDLKKQEFKF
-1356 EFDRSPNTEAGF
+1356 EFDRSPDTKAGF

-1376 PNLAQIRPISTSE
+1376 PSLAQIRPISTSE

-1415 SKVNPPATNSP
+1415 SKANPPAANSP

-1452 IEDLQVL
+1452 IEELQVL

-1465 PLTTS
+1465 PQPDQ
-1470 IQGGDRVEG
+1470 IQGGAEVDG
-1479 FENTANP
+1479 FDNTDQ
-1486 SSNITKEFRLEAE
+1486 SNQKITKEFRLEAE

-1557 FDNSQITQP
+1557 FENSQITQP
-1566 NPELDITLNDVKP
+1566 NPELDITLNDAKP

-1592 DEIQGAPKR
+1592 NEIQGAPKR

-1609 DQSIQQTQGQA
+1609 DQSNQQAQSQV

-1656 IKDPLAGRQV
+1656 IKDPLAGRQI

-1751 AIKISDPGTKTKIE
+1751 AIKISDPGTKTKIQ

-1794 DDKKVDSATIKIT
+1794 DDKKVDSATITIT

-1838 VDLTIDDTNQNDV
+1838 ADLTIDDSNQNDV
-1851 KFKAELSKLE
+1851 KFKAKLSKLE

-1867 ILGIRQKSTAA
+1867 ILGIRQKSTAT
-1878 QVPSRRRRSAQNNGR
+1878 PPRRRRSAQNNVR

-1918 ILQFRNDKNPDDYD
+1918 ILKFRNDKNPDDYD

-1974 EVQAELTRASQTNGQ
+1974 EVQAELTRASQASGQ
-1989 PGVKKSEDDQI
+1989 TSVNNSEDDQI

-2024 AYDTNDNTDNVLN
+2024 AYDTNDNTDNVLS
-2037 TKNQNDGDQNS
+2037 TKNQNDGDENS

-2072 KSIEIQPDFDQNT
+2072 KSIEIQPDFSQNN

-2094 KYKPFLTVYNKLKVN
+2094 KYKPFLSVYNKLKVN

-2116 GQSVE
+2116 GQNVE

-2127 QFNAN
+2127 QFNAQ
-2132 DSSVEPSVEVTI
+2132 DSSAEPSVEVTI

-2159 FAGEKQGSPLLENLE
+2159 FAGDKEQSPLLQNLE

-2221 SFVGKKVKTTFSYG
+2221 SFIGKKVKTTFSYN
-2235 SSQTKEESTTIIAD
+2235 SNQTKEESTTIIAD
-2249 EVNKTSKAVFNL
+2249 EANKTSKAVFNL
-2261 KDLSKNTEYNIT
+2261 KDLSKNTDYNII

-2278 QAQNQPTLDGDQSQF
+2278 QAQNQTTLGGDQSQF
-2293 NTQQNIEFDDQKIQ
+2293 NTQQTIEFDNQKIQ
-2307 ENASQ
+2307 ENALP
-2312 DSGQQKTAE
+2312 DSTGQQLTAD

-2343 QDQNGQTGKPWQK
+2343 SNSSTTTTTPGPKPWAK
-2356 AKVRVFFSSQD
+2356 AKVRVFFGEQD
-2367 KPLEEKSTKLKLVYK
+2367 KPLQDESTKLKLVYK
-2382 SSKQGISNT
+2382 SSKQGVSTISKT
-2391 SATSVQAS
+2391 SASAS
-2399 LLQNQGQPQSTQ
+2399 LVLTASQPSQSQ
-2411 DWLNTQPDQAYYY
+2411 DSQTWLNIQPDQAHYY
-2424 YEFDLDNLDP
+2424 YEFDLDQLDA
-2434 GSEYTIIGLEDE
+2434 GAEYTIIGLEDE
-2446 AQKIKI
+2446 ANKVKV
-2452 IVPDPNAPVA
+2452 IVPDPNAPVV
-2462 VNFSSQIN
+2462 VNVASQIS
-2470 TQPSFSFNTA
+2470 QGPSFSFNTA

-2487 YVPSETSI
+2487 YIPSQDKVR
-2495 NLILAVENS
+2495 LILAVENS

-2511 HRATIKYKKLDNQ
+2511 QRATVKYKKLQNKSDA
-2524 TSQYGWQDP
+2524 YGWEDP
-2533 TNKDRS
+2533 TSSSGTNS
-2539 ATSTDVADTI
+2539 EASTTI
-2549 TVRVPQR
+2549 ETIEVSQPQNNN
-2556 QQDPTDQAS
+2556 QQNN
-2565 YQQNEENFG
+2565 NEENFG
-2574 ITFLEF
+2574 ITNLEF
-2580 ELGDL
+2580 DLTSL

-2596 SLSTRDGGST
+2596 SLSTKDGSST
-2606 PLSLYLDKEKMQPQD
+2606 SLSLYLDKEKMQPD
-2621 KKTAT
+2621 NKKTAT

-2641 STTIKNATTSTTQD
+2641 STTIKNATTSTMSG
-2655 SNIMVQGA
+2655 SNIMVQS
-2663 QKNTPELRSGH
+2663 QRKSVPELRNGH
-2674 FQIDLDSN
+2674 FQIELDST

-2696 IESVEK
+2696 LESVEK

-2714 ASASTGTGQNK
+2714 ANTTPSTGQGNTSGQNK

-2766 VTNPANHSSVEL
+2766 VTNPANHSSVDL

-2786 IKYEAVSEGTTNI
+2786 IKYEAVAEGHTNI

-2813 ELELSAEIDKDFG
+2813 ELELSAEIDPDFG
-2826 NKYLPKSWSDTDKKV
+2826 NKYLPSSWDEGQKKV

-2848 PSGGQIASS
+2848 ASTGQIASS

-2881 PTPGGGGVQGSSG
+2881 ATQGGGGAQGSSG
-2894 GGGTEITFDTPIKE
+2894 TDGTEITFDTPISQE
-2908 ETALQRKFYSKAEK
+2908 SALQRKFYSKAEK

-2929 IKDVTTDSATI
+2929 IQDVTTDSATI

-2946 DDAFLKDDLVTLY
+2946 DDAFLKDDLV
-2959 LEKGDKSQSIG
+2959 
-2970 ATTLITNSTNSS
+2970 
-2982 GGGVGGAAGGAAG
+2982 
-2995 GADQDK
+2995 
-3001 LQATFKFLN
+3001 
-3010 ILEPGI
+3010 
-3016 KYKINALTSKTV
+3016 
-3028 DLKVDDVSKVQ
+3028 
-3039 NPNLVAGWKFE
+3039 
-3050 PSSSSS
+3050 
-3056 SSSSSASSTSNTQ
+3056 
-3069 VILDFITQPLITNII
+3069 
-3084 KEEIEDDHA
+3084 
-3093 KIKLEGWT
+3093 
-3101 QDLQD
+3101 
-3106 AGFNPKFTLTKKQ
+3106 
-3119 TAQQS
+3119 
-3124 QPQQQPPQPAR
+3124 
-3135 SGTGTDI
+3135 
-3142 KEGKNEASSP
+3142 
-3152 PANNSITF
+3152 
-3160 KVEGL
+3160 
-3165 EQFTE
+3165 
-3170 YNNITL
+3170 
-3176 TLQKSG
+3176 
-3182 SGITSSI
+3182 
-3189 NQLSQ
+3189 
-3194 NFTVPFAPEIASG
+3194 
-3207 AKQSLREFRTTA
+3207 
-3219 KKLNLASSK
+3219 
-3228 PLTLTPISTTTVNLS
+3228 
-3243 VELKDEKQTNSIADV
+3243 
-3258 PFMVKYKKV
+3258 
-3267 FPEYGTERLV
+3267 
-3277 ESSSNPVL
+3277 
-3285 IDVKTKKLTF
+3285 
-3295 NISNLEPGSIYE
+3295 
-3307 VTKITPWNEGIIE
+3307 
-3320 NHKIQNYEHDSPLLE
+3320 
-3335 FLKNVEGLPFTQ
+3335 
-3347 STSNPPA
+3347 
-3354 KQQKIYFA
+3354 
-3362 PLNVPVSLESAWSHP
+3362 
-3377 LRYDYYEGE
+3377 
-3386 QVYIRFNK
+3386 
-3394 EAGTAINEDWLKKNL
+3394 
-3409 KVKLI
+3409 
-3414 PNKTYSATQ
+3414 
-3423 SPNQQP
+3423 
-3429 VEKELTDAGK
+3429 
-3439 QYSQKPEGKFNTE
+3439 
-3452 VVLSGLKWDPQKV
+3452 
-3465 TATFRLQPKSLKSIV
+3465 
-3480 GAQIQITIK
+3480 
-3489 DKTKYHLDPSKPSN
+3489 
-3503 TNTAATPTT
+3503 
-3512 VPVSPPAPAPSVPA
+3512 
-3526 PPVDNSQS
+3526 
-3534 ITFRLQSSAVV
+3534 
-3545 VTPTNVDY
+3545 
-3553 MNPGLIGFSYA
+3553 
-3564 IYDPLDLI
+3564 
-3572 QKTGKDYNP
+3572 
-3581 FGDFP
+3581 
-3586 HLTPYDEQDW
+3586 
-3596 LKVVINKERDISKS
+3596 
-3610 NTRLDNPND
+3610 
-3619 TIFNQAAKSN
+3619 
-3629 SASNVWDTPV
+3629 
-3639 ELDIPQE
+3639 
-3646 PVAIR
+3646 
-3651 TKTDVGSGIKYLT
+3651 
-3664 LYWAINSNIGVFRFP
+3664 
-3679 QKFQSA
+3679 
-3685 KKLWYP
+3685 
-3691 AGKLVHLPISFQFK
+3691 
-3705 NQSLDSLSSTYSFVL
+3705 
-3720 NSPYG
+3720 
-3725 TSGHIMPYENAN
+3725 
-3737 APHDARSI
+3737 
-3745 TPQGSNYRNRWIQTW
+3745 
-3760 GGSWDQDHLIPRIN
+3760 
-3774 QFPKNIAKVFWS
+3774 
-3786 APSFEWTTNGSVL
+3786 
-3799 NDIFFLN
+3799 
-3806 RAIPTLKNNNNTKTL
+3806 
-3821 LIQTGKGDIGGTRYD
+3821 
-3836 GASWDILYVKNK
+3836 
-3848 EVNDNSPELS
+3848 
-3858 RSKLHWNW
+3858 
-3866 FWQSSEAADFE
+3866 
-3877 NQKNKSSWI
+3877 
-3886 ISITHPDRR
+3886 
-3895 PLLYDPLNYYAMLG
+3895 
-3909 PFKPPELPE
+3909 